1 MNKIY
6 KKIWNRSRGCF
17 VAVSEAM
24 TAASQSS
31 KAGVIIGTV
40 AFLTAVGNNAGATDI
55 TVTQS
60 QAVSGNYGQ
69 VVIGGNLGTKEVTIR
84 TPNSIGYSSDSRQYQ
99 GSDPSKIDYSYDPH
113 LRTPFSTGYYVNG
126 RRVGENE
133 FFNYWSNSAGGS
145 SVNADLQSTISA
157 GSSLVANNLTL
168 SSNTASAVTKL
179 TYLGIG
185 YHMSGQ
191 GGDGGWTYAY
201 AGTDTSDPQTKN
213 GVSNL
218 VNNGGSLIAGSI
230 NLCPGCNYIQN
241 SGSSN
246 IDDITG
252 DGKVIINGGEV
263 TTNGLLTLNPAK
275 AANLS
280 VKDLN
285 TLASLNAISYAAGT
299 KASLGAFRPMSDK
312 IQIGNATLK
321 IEGDYTQSI
330 RDQASSAIKNK
341 YGSGV
346 NVQFTG
352 NVATDNSLDL
362 SNGWTSTVLNSV
374 FDENRRADYL
384 FHTLNWNGEGQ
395 DKVIGTGDISK
406 NFGVKNVE
414 NVGSITVNSGATF
427 AILGDNASTRLAG
440 NEFIADHGTLIF
452 GANGLAS
459 GGTATNV
466 SIVNNGTLKVFAGEF
481 SINNLNLDGLL
492 NNSGTLRLND
502 FNMGNNG
509 RLVSSGT
516 LQADRSKLFSIEDS
530 HIDGLNVVD
539 LGRPQP
545 QEVRQQLTEFFRKY
559 VPENQK
565 VLDEI
570 ANHASFTGGKVIVRN
585 AHLTETQRD
594 DLIKAFKDK
603 FGGNTAL
610 EFQGTISGVSHDDK
624 LTVAKTNELYDNV
637 EHLRDVIFVD
647 RNLEGENGAI
657 VVGNSGLR
665 NNTGFTG
672 INEATGTTIQDGKEL
687 TLIGGKSDG
696 TGTRFTLAER
706 IISAV
711 GDGAK
716 LILGSLGIKDS
727 SVYQGQA
734 EQVHLS
740 DKGEL
745 KVAAGDYLVKNLN
758 SSGGKTTVDKNA
770 VFNSENATFTEKAVL
785 ENNGETV
792 LGTLTGWNGA
802 EVHNNSKLTVNGIT
816 QFGGRFINNAN
827 AKLVGTADLDGT
839 LQNSQGASLIANTV
853 NVNGT
858 LRNFGYMEA
867 LDNSTVFGT
876 LENPGEIR
884 LFNTAI
890 GSRGD
895 GDIGTI
901 GNTYTLKA
909 TGKTQVSGLIA
920 NAQGA
925 VAEFSG
931 DDAELLILDGGVVS
945 NNGTLIADSLIV
957 NDGGYFINGDNAQQT
972 FTASPLRL
980 RAVARAV
987 ARATEQL
994 KNLTVSEGGTK
1005 TNNGLAYYG
1014 TGTIAGEF
1022 INATGAE
1029 AFGGVSDIFVDGSGL
1044 GITNTGSIK
1053 NAGTFTFGG
1062 TLNNSGSISGDGLIV
1077 FKRAGLGN
1085 DTFTNAGQIKT
1096 GSLEADNIKY
1106 VQTAGSLSSASGWFS
1121 NSTVDLTGGTI
1132 EHTVLG
1138 SGNTYNLGA
1147 GSGSNDAATFTVG
1160 TLDSS
1165 SVVNINRGATL
1176 RTEHIA
1182 MDGHKT
1188 TNLQGGR
1195 LSTTLDQVFAD
1206 LDYSTLNLDAVNP
1219 DDKVE
1224 VTSNP
1229 QIVTGVGNVI
1239 DSVAEG
1245 VAFQWGTV
1253 AFDDA
1258 SYSAALA
1265 GDAVNKLVAI
1275 GDVPAERR
1283 GELEVAFNG
1292 KAAER
1297 FDVDLAN
1304 SIKATAAGTLAYAT
1318 FANETL
1324 SNETTDNPGATSLVV
1339 GVNEKG
1345 AIVVPSSGIPNVL
1358 SQNMGFMNVT
1368 GVTDGLYINNGSHFV
1383 LVGQSQPNP
1392 NLAPVELADGTM
1404 WVGGNRN
1411 DNGTVTPSKLT
1422 LGSYGSASATK
1433 GHLAQ
1438 LNIGISPVN
1447 NQLGGAGGQV
1457 IVKNGVFTIDTLNNG
1472 SAGYGEDREGLVIG
1486 NADDTTT
1493 QLIVTNYA
1501 AVDGSAMSNHGLFKA
1516 ENIASRNTNNSF
1528 VNHGTFE
1535 IGTADISGYL
1545 DNKGTASFDDLTL
1558 REYGTVNRQD
1568 AELTAGKLTVAGNA
1582 LAGASGTYAIRGEL
1596 DNQGKLSVTDELTVA
1611 GEVTNSG
1618 ELNAEKA
1625 VVQAAASDVE
1635 GAEAGSFINKALA
1648 KVDSVLTE
1656 AGSIVSNATDA
1667 VLTIAGLN
1675 NASELQGTV
1684 NNDGTIKVEGT
1695 QSVTVAD
1702 GELNNNGSMENT
1714 NALNVEGGLVN
1725 NKGNLALT
1733 GLNIT
1738 GGQVSNDAS
1747 AYFKDAGVTEIAMS
1761 DTGDVA
1767 IQNAGLLELTELQL
1781 TKGTISGG
1789 TVGVKETTIAS
1800 VKADG
1805 VIDAAS
1811 VGFKDLTNEGVITVS
1826 DMFASANTENSGTVE
1841 AANIAMSEGD
1851 KFVNEAGATAKADK
1865 LDISG
1870 GEFVNE
1876 AGDTSGIVLTQIG
1889 ADGQFTAN
1897 GDTTLQQVVSA
1908 DGIIN
1913 LNKGNLNIA
1922 ELDAKDSVYNQKA
1935 GNFKADKG
1943 FFENSTLN
1951 IMGGVFDASEVRDA
1965 EGNVTGLLG
1974 NNVVNI
1980 SGTNKTPIIN
1990 NEDSAEDKA
1999 HYKDN
2004 LTQVLAGVVNS
2015 DTTVNIMEGGVLDVA
2030 KIELD
2035 GKADSINLKGGV
2047 LQTSAD
2053 QIFGS
2058 VTTEAIRI
2066 DATDAETGTVQLPT
2080 TVLSATTVGAVKD
2093 EIKSG
2098 LNVESGNLALDDD
2111 YFSASLIVS
2120 VTDKIANAFENAA
2133 NLTINF
2139 LGEMTAPFT
2148 ITTANDLEKEGLD
2161 VVLNPGIVLNTTT
2174 LHNEFADEYNKDTD
2188 ASQTIKGLIIG
2199 AESNDPNTNSINI
2212 SMGFK
2217 DVSHTDKVT
2226 IEGGKEL
2233 VLVGNTVN
2241 AIPEGSFGDDANK
2254 LLKDSADGGS
2264 IDVNNGTFTFGSHGG
2279 STPTVGWILS
2289 SNIGENGSLEAKN
2302 GEFADWTIANN
2313 GNVHVH
2319 SNAILHTNSLTGNG
2333 AAVNEGKLS
2342 LDEKD
2347 GKGPTFDVAG
2357 SFTNKG
2363 ENSILDASKVEKVT
2377 VSGTHVNEG
2386 QADYKDMLV
2395 AEGGSS
2401 TNSGTEQG
2409 NILTV
2414 EGSHANTGTSIWNG
2428 VTVAENGKGE
2438 NAGKLDVGSVFDV
2451 IGEFV
2456 NKGAEAVLD
2465 ATKTAV
2471 TNVAGI
2477 LRNEGTANY
2486 DDMTIADGGK
2496 SENSGFEKG
2505 DILTV
2510 ATGGQHANSGTSI
2523 WNNVTIQ
2530 TGATSTVD
2538 AGAKET
2544 ITGTYDIAGDRINKG
2559 EVDATGVADTT
2570 VSGKLDNQ
2578 GKSEYDD
2585 MTIQAGGNSDNS
2597 GYEKGDILTIEDG
2610 GEHTNSGTSIWNNQ
2624 TVEKGGSSVTEEGG
2638 KETINDKYVIEG
2650 DKTNKGEVDAK
2661 GVENTEVKGN
2671 LDNQGKSEYDD
2682 MTIGD
2687 GGKSDNSG
2695 YEKGDILTVDKGG
2708 EHDNSGTSIWNNVVV
2723 AGGEVNNTGDI
2734 ETEKLTIDDGLVN
2747 IGEGSLNAGETDL
2760 NGGDLV
2766 IGNDKDRTPENR
2778 VTAEINPKDD
2788 VIDTNIYVKNNGDLN
2803 LGPKGG
2809 LDWADSIGSPTVPS
2823 GTPSRLVITTNVT
2836 TGPGGGIAVG
2846 PEVWPDKDNHVQI
2859 GNGDLYF
2866 AKDSL
2871 TVIDSAILS
2880 DGKSAFNT
2888 TSDVA
2893 KVTVEPGAN
2902 LVLGNIEEVGDYTI
2916 VNGYITDGNES
2927 DGMWTGGWTGDNLYA
2942 LPQDGSGIN
2951 WILKLHNDPSKIWV
2965 NATLADVRTVYPDIA
2980 IPNIANDD
2988 MLNCKSGDAGAD
3000 FVCRVLRDKELDVA
3014 GKTKVLNSV
3023 ANIAFAGGAMSVAMN
3038 DLNSATDSIEG
3049 RVSMK
3054 NEAFTE
3060 YGVMREWERG
3070 NHLWIDIIGG
3080 KQKYKSLS
3088 ATGISKA
3095 GYDTNSYGF
3104 IMGYDRKFAD
3114 KPIILGAAFSYN
3126 HGSLDSTGDVLK
3138 TKNKYNSFGLHA
3150 YGAYAPVE
3158 KVNLIGTLSWMHNSS
3173 DITQSINAAGFNKAD
3188 ADVKTNMFSLGA
3200 RAEATIPAGKA
3211 NIVPHAGL
3219 RYVWA
3224 KSGKY
3229 DTKVDG
3235 KKVWSNKADA
3245 TNTFQLPIGVAV
3257 RTDIATASGW
3267 NVRPQADV
3275 TVIPQFGDTKQ
3286 KTKLSNFNG
3295 VSDKLSGEFAGK
3307 FGTNVNLGVQAD
3319 KGPATIGVRY
3329 GFTGGTKGKADHMFK
3344 LEARYRF

>member
-1 MNKIY
+1 MNKIF
-6 KKIWNRSRGCF
+6 KKVWNRKRGCF

-24 TAASQSS
+24 TAASQ
-31 KAGVIIGTV
+31 
-40 AFLTAVGNNAGATDI
+40 NAGKAAVITVGLALALASTPSYAIYKHIYAGESTAGQNLDYAEQDYSLNLHGNYTVGAGSNVSWSVRGKASFNIGPDNTVTTVNGNLLLHSWHSEDLGHFTWDRSNSILVNSTGSLYIGDYDEIGNLTRGGTDKSNNLTEFRLKDSSSI
-55 TVTQS
+55 TINGRGFSNTTFVQEGNSVLSVNGSGMVFDGPFHIDGNSRVDVHNNLQTRSNTYMTGGTINPYGNWINTGSFNLQGGNVNAGNGSLINNGTVTQTGGNFS
-60 QAVSGNYGQ
+60 SKLTGSGTYNYNGGSFNASKVSGAIVVNIASGLGASTSNFEGGNINNRGTLTVNGGWYKNLNNYGTANFNGNATIAKTTNYGTINSYGAVNFTDKLNTSGTLNTHDGVWSFGPSGVLAVSGGIVQTNNAFN
-69 VVIGGNLGTKEVTIR
+69 VFDSLGTTAQQEL
-84 TPNSIGYSSDSRQYQ
+84 
-99 GSDPSKIDYSYDPH
+99 H
-113 LRTPFSTGYYVNG
+113 YVG
-126 RRVGENE
+126 
-133 FFNYWSNSAGGS
+133 
-145 SVNADLQSTISA
+145 
-157 GSSLVANNLTL
+157 
-168 SSNTASAVTKL
+168 
-179 TYLGIG
+179 
-185 YHMSGQ
+185 
-191 GGDGGWTYAY
+191 
-201 AGTDTSDPQTKN
+201 
-213 GVSNL
+213 
-218 VNNGGSLIAGSI
+218 
-230 NLCPGCNYIQN
+230 
-241 SGSSN
+241 
-246 IDDITG
+246 
-252 DGKVIINGGEV
+252 
-263 TTNGLLTLNPAK
+263 
-275 AANLS
+275 
-280 VKDLN
+280 
-285 TLASLNAISYAAGT
+285 
-299 KASLGAFRPMSDK
+299 
-312 IQIGNATLK
+312 
-321 IEGDYTQSI
+321 
-330 RDQASSAIKNK
+330 
-341 YGSGV
+341 
-346 NVQFTG
+346 
-352 NVATDNSLDL
+352 
-362 SNGWTSTVLNSV
+362 LNSV
-374 FDENRRADYL
+374 LPQE
-384 FHTLNWNGEGQ
+384 
-395 DKVIGTGDISK
+395 
-406 NFGVKNVE
+406 VK
-414 NVGSITVNSGATF
+414 SS
-427 AILGDNASTRLAG
+427 
-440 NEFIADHGTLIF
+440 
-452 GANGLAS
+452 
-459 GGTATNV
+459 
-466 SIVNNGTLKVFAGEF
+466 
-481 SINNLNLDGLL
+481 
-492 NNSGTLRLND
+492 LND
-502 FNMGNNG
+502 FFTKYAPG
-509 RLVSSGT
+509 SIA
-516 LQADRSKLFSIEDS
+516 QKLI
-530 HIDGLNVVD
+530 
-539 LGRPQP
+539 
-545 QEVRQQLTEFFRKY
+545 
-559 VPENQK
+559 
-565 VLDEI
+565 
-570 ANHASFTGGKVIVRN
+570 NHASFTGGKVVVTGVE
-585 AHLTETQRD
+585 LTQTQAD
-594 DLIKAFKDK
+594 DLKKAFKDK

-610 EFQGTISGVSHDDK
+610 EFQGTIAGVSHDDR

-647 RNLEGENGAI
+647 RKLEGENGAI
-657 VVGNSGLR
+657 VVGDSGLR

-696 TGTRFTLAER
+696 TGNRFTLAER

-770 VFNSENATFTEKAVL
+770 VFNSENATFTDKAVL

-1062 TLNNSGSISGDGLIV
+1062 TLNNSGSITGDGLIV

-1085 DTFTNAGQIKT
+1085 DTVTNAGQINV
-1096 GSLEADNIKY
+1096 GSLEAANVKY

-1297 FDVDLAN
+1297 FNVDLAN

-1345 AIVVPSSGIPNVL
+1345 AIVVPSSGTPNVL

-1392 NLAPVELADGTM
+1392 NLAPVELADGTV

-1528 VNHGTFE
+1528 VNHRTFE

-1611 GEVTNSG
+1611 GDVSNSG
-1618 ELNAEKA
+1618 ELNAEKS

-1635 GAEAGSFINKALA
+1635 GAEAGNFINNALV
-1648 KVDSVLTE
+1648 KFDSLLTE
-1656 AGSIVSNATDA
+1656 AGSIVSNAADA

-1767 IQNAGLLELTELQL
+1767 IQNGGLLDLTDLQL

-1826 DMFASANTENSGTVE
+1826 DVFASANTENSGTVD
-1841 AANIAMSEGD
+1841 AANIAMSDGD
-1851 KFVNEAGATAKADK
+1851 KFVNKAGATATSDK
-1865 LDISG
+1865 LDLAG

-1876 AGDTSGIVLTQIG
+1876 AGDTSGIALTQIG
-1889 ADGQFTAN
+1889 ENGQFTAN
-1897 GDTTLQQVVSA
+1897 GDTTLQQVGSA
-1908 DGIIN
+1908 GGTIN

-1922 ELDAKDSVYNQKA
+1922 ELDAKDSVYNQTA

-1980 SGTNKTPIIN
+1980 SGPNKTPVIN

-2030 KIELD
+2030 EIKLD
-2035 GKADSINLKGGV
+2035 GTKADSINLKGGV

-2066 DATDAETGTVQLPT
+2066 DAADPETGTVQLPT
-2080 TVLSATTVGAVKD
+2080 EVLSATTVGAVKD
-2093 EIKSG
+2093 EIKTG

-2111 YFSASLIVS
+2111 WFSSSLIVS

-2139 LGEMTAPFT
+2139 LGQMTAPFT
-2148 ITTANDLEKEGLD
+2148 VTTANDLEKEGLD

-2174 LHNEFADEYNKDTD
+2174 LHNEFADEYNKGTD

-2233 VLVGNTVN
+2233 VLVGNAVN

-2279 STPTVGWILS
+2279 VTPTVGWILS
-2289 SNIGENGSLEAKN
+2289 SNIGENGALEAKN

-2313 GNVHVH
+2313 GNVYVH

-2333 AAVNEGKLS
+2333 STVNEGKLS

-2347 GKGPTFDVAG
+2347 GNAPVFDVVGSFLNKGP
-2357 SFTNKG
+2357 
-2363 ENSILDASKVEKVT
+2363 NSVLDASKVDQ
-2377 VSGTHVNEG
+2377 VSVYGTHVNEG
-2386 QADYKDMLV
+2386 NAEYHDMMI
-2395 AEGGSS
+2395 APDGSS
-2401 TNSGTEQG
+2401 NNSGTEKG

-2414 EGSHANTGTSIWNG
+2414 QGSHANSGTSIWNG
-2428 VTVAENGKGE
+2428 VTVADKGKGE

-2451 IGEFV
+2451 LGEFV

-2496 SENSGFEKG
+2496 SENAGFEKG

-2510 ATGGQHANSGTSI
+2510 ATGAEHSNSGTSI
-2523 WNNVTIQ
+2523 WNNVTVQ
-2530 TGATSTVD
+2530 DGATSTVEE
-2538 AGAKET
+2538 GAKET
-2544 ITGTYDIAGDRINKG
+2544 INDAYVVAGDRTNKG
-2559 EVDATGVADTT
+2559 EVDATGVENTEVT
-2570 VSGKLDNQ
+2570 GTLDNQ
-2578 GKSEYDD
+2578 GTSNYDD
-2585 MTIQAGGNSDNS
+2585 MTVEAGGKSDNS
-2597 GYEKGDILTIEDG
+2597 GYEKGDILTIADG

-2624 TVEKGGSSVTEEGG
+2624 TVKEGGTSVTEEGG
-2638 KETINDKYVIEG
+2638 KETINDEYVIEG

-2695 YEKGDILTVDKGG
+2695 YEKGDILTIDKGG

-2723 AGGEVNNTGDI
+2723 AGGDVNNTGDI
-2734 ETEKLTIDDGLVN
+2734 ETEKLKIDDGLVN

-2778 VTAEINPKDD
+2778 VTAEINPTDD

-2809 LDWADSIGSPTVPS
+2809 LDWADSIGSPTVPG

-2846 PEVWPDKDNHVQI
+2846 PEVWTDKDNHVQI

-2866 AKDSL
+2866 AKGSL
-2871 TVIDSAILS
+2871 TVIDSSILT

-2893 KVTVEPGAN
+2893 KVTVEPSAN

-2916 VNGYITDGNES
+2916 VNGYITGGNES

-2988 MLNCKSGDAGAD
+2988 MLNCKSGDPGAD

-3014 GKTKVLNSV
+3014 GKTKILNSV

-3070 NHLWIDIIGG
+3070 NDLWIDVIGG

-3104 IMGYDRKFAD
+3104 VMGYDRKFAD

-3200 RAEATIPAGKA
+3200 RAEATIPAGTA

>member
-1 MNKIY
+1 MNKIF
-6 KKIWNRSRGCF
+6 KKVWNRRRGCF

-24 TAASQSS
+24 SSVCQGKTKAVLAASLLLVAQVPAFALVTINGDVVGKDPQFQFQGRGPALADSHTINGNLTWNLGREGDFRRSFLCVSIGAGYFSS
-31 KAGVIIGTV
+31 LSNTLIVN
-40 AFLTAVGNNAGATDI
+40 GNFNINNNSWVHIAHNGDE
-55 TVTQS
+55 
-60 QAVSGNYGQ
+60 
-69 VVIGGNLGTKEVTIR
+69 GGNIYSALNISKDLNI
-84 TPNSIGYSSDSRQYQ
+84 SSDSEL
-99 GSDPSKIDYSYDPH
+99 SLI
-113 LRTPFSTGYYVNG
+113 
-126 RRVGENE
+126 
-133 FFNYWSNSAGGS
+133 SNGGS
-145 SVNADLQSTISA
+145 GNDPTIHASLNVGGTVYNSGRLISYGGTQA
-157 GSSLVANNLTL
+157 GR
-168 SSNTASAVTKL
+168 
-179 TYLGIG
+179 TYGSFSI
-185 YHMSGQ
+185 
-191 GGDGGWTYAY
+191 
-201 AGTDTSDPQTKN
+201 N
-213 GVSNL
+213 NL
-218 VNNGGSLIAGSI
+218 VNNGTFVFDSPNALNGTFNNITQAGGYFQQGGT
-230 NLCPGCNYIQN
+230 N
-241 SGSSN
+241 
-246 IDDITG
+246 DFH
-252 DGKVIINGGEV
+252 INGTLTVSGGTV
-263 TTNGLLTLNPAK
+263 GNNDAIVVGADQGKFSVGQGLNLAGG
-275 AANLS
+275 AVGNLS
-280 VKDLN
+280 VLTHVGGSVMVSAGSYGIGTLN
-285 TLASLNAISYAAGT
+285 KSNGTLTNKSTLTVSNFNQSNGT
-299 KASLGAFRPMSDK
+299 TTNSGNLT
-312 IQIGNATLK
+312 IGNANLGGTLNST
-321 IEGDYTQSI
+321 GTL
-330 RDQASSAIKNK
+330 NL
-341 YGSGV
+341 
-346 NVQFTG
+346 TG
-352 NVATDNSLDL
+352 NVVTRGNL
-362 SNGWTSTVLNSV
+362 TST
-374 FDENRRADYL
+374 
-384 FHTLNWNGEGQ
+384 G
-395 DKVIGTGDISK
+395 
-406 NFGVKNVE
+406 
-414 NVGSITVNSGATF
+414 
-427 AILGDNASTRLAG
+427 
-440 NEFIADHGTLIF
+440 
-452 GANGLAS
+452 
-459 GGTATNV
+459 
-466 SIVNNGTLKVFAGEF
+466 
-481 SINNLNLDGLL
+481 NLNNRGNWTETNRYTIAANL
-492 NNSGTLRLND
+492 NNSGSVN
-502 FNMGNNG
+502 FQNGFEFSNG
-509 RLVSSGT
+509 RLTSSGT
-516 LQADRSKLFSIEDS
+516 VQTNNVFDVFDSIGETGQQDLNYV
-530 HIDGLNVVD
+530 GLGSSV
-539 LGRPQP
+539 P
-545 QEVRQQLTEFFRKY
+545 QEVKTSLTDFFLKY
-559 VPENQK
+559 LPGKLAQN
-565 VLDEI
+565 LI
-570 ANHASFTGGKVIVRN
+570 SHASFTGGKVVVTGVE
-585 AHLTETQRD
+585 LTQTQAD
-594 DLIKAFKDK
+594 DLKKAFKDK

-647 RNLEGENGAI
+647 KDKFGGNTALEFQGTISGVSHDDKLTVAKTNELYDNVEHLRDVIFVDRKLEGENGAI
-657 VVGNSGLR
+657 VVGDSGLR

-696 TGTRFTLAER
+696 TGDRFTLAER

-770 VFNSENATFTEKAVL
+770 VFNSENATFTDKAFL

-890 GSRGD
+890 GSRGE
-895 GDIGTI
+895 GDFGTI

-957 NDGGYFINGDNAQQT
+957 NDGGYFINGDNARQT

-980 RAVARAV
+980 RAVERAV

-1022 INATGAE
+1022 INASGAE

-1062 TLNNSGSISGDGLIV
+1062 TLNNSGSITGDGLIV

-1085 DTFTNAGQIKT
+1085 DTFTNAGQINV
-1096 GSLEADNIKY
+1096 GSLEAANVKY

-1265 GDAVNKLVAI
+1265 GDAVNKLVSNPQIVTGVGNVIDSVAEGVAFQWGTVAFDDASYSAALAGDAVNKLVAIGDVPAERRGELEVAFNGKAFQWGTVAFDDASYSAALAGDAVNKLVAI

-1297 FDVDLAN
+1297 FNVDLAN

-1345 AIVVPSSGIPNVL
+1345 AIVVPSSGTPNVL

-1392 NLAPVELADGTM
+1392 NLAPVELADGTV

-1611 GEVTNSG
+1611 NRQDAELTAGKLTVAGNALAGASGTYAIRGELDNQGKLSVTDELTVAGDVSNSG
-1618 ELNAEKA
+1618 ELNAEKS

-1635 GAEAGSFINKALA
+1635 GAEAGNFINNALV
-1648 KVDSVLTE
+1648 KFDSLLTE
-1656 AGSIVSNATDA
+1656 AGSIVSNAADA

-1767 IQNAGLLELTELQL
+1767 IQNGGLLDLTDLQL

-1826 DMFASANTENSGTVE
+1826 DVFASANTENSGTVD
-1841 AANIAMSEGD
+1841 AANIAMSDGD
-1851 KFVNEAGATAKADK
+1851 KFVNKAGATATSDK
-1865 LDISG
+1865 LDLAG

-1876 AGDTSGIVLTQIG
+1876 AGDTSGIALTQIG
-1889 ADGQFTAN
+1889 ENGQFTAN
-1897 GDTTLQQVVSA
+1897 GDTTLQQVGSA
-1908 DGIIN
+1908 GGTIN

-1922 ELDAKDSVYNQKA
+1922 ELDAKDSVYNQTA

-1980 SGTNKTPIIN
+1980 SGPNKTPVIN
-1990 NEDSAEDKA
+1990 NEDSVEDKA

-2030 KIELD
+2030 EIKLD
-2035 GKADSINLKGGV
+2035 GSKADSINLKGGV

-2066 DATDAETGTVQLPT
+2066 DAADPETGTVQLPT
-2080 TVLSATTVGAVKD
+2080 TVLTATTVGAVKD
-2093 EIKSG
+2093 EIKTG

-2111 YFSASLIVS
+2111 WFSSSLIVS

-2133 NLTINF
+2133 DLTINF
-2139 LGEMTAPFT
+2139 LGKMSAPFT
-2148 ITTANDLEKEGLD
+2148 VTTANDLETEGLD
-2161 VVLNPGIVLNTTT
+2161 VVKNPGIVLNTTT
-2174 LHNEFADEYNKDTD
+2174 LHNEFADEYNKEND
-2188 ASQTIKGLIIG
+2188 ANQTVRGLVIG
-2199 AESNDPNTNSINI
+2199 AASNDENTNSINI

-2217 DVSHTDKVT
+2217 DITHADKVT

-2233 VLVGNTVN
+2233 VLVGNAVN
-2241 AIPEGSFGDDANK
+2241 AIPEASFGDDANK
-2254 LLKDSADGGS
+2254 LLKDAADGGS
-2264 IDVNNGTFTFGSHGG
+2264 IDVNDGKFTFGSHGG

-2302 GEFADWTIANN
+2302 GEFADWTIANK

-2347 GKGPTFDVAG
+2347 GTGPTFDVAG

-2363 ENSILDASKVEKVT
+2363 ENSVLDASKVEKVT

-2386 QADYKDMLV
+2386 KADYKDMLV

-2428 VTVAENGKGE
+2428 VTVADKGKGE

-2451 IGEFV
+2451 LGEFL

-2471 TNVAGI
+2471 TNVAGS

-2486 DDMTIADGGK
+2486 DDMTIAGSVFDVLG
-2496 SENSGFEKG
+2496 EF
-2505 DILTV
+2505 L
-2510 ATGGQHANSGTSI
+2510 
-2523 WNNVTIQ
+2523 
-2530 TGATSTVD
+2530 
-2538 AGAKET
+2538 
-2544 ITGTYDIAGDRINKG
+2544 NKG
-2559 EVDATGVADTT
+2559 AEAVLDATKTAVTNVAGSLRNEGTA
-2570 VSGKLDNQ
+2570 N
-2578 GKSEYDD
+2578 YDD
-2585 MTIQAGGNSDNS
+2585 MTIAAGGKSDNS
-2597 GYEKGDILTIEDG
+2597 GYEKGDILTIADG

-2624 TVEKGGSSVTEEGG
+2624 TVKEGGTSVTEEGG

-2650 DKTNKGEVDAK
+2650 DKTNRGEVDAK

-2671 LDNQGKSEYDD
+2671 LD
-2682 MTIGD
+2682 
-2687 GGKSDNSG
+2687 
-2695 YEKGDILTVDKGG
+2695 
-2708 EHDNSGTSIWNNVVV
+2708 
-2723 AGGEVNNTGDI
+2723 
-2734 ETEKLTIDDGLVN
+2734 
-2747 IGEGSLNAGETDL
+2747 
-2760 NGGDLV
+2760 
-2766 IGNDKDRTPENR
+2766 
-2778 VTAEINPKDD
+2778 
-2788 VIDTNIYVKNNGDLN
+2788 
-2803 LGPKGG
+2803 
-2809 LDWADSIGSPTVPS
+2809 
-2823 GTPSRLVITTNVT
+2823 
-2836 TGPGGGIAVG
+2836 
-2846 PEVWPDKDNHVQI
+2846 
-2859 GNGDLYF
+2859 
-2866 AKDSL
+2866 
-2871 TVIDSAILS
+2871 
-2880 DGKSAFNT
+2880 
-2888 TSDVA
+2888 
-2893 KVTVEPGAN
+2893 
-2902 LVLGNIEEVGDYTI
+2902 
-2916 VNGYITDGNES
+2916 
-2927 DGMWTGGWTGDNLYA
+2927 
-2942 LPQDGSGIN
+2942 
-2951 WILKLHNDPSKIWV
+2951 
-2965 NATLADVRTVYPDIA
+2965 
-2980 IPNIANDD
+2980 
-2988 MLNCKSGDAGAD
+2988 
-3000 FVCRVLRDKELDVA
+3000 
-3014 GKTKVLNSV
+3014 
-3023 ANIAFAGGAMSVAMN
+3023 
-3038 DLNSATDSIEG
+3038 G
-3049 RVSMK
+3049 R
-3054 NEAFTE
+3054 
-3060 YGVMREWERG
+3060 
-3070 NHLWIDIIGG
+3070 
-3080 KQKYKSLS
+3080 
-3088 ATGISKA
+3088 
-3095 GYDTNSYGF
+3095 
-3104 IMGYDRKFAD
+3104 
-3114 KPIILGAAFSYN
+3114 
-3126 HGSLDSTGDVLK
+3126 
-3138 TKNKYNSFGLHA
+3138 
-3150 YGAYAPVE
+3150 
-3158 KVNLIGTLSWMHNSS
+3158 
-3173 DITQSINAAGFNKAD
+3173 
-3188 ADVKTNMFSLGA
+3188 
-3200 RAEATIPAGKA
+3200 
-3211 NIVPHAGL
+3211 
-3219 RYVWA
+3219 RYV
-3224 KSGKY
+3224 
-3229 DTKVDG
+3229 
-3235 KKVWSNKADA
+3235 
-3245 TNTFQLPIGVAV
+3245 
-3257 RTDIATASGW
+3257 
-3267 NVRPQADV
+3267 
-3275 TVIPQFGDTKQ
+3275 
-3286 KTKLSNFNG
+3286 
-3295 VSDKLSGEFAGK
+3295 
-3307 FGTNVNLGVQAD
+3307 
-3319 KGPATIGVRY
+3319 
-3329 GFTGGTKGKADHMFK
+3329 
-3344 LEARYRF
+3344 RYRRRR

>member
-1 MNKIY
+1 MNKIF
-6 KKIWNRSRGCF
+6 KKVWNRKRGCF

-24 TAASQSS
+24 TAASQ
-31 KAGVIIGTV
+31 
-40 AFLTAVGNNAGATDI
+40 NAGKAAVITVGLALALASTPSYAIYKHIYAGESTAGQNLDYAEQDYSLNLHGNYTVGAGSNVSWSVRGRAAFNIGPDNTVTTVNGNLLLHSWNSGDLGHFTWDRSNSILVNNTGSLYIGDYDEIGNLTRGGTDKSNNLTEFRLKDSSSI
-55 TVTQS
+55 TINGRGFSNTTFVQEGNSVLSVNGSGMIFDGPFHINGNSRVDVHNNLQTRSNTYMTGGTINPYGNWINTGSFNLQGGNVNAGNGNLINNGTVTQTGGNFS
-60 QAVSGNYGQ
+60 SKLTGSGTYNYNGGSFNASKVSGDIVVNIASGLGASTSHFEGGNINNRGTLTVNGGWYKNLNNYGTANFNGNATIAKTTNYGTINSYGAVNFTDKLNTSGTLNTHDGVWSFGPSGVLAVSGGIVQTNNSFN
-69 VVIGGNLGTKEVTIR
+69 VFDSLGTTAQQEL
-84 TPNSIGYSSDSRQYQ
+84 
-99 GSDPSKIDYSYDPH
+99 H
-113 LRTPFSTGYYVNG
+113 YVG
-126 RRVGENE
+126 
-133 FFNYWSNSAGGS
+133 
-145 SVNADLQSTISA
+145 
-157 GSSLVANNLTL
+157 
-168 SSNTASAVTKL
+168 
-179 TYLGIG
+179 
-185 YHMSGQ
+185 
-191 GGDGGWTYAY
+191 
-201 AGTDTSDPQTKN
+201 
-213 GVSNL
+213 
-218 VNNGGSLIAGSI
+218 
-230 NLCPGCNYIQN
+230 
-241 SGSSN
+241 
-246 IDDITG
+246 
-252 DGKVIINGGEV
+252 
-263 TTNGLLTLNPAK
+263 
-275 AANLS
+275 
-280 VKDLN
+280 
-285 TLASLNAISYAAGT
+285 
-299 KASLGAFRPMSDK
+299 
-312 IQIGNATLK
+312 
-321 IEGDYTQSI
+321 
-330 RDQASSAIKNK
+330 
-341 YGSGV
+341 
-346 NVQFTG
+346 
-352 NVATDNSLDL
+352 
-362 SNGWTSTVLNSV
+362 LNSV
-374 FDENRRADYL
+374 LPQE
-384 FHTLNWNGEGQ
+384 
-395 DKVIGTGDISK
+395 
-406 NFGVKNVE
+406 VK
-414 NVGSITVNSGATF
+414 SS
-427 AILGDNASTRLAG
+427 
-440 NEFIADHGTLIF
+440 
-452 GANGLAS
+452 
-459 GGTATNV
+459 
-466 SIVNNGTLKVFAGEF
+466 
-481 SINNLNLDGLL
+481 
-492 NNSGTLRLND
+492 LND
-502 FNMGNNG
+502 FFTKYAPG
-509 RLVSSGT
+509 SIA
-516 LQADRSKLFSIEDS
+516 QKLI
-530 HIDGLNVVD
+530 
-539 LGRPQP
+539 
-545 QEVRQQLTEFFRKY
+545 
-559 VPENQK
+559 
-565 VLDEI
+565 
-570 ANHASFTGGKVIVRN
+570 NHASFTGGKVVVTGVE
-585 AHLTETQRD
+585 LTQTQAD
-594 DLIKAFKDK
+594 DLKKAFKDK

-610 EFQGTISGVSHDDK
+610 EFQGTIAGVSHDDR
-624 LTVAKTNELYDNV
+624 LTVAKTNELYGNV

-647 RNLEGENGAI
+647 RKLEGENGAI
-657 VVGNSGLR
+657 VVGDSGLR

-696 TGTRFTLAER
+696 TGNRFTLAER

-770 VFNSENATFTEKAVL
+770 VFNSENAIFTDKAVL

-1062 TLNNSGSISGDGLIV
+1062 TLNNSGSITGDGLIV

-1085 DTFTNAGQIKT
+1085 DTFTNAGQINV
-1096 GSLEADNIKY
+1096 GSLEAANVKY

-1297 FDVDLAN
+1297 FNVDLAN

-1345 AIVVPSSGIPNVL
+1345 AIVVPSSGTPNVL

-1392 NLAPVELADGTM
+1392 NLAPVELADGTV

-2233 VLVGNTVN
+2233 VLVGNAVN

-2510 ATGGQHANSGTSI
+2510 ATGAEHSNSGTSI
-2523 WNNVTIQ
+2523 WNNVTVQ
-2530 TGATSTVD
+2530 DGATSTVKD
-2538 AGAKET
+2538 GAKET
-2544 ITGTYDIAGDRINKG
+2544 INDAYVVAGDRTNKG
-2559 EVDATGVADTT
+2559 EVDATGVENTQVT
-2570 VSGKLDNQ
+2570 GTLDNQ
-2578 GKSEYDD
+2578 GTSNYDD
-2585 MTIQAGGNSDNS
+2585 MTVEAGGKSDNS
-2597 GYEKGDILTIEDG
+2597 GYEKGDILTIADG

-2624 TVEKGGSSVTEEGG
+2624 TVKEGGTSVTEEGG

-2650 DKTNKGEVDAK
+2650 DKTNRGEVDAK

-2695 YEKGDILTVDKGG
+2695 YEKGDILTIDKGG

-2723 AGGEVNNTGDI
+2723 AGGDVNNTGDI

-2846 PEVWPDKDNHVQI
+2846 PEVWTDKDNHVQI

-2871 TVIDSAILS
+2871 TVIDSSILT

-2902 LVLGNIEEVGDYTI
+2902 LILGNIEEVGDYTI
-2916 VNGYITDGNES
+2916 VNGYITGGNES
-2927 DGMWTGGWTGDNLYA
+2927 DGRWTGGWTGDNLYA

-2951 WILKLHNDPSKIWV
+2951 WILKLHNDPSTIWV

-2988 MLNCKSGDAGAD
+2988 MLNCKSGDPGAD

-3014 GKTKVLNSV
+3014 GKTKILNSV

-3038 DLNSATDSIEG
+3038 DLNTAADSIEG
-3049 RVSMK
+3049 RVSMR
-3054 NEAFTE
+3054 NEAFTD
-3060 YGVMREWERG
+3060 YGVMREWDRG
-3070 NHLWIDIIGG
+3070 NDLWVDVIGG

-3095 GYDTNSYGF
+3095 GFNTNAYGLV
-3104 IMGYDRKFAD
+3104 MGYDRKFAD

>member
-1 MNKIY
+1 MKDSSSITINGRGFSNTTFVQEGNSVLSVNGSGMVFDGPFHI
-6 KKIWNRSRGCF
+6 NGNSRVDVHNNLQTRSNTY
-17 VAVSEAM
+17 M
-24 TAASQSS
+24 T
-31 KAGVIIGTV
+31 GGTINPY
-40 AFLTAVGNNAGATDI
+40 GNWINTGSFNLQGGNVNAGNGNLI
-55 TVTQS
+55 NNGTVTQTGGNFS
-60 QAVSGNYGQ
+60 SKLTGSGTYNYNGGSFNASKVSGAIVVNIASGLGASTSNFEGGNINNRGTLTVNGGWYKNLNNYGTANFNGNATIAKTTNYGTINSYGAVNFTDKLNTSGASKVSGDIVVNIASGLGASTSNFEGGNINNRGTLTVNGGWYKNLNNYGTANFNGNATIAKTTNYGTINSYGAVNFTDKLNTSGTLNTHDGVWSFGPSGVLAVSGGIVQTNNSFN
-69 VVIGGNLGTKEVTIR
+69 IFDSLGTTAQQEL
-84 TPNSIGYSSDSRQYQ
+84 
-99 GSDPSKIDYSYDPH
+99 H
-113 LRTPFSTGYYVNG
+113 YVG
-126 RRVGENE
+126 
-133 FFNYWSNSAGGS
+133 
-145 SVNADLQSTISA
+145 
-157 GSSLVANNLTL
+157 
-168 SSNTASAVTKL
+168 
-179 TYLGIG
+179 
-185 YHMSGQ
+185 
-191 GGDGGWTYAY
+191 
-201 AGTDTSDPQTKN
+201 
-213 GVSNL
+213 
-218 VNNGGSLIAGSI
+218 
-230 NLCPGCNYIQN
+230 
-241 SGSSN
+241 
-246 IDDITG
+246 
-252 DGKVIINGGEV
+252 
-263 TTNGLLTLNPAK
+263 
-275 AANLS
+275 
-280 VKDLN
+280 
-285 TLASLNAISYAAGT
+285 
-299 KASLGAFRPMSDK
+299 
-312 IQIGNATLK
+312 
-321 IEGDYTQSI
+321 
-330 RDQASSAIKNK
+330 
-341 YGSGV
+341 
-346 NVQFTG
+346 
-352 NVATDNSLDL
+352 
-362 SNGWTSTVLNSV
+362 LNSV
-374 FDENRRADYL
+374 LPQE
-384 FHTLNWNGEGQ
+384 
-395 DKVIGTGDISK
+395 
-406 NFGVKNVE
+406 VK
-414 NVGSITVNSGATF
+414 SS
-427 AILGDNASTRLAG
+427 
-440 NEFIADHGTLIF
+440 
-452 GANGLAS
+452 
-459 GGTATNV
+459 
-466 SIVNNGTLKVFAGEF
+466 
-481 SINNLNLDGLL
+481 
-492 NNSGTLRLND
+492 LND
-502 FNMGNNG
+502 FFTKYAPG
-509 RLVSSGT
+509 SIA
-516 LQADRSKLFSIEDS
+516 QKLI
-530 HIDGLNVVD
+530 
-539 LGRPQP
+539 
-545 QEVRQQLTEFFRKY
+545 
-559 VPENQK
+559 
-565 VLDEI
+565 
-570 ANHASFTGGKVIVRN
+570 NHASFTGGKVIVTGVN
-585 AHLTETQRD
+585 LTQTQAA
-594 DLIKAFKDK
+594 DLTKAFKEQ
-603 FGGNTAL
+603 FGSATTL
-610 EFQGTISGVSHDDK
+610 EFQGTIAGVSHDDK
-624 LTVAKTNELYDNV
+624 LTVAKTNELYNNV

-647 RNLEGENGAI
+647 RKLEGENGAI
-657 VVGNSGLR
+657 VVGDSGLR

-696 TGTRFTLAER
+696 TGNRFTLAEKV
-706 IISAV
+706 ITAV
-711 GDGAK
+711 GTGAK

-727 SVYQGQA
+727 SLYQGQA
-734 EQVHLS
+734 SEVNLS
-740 DKGEL
+740 NGGEL
-745 KVAAGDYLVKNLN
+745 RIAAGDYLVTNHT
-758 SSGGKTTVDKNA
+758 SSGGTTTVDKNST
-770 VFNSENATFTEKAVL
+770 FRSDNGTFTDKAVL

-792 LGTLTGWNGA
+792 LGTLNGWNAA
-802 EVHNNSKLTVNGIT
+802 EVHNNGRLTINGNT

-827 AKLVGTADLDGT
+827 AKLVGTADIDGT
-839 LQNSQGASLIANTV
+839 LQNSQGAQLIANTV
-853 NVNGT
+853 NINGT

-884 LFNTAI
+884 LFNTSI

-895 GDIGTI
+895 GNIGTI

-920 NAQGA
+920 NASGA
-925 VAEFSG
+925 VAEFTG
-931 DDAELLILDGGVVS
+931 DDSELTILSGGVVS
-945 NNGTLIADSLIV
+945 NNGTLIADSLVI
-957 NDGGYFINGDNAQQT
+957 NNGGYFINGDNAQQT
-972 FTASPLRL
+972 FTSSPLRL

-994 KNLTVSEGGTK
+994 KNLTVSEGGSK
-1005 TNNGLAYYG
+1005 TNNGIAYYG
-1014 TGTIAGEF
+1014 TGSIAGEF
-1022 INATGAE
+1022 VNAAGAE
-1029 AFGGVSDIFVDGSGL
+1029 AYGGVSDIFVDGSGL

-1062 TLNNSGSISGDGLIV
+1062 TLNNSGSITGDGLIV

-1085 DTFTNAGQIKT
+1085 DTFTNAGQINV

-1132 EHTVLG
+1132 EHAVLG

-1292 KAAER
+1292 KASER
-1297 FDVDLAN
+1297 FNVDLAN

-1324 SNETTDNPGATSLVV
+1324 SNESAANPDATSLVV
-1339 GVNEKG
+1339 GVNDRS
-1345 AIVVPSSGIPNVL
+1345 AVIVPTSGTPNVL

-1368 GVTDGLYINNGSHFV
+1368 GVSDGLYINNGSHFV

-1392 NLAPVELADGTM
+1392 NLAPVELADGAV
-1404 WVGGNRN
+1404 WVGGNKN
-1411 DNGTVTPSKLT
+1411 VDGSVTPSKLT
-1422 LGSYGSASATK
+1422 LGSYGSATETK
-1433 GHLAQ
+1433 GHLGE
-1438 LNIGISPVN
+1438 LNIGISPAN
-1447 NQLGGAGGQV
+1447 PTLGGAGGQV
-1457 IVKNGVFTIDTLNNG
+1457 IVKNGVFTVDNLNNG
-1472 SAGYGEDREGLVIG
+1472 SAGYGTDREGLVIG
-1486 NADDTTT
+1486 NSDDTTT
-1493 QLIVTNYA
+1493 QLIVGTYT
-1501 AVDGSAMSNHGLFKA
+1501 AVDGSAMSNHGIFKA
-1516 ENIASRNTNNSF
+1516 QNIASRNTNNSF
-1528 VNHGTFE
+1528 VNYGTFE
-1535 IGTADISGYL
+1535 IGTADISGYVE
-1545 DNKGTASFDDLTL
+1545 NNGQAAFNELTL
-1558 REYGTVNRQD
+1558 REYGSVNKQG
-1568 AELTAGKLTVAGNA
+1568 AELTAGKLTVSGNA
-1582 LAGASGTYAIRGEL
+1582 LAGASGTYGIRGSLE
-1596 DNQGKLSVTDELTVA
+1596 NQGKLSVTDELTV
-1611 GEVTNSG
+1611 GGDITNSG
-1618 ELNAEKA
+1618 EVDIAKLT
-1625 VVQAAASDVE
+1625 VQAATPVQDAT
-1635 GAEAGSFINKALA
+1635 AGSFINNALA
-1648 KVDSVLTE
+1648 KVDSLLTE
-1656 AGSIVSNATDA
+1656 AGSIVTNAADA

-1675 NASELQGTV
+1675 GATELKGTLTNNGTV
-1684 NNDGTIKVEGT
+1684 KVDGT
-1695 QSVTVAD
+1695 QNVTVAG
-1702 GELNNNGSMENT
+1702 GELNNNGTMDNT
-1714 NALNVEGGLVN
+1714 NALNVTAGTVN
-1725 NKGNLALT
+1725 NKGTLALK
-1733 GLNIT
+1733 GLNVT
-1738 GGQVSNDAS
+1738 GGQVTNSAEAQFKDTGTTKIEMADAS
-1747 AYFKDAGVTEIAMS
+1747 DVGIANE
-1761 DTGDVA
+1761 GH
-1767 IQNAGLLELTELQL
+1767 LELTNLMLLKGMIQGGSVGSKGVTLAEVRQDASIEAEKVQLKELNNA
-1781 TKGTISGG
+1781 G
-1789 TVGVKETTIAS
+1789 TVKATDFAAAKTENTGTVEAGHLVLAENDRFLNQATGS
-1800 VKADG
+1800 VKADQL
-1805 VIDAAS
+1805 V
-1811 VGFKDLTNEGVITVS
+1811 LN
-1826 DMFASANTENSGTVE
+1826 
-1841 AANIAMSEGD
+1841 
-1851 KFVNEAGATAKADK
+1851 
-1865 LDISG
+1865 G
-1870 GEFVNE
+1870 GEFVN
-1876 AGDTSGIVLTQIG
+1876 AGGNTSDIALTQLATG
-1889 ADGQFTAN
+1889 GQFTSD
-1897 GDTTLQQVVSA
+1897 GDSTLQKVVSNE
-1908 DGIIN
+1908 GTIN

-1922 ELDAKDSVYNQKA
+1922 ELDAKNSVYNQL
-1935 GNFKADKG
+1935 GGHFKADKG
-1943 FFENSTLN
+1943 FFEDSTLN
-1951 IMGGVFDASEVRDA
+1951 IKGGIFDASEVRDS

-1974 NNVVNI
+1974 NNTVNI
-1980 SGTNKTPIIN
+1980 SGGNKTPVID
-1990 NEDSAEDKA
+1990 NEDSAEVKS

-2004 LTQVLAGVVNS
+2004 LTQVIAGVVNS
-2015 DTTVNIMEGGVLDVA
+2015 DTTVNIMAGGVLDVA

-2035 GKADSINLKGGV
+2035 GKADSINLTGGV

-2066 DATDAETGTVQLPT
+2066 DAADAETGTVQLPT

-2093 EIKSG
+2093 EIQSG

-2139 LGEMTAPFT
+2139 LGQMTAPFT

-2233 VLVGNTVN
+2233 VLVGNAVN

-2279 STPTVGWILS
+2279 VTPTVGWILS
-2289 SNIGENGSLEAKN
+2289 SNIGENGALEAKN

-2347 GKGPTFDVAG
+2347 GTGPTFDVAG

-2363 ENSILDASKVEKVT
+2363 GNSVLDASKVEKVT
-2377 VSGTHVNEG
+2377 VSGTHINEG

-2414 EGSHANTGTSIWNG
+2414 EGSHVNTGTSIWNG
-2428 VTVAENGKGE
+2428 VTVADKGKGE

-2451 IGEFV
+2451 LGEFV

-2471 TNVAGI
+2471 ANVAGI

-2496 SENSGFEKG
+2496 SENVGFEKG

-2510 ATGGQHANSGTSI
+2510 ANGGKHSNSGTSI
-2523 WNNVTIQ
+2523 WNNVTVE
-2530 TGATSTVD
+2530 TGASSSVE
-2538 AGAKET
+2538 AGGKET
-2544 ITGTYDIAGDRINKG
+2544 INDAYVIAGDRVNKG
-2559 EVDATGVADTT
+2559 EVDATGVESTEVTGTLDNQGTSNYDDMTVGDGGKSNNSGYEKGDILIIEDGGEHINSGTSIWNNQTVQVGGSATTEEGGKETINDKYVIAGDKTNKGEVDATKVTDTL
-2570 VSGKLDNQ
+2570 VSGTLDNQ

-2585 MTIQAGGNSDNS
+2585 MTIQGGGTSNNS
-2597 GYEKGDILTIEDG
+2597 GYEKGDILTIDPDG
-2610 GEHTNSGTSIWNNQ
+2610 
-2624 TVEKGGSSVTEEGG
+2624 V
-2638 KETINDKYVIEG
+2638 
-2650 DKTNKGEVDAK
+2650 
-2661 GVENTEVKGN
+2661 
-2671 LDNQGKSEYDD
+2671 
-2682 MTIGD
+2682 
-2687 GGKSDNSG
+2687 
-2695 YEKGDILTVDKGG
+2695 
-2708 EHDNSGTSIWNNVVV
+2708 HDNSGTSIWNNVVV
-2723 AGGEVNNTGDI
+2723 AGGDVNNIGDI
-2734 ETEKLTIDDGLVN
+2734 ETGKLTIDDGLVK
-2747 IGEGSLNAGETDL
+2747 IDGGSLKAEETDL

-2766 IGNDKDRTPENR
+2766 IGNDREPSEENH
-2778 VTAEINPKDD
+2778 VKAEINPEGD

-2803 LGPKGG
+2803 LGPTGG

-2823 GTPSRLVITTNVT
+2823 GTPSRLVITNNVT

-2846 PEVWPDKDNHVQI
+2846 PNVWSDKDNHVQI
-2859 GNGDLYF
+2859 GNGDLFF

-2871 TVIDSAILS
+2871 TVIDSSILT

-2888 TSDVA
+2888 TSDIA
-2893 KVTVEPGAN
+2893 KVTVEQGAN
-2902 LVLGNIEEVGDYTI
+2902 LVLGNIDEVGDYTI
-2916 VNGYITDGNES
+2916 VNGYLTGGNES
-2927 DGMWTGGWTGDNLYA
+2927 DDGMWTGGWTGDNLYA

-2951 WILKLHNDPSKIWV
+2951 WILTLHNDPSKIWV

-2988 MLNCKSGDAGAD
+2988 LLHCKSGDAGAD

-3014 GKTKVLNSV
+3014 GKTKVINSV
-3023 ANIAFAGGAMSVAMN
+3023 ANIAFAGGAMSVSMN
-3038 DLNSATDSIEG
+3038 DLNTAADSIEG
-3049 RVSMK
+3049 RISMR

-3070 NHLWIDIIGG
+3070 NDLWVDVIGG

-3095 GYDTNSYGF
+3095 GFDTNAYGLV
-3104 IMGYDRKFAD
+3104 MGYDRKLAG
-3114 KPIILGAAFSYN
+3114 KSVILGAAFSYS

-3138 TKNKYNSFGLHA
+3138 TKNKYDSFGLHA
-3150 YGAYAPVE
+3150 YGAYAPVDR
-3158 KVNLIGTLSWMHNSS
+3158 VNLIGTLSWMHNSS

-3188 ADVKTNMFSLGA
+3188 ADVKTNLFSLGA
-3200 RAEATIPAGKA
+3200 RAEATLPVGKA
-3211 NIVPHAGL
+3211 NVIPHAGL

-3224 KSGKY
+3224 KSGSY

-3235 KKVWSNKADA
+3235 KKVWGNTPDA
-3245 TNTFQLPIGVAV
+3245 TNTFQLPVGVAV
-3257 RTDIATASGW
+3257 RGDIMTASGW
-3267 NVRPQADV
+3267 NVRPQADL
-3275 TVIPQFGDTKQ
+3275 TLISQFGDTEQ

-3319 KGPATIGVRY
+3319 KGPATFGVRY
-3329 GFTGGTKGKADHMFK
+3329 GFTGGTKGKADHAFK
-3344 LEARYRF
+3344 FEARYRF

>member
-1 MNKIY
+1 MNKIF
-6 KKIWNRSRGCF
+6 KKVWNRKRGCF

-24 TAASQSS
+24 TAASQNTGKAAVITVGLALALASTPSYAIYKHIYAGESTAGQNLDYAEQDYSLNLHGNYTVGAGSNVSWSVRGKASFNIGPDNTVTTVNGNLLLHSWHSEDLGHFTWDRSNSILVNSTGSLYIGDYDEIGNLTRGGTDKSNNLTEFRLKDSS
-31 KAGVIIGTV
+31 SITINGRGFSNTTFVQEGNSVLSVNGSGMVFDGPFHIDGNSRVDVHNNLQTRSNTYMTGGTINPY
-40 AFLTAVGNNAGATDI
+40 GNWINTGSFNLQGGNVNAGNGSLI
-55 TVTQS
+55 NNGTVTQTGGNFS
-60 QAVSGNYGQ
+60 SKLTGSGTYNYNGGSFNASKVSGAIVVNIASGLGASTSNFEGGNINNRGTLTVNGGWYKNLNNYGTANFNGNATIAKTTNYGTINSYGAVNFTDKLNTSGTLNTHDGVWSFGPSGVLAVSGGIVQTNNAFN
-69 VVIGGNLGTKEVTIR
+69 VFDSLGTTAQQEL
-84 TPNSIGYSSDSRQYQ
+84 
-99 GSDPSKIDYSYDPH
+99 H
-113 LRTPFSTGYYVNG
+113 YVG
-126 RRVGENE
+126 
-133 FFNYWSNSAGGS
+133 
-145 SVNADLQSTISA
+145 
-157 GSSLVANNLTL
+157 
-168 SSNTASAVTKL
+168 
-179 TYLGIG
+179 
-185 YHMSGQ
+185 
-191 GGDGGWTYAY
+191 
-201 AGTDTSDPQTKN
+201 
-213 GVSNL
+213 
-218 VNNGGSLIAGSI
+218 
-230 NLCPGCNYIQN
+230 
-241 SGSSN
+241 
-246 IDDITG
+246 
-252 DGKVIINGGEV
+252 
-263 TTNGLLTLNPAK
+263 
-275 AANLS
+275 
-280 VKDLN
+280 
-285 TLASLNAISYAAGT
+285 
-299 KASLGAFRPMSDK
+299 
-312 IQIGNATLK
+312 
-321 IEGDYTQSI
+321 
-330 RDQASSAIKNK
+330 
-341 YGSGV
+341 
-346 NVQFTG
+346 
-352 NVATDNSLDL
+352 
-362 SNGWTSTVLNSV
+362 LNSV
-374 FDENRRADYL
+374 LPQE
-384 FHTLNWNGEGQ
+384 
-395 DKVIGTGDISK
+395 
-406 NFGVKNVE
+406 VK
-414 NVGSITVNSGATF
+414 SS
-427 AILGDNASTRLAG
+427 
-440 NEFIADHGTLIF
+440 
-452 GANGLAS
+452 
-459 GGTATNV
+459 
-466 SIVNNGTLKVFAGEF
+466 
-481 SINNLNLDGLL
+481 
-492 NNSGTLRLND
+492 LND
-502 FNMGNNG
+502 FFTKYAPG
-509 RLVSSGT
+509 SIA
-516 LQADRSKLFSIEDS
+516 QKLI
-530 HIDGLNVVD
+530 
-539 LGRPQP
+539 
-545 QEVRQQLTEFFRKY
+545 
-559 VPENQK
+559 
-565 VLDEI
+565 
-570 ANHASFTGGKVIVRN
+570 NHASFTGGKVVVTGVE
-585 AHLTETQRD
+585 LTQTQAD
-594 DLIKAFKDK
+594 DLKKAFKDK

-610 EFQGTISGVSHDDK
+610 EFQGTIAGVSHDDR

-647 RNLEGENGAI
+647 RKLEGENGAI
-657 VVGNSGLR
+657 VVGDSGLR

-696 TGTRFTLAER
+696 TGNRFTLAER

-770 VFNSENATFTEKAVL
+770 VFNSENATFTDKAVL

-1062 TLNNSGSISGDGLIV
+1062 TLNNSGSITGDGLIV

-1085 DTFTNAGQIKT
+1085 DTVTNAGQINV
-1096 GSLEADNIKY
+1096 GSLEAANVKY

-1297 FDVDLAN
+1297 FNVDLAN

-1345 AIVVPSSGIPNVL
+1345 AIVVPSSGTPNVL

-1392 NLAPVELADGTM
+1392 NLAPVELADGTV

-1528 VNHGTFE
+1528 VNHRTFE

-1611 GEVTNSG
+1611 GDVSNSG
-1618 ELNAEKA
+1618 ELNAEKS

-1635 GAEAGSFINKALA
+1635 GAEAGNFINNALV
-1648 KVDSVLTE
+1648 KFDSLLTE
-1656 AGSIVSNATDA
+1656 AGSIVSNAADA

-1767 IQNAGLLELTELQL
+1767 IQNGGLLDLTDLQL

-1826 DMFASANTENSGTVE
+1826 DVFASANTENSGTVD
-1841 AANIAMSEGD
+1841 AANIAMSDGD
-1851 KFVNEAGATAKADK
+1851 KFVNKAGATATSDK
-1865 LDISG
+1865 LDLAG

-1876 AGDTSGIVLTQIG
+1876 AGDTSGIALTQIG
-1889 ADGQFTAN
+1889 ENGQFTAN
-1897 GDTTLQQVVSA
+1897 GDTTLQQVGSA
-1908 DGIIN
+1908 GGTIN

-1922 ELDAKDSVYNQKA
+1922 ELDAKDSVYNQTA

-1980 SGTNKTPIIN
+1980 SGPNKTPVIN

-2030 KIELD
+2030 EIKLD
-2035 GKADSINLKGGV
+2035 GTKADSINLKGGV

-2066 DATDAETGTVQLPT
+2066 DAADPETGTVQLPT
-2080 TVLSATTVGAVKD
+2080 EVLSATTVGAVKD
-2093 EIKSG
+2093 EIKTG

-2111 YFSASLIVS
+2111 WFSSSLIVS

-2139 LGEMTAPFT
+2139 LGQMTAPFT
-2148 ITTANDLEKEGLD
+2148 VTTANDLEKEGLD

-2174 LHNEFADEYNKDTD
+2174 LHNEFADEYNKGTD

-2233 VLVGNTVN
+2233 VLVGNAVN

-2279 STPTVGWILS
+2279 VTPTVGWILS
-2289 SNIGENGSLEAKN
+2289 SNIGENGALEAKN

-2313 GNVHVH
+2313 GNVYVH

-2333 AAVNEGKLS
+2333 STVNEGKLS

-2347 GKGPTFDVAG
+2347 GNAPVFDVVGSFLNKGP
-2357 SFTNKG
+2357 
-2363 ENSILDASKVEKVT
+2363 NSVLDASKVDQ
-2377 VSGTHVNEG
+2377 VSVYGTHVNEG
-2386 QADYKDMLV
+2386 NAEYHDMMI
-2395 AEGGSS
+2395 APDGSS
-2401 TNSGTEQG
+2401 NNSGTEKG

-2414 EGSHANTGTSIWNG
+2414 QGSHANSGTSIWNG
-2428 VTVAENGKGE
+2428 VTVADKGKGE

-2451 IGEFV
+2451 LGEFV

-2496 SENSGFEKG
+2496 SENAGFEKG

-2510 ATGGQHANSGTSI
+2510 ATGAEHSNSGTSI
-2523 WNNVTIQ
+2523 WNNVTVQ
-2530 TGATSTVD
+2530 DGATSTVEE
-2538 AGAKET
+2538 GAKET
-2544 ITGTYDIAGDRINKG
+2544 INDAYVVAGDRTNKG
-2559 EVDATGVADTT
+2559 EVDATGVENTEVT
-2570 VSGKLDNQ
+2570 GTLDNQ
-2578 GKSEYDD
+2578 GTSNYDD
-2585 MTIQAGGNSDNS
+2585 MTVEAGGKSDNS
-2597 GYEKGDILTIEDG
+2597 GYEKGDILTIADG

-2624 TVEKGGSSVTEEGG
+2624 TVKEGGTSVTEEGG
-2638 KETINDKYVIEG
+2638 KETINDEYVIEG

-2695 YEKGDILTVDKGG
+2695 YEKGDILTIDKGG

-2723 AGGEVNNTGDI
+2723 AGGDVNNTGDI
-2734 ETEKLTIDDGLVN
+2734 ETEKLKIDDGLVN

-2778 VTAEINPKDD
+2778 VTAEINPTDD

-2809 LDWADSIGSPTVPS
+2809 LDWADSIGSPTVPG

-2846 PEVWPDKDNHVQI
+2846 PEVWTDKDNHVQI

-2866 AKDSL
+2866 AKGSL
-2871 TVIDSAILS
+2871 TVIDSSILT

-2893 KVTVEPGAN
+2893 KVTVEPSAN

-2916 VNGYITDGNES
+2916 VNGYITGGNES

-2988 MLNCKSGDAGAD
+2988 MLNCKSGDPGAD

-3014 GKTKVLNSV
+3014 GKTKILNSV

-3070 NHLWIDIIGG
+3070 NDLWIDVIGG

-3104 IMGYDRKFAD
+3104 VMGYDRKFAD

-3200 RAEATIPAGKA
+3200 RAEATIPAGTA

>member
-1 MNKIY
+1 MNKIF
-6 KKIWNRSRGCF
+6 KKIWNKRRGCF

-24 TAASQSS
+24 SSVCQGKTKAVLAASLLLVAQVPAFALVTINGDVVGKDPQFQFQGRGPALADSHTINGNLTWNLGREGDFRRSFLCVSIGAGYFSS
-31 KAGVIIGTV
+31 LSNTLIVN
-40 AFLTAVGNNAGATDI
+40 GNFNINNNSWVHIAHNGDE
-55 TVTQS
+55 
-60 QAVSGNYGQ
+60 
-69 VVIGGNLGTKEVTIR
+69 GGNIYSALNISKDLNI
-84 TPNSIGYSSDSRQYQ
+84 SSDSEL
-99 GSDPSKIDYSYDPH
+99 SLI
-113 LRTPFSTGYYVNG
+113 
-126 RRVGENE
+126 
-133 FFNYWSNSAGGS
+133 SNGGS
-145 SVNADLQSTISA
+145 GNDPTIHASLNVGGTVYNSGRLISYGGTQA
-157 GSSLVANNLTL
+157 GR
-168 SSNTASAVTKL
+168 
-179 TYLGIG
+179 TYGSFSI
-185 YHMSGQ
+185 
-191 GGDGGWTYAY
+191 
-201 AGTDTSDPQTKN
+201 N
-213 GVSNL
+213 NL
-218 VNNGGSLIAGSI
+218 VNNGTFVFDSPNALNGTFNNITQAGGYFQQGGT
-230 NLCPGCNYIQN
+230 N
-241 SGSSN
+241 
-246 IDDITG
+246 DFH
-252 DGKVIINGGEV
+252 INGTLTVSGGTV
-263 TTNGLLTLNPAK
+263 GNNDAIVVGADQGKFSVGQGLNLAGG
-275 AANLS
+275 AVGNLS
-280 VKDLN
+280 VLTHVGGSVMVSAGSYGIGTLN
-285 TLASLNAISYAAGT
+285 KSNGTLTNKSTLTVSNFNQSNGT
-299 KASLGAFRPMSDK
+299 TTNSGNLT
-312 IQIGNATLK
+312 IGNANLGGTLNST
-321 IEGDYTQSI
+321 GTL
-330 RDQASSAIKNK
+330 NL
-341 YGSGV
+341 
-346 NVQFTG
+346 TG
-352 NVATDNSLDL
+352 NVVTRGNL
-362 SNGWTSTVLNSV
+362 TST
-374 FDENRRADYL
+374 
-384 FHTLNWNGEGQ
+384 G
-395 DKVIGTGDISK
+395 
-406 NFGVKNVE
+406 
-414 NVGSITVNSGATF
+414 
-427 AILGDNASTRLAG
+427 
-440 NEFIADHGTLIF
+440 
-452 GANGLAS
+452 
-459 GGTATNV
+459 
-466 SIVNNGTLKVFAGEF
+466 
-481 SINNLNLDGLL
+481 NLNNRGNWTETNRYTIAANL
-492 NNSGTLRLND
+492 NNSGSVN
-502 FNMGNNG
+502 FQNGFEFSNG
-509 RLVSSGT
+509 RLTSSGT
-516 LQADRSKLFSIEDS
+516 VQTNNVFDVFDSIGETGQQDLNYV
-530 HIDGLNVVD
+530 GLGSSV
-539 LGRPQP
+539 P
-545 QEVRQQLTEFFRKY
+545 QEVKTSLTDFFLKY
-559 VPENQK
+559 LPGKLAQN
-565 VLDEI
+565 LI
-570 ANHASFTGGKVIVRN
+570 SHASFTGGKVVVTGVE
-585 AHLTETQRD
+585 LTQTQAD
-594 DLIKAFKDK
+594 DLKKAFKDK

-610 EFQGTISGVSHDDK
+610 EFQGTIAGVSHDDR

-647 RNLEGENGAI
+647 RKLEGENGAI
-657 VVGNSGLR
+657 VVGDSGLR

-696 TGTRFTLAER
+696 TGNRFTLAER

-716 LILGSLGIKDS
+716 LILGSLGIKDF

-770 VFNSENATFTEKAVL
+770 VFNSENATFTDKAVL

-890 GSRGD
+890 GSRGE

-1062 TLNNSGSISGDGLIV
+1062 TLNNSGSITGDGLIV

-1165 SVVNINRGATL
+1165 SYVEIRRGATL

-1182 MDGHKT
+1182 MNGNKT
-1188 TNLQGGR
+1188 TNLVGGR
-1195 LSTTLDQVFAD
+1195 LSTTLDQIFTD

-1219 DDKVE
+1219 EDKVE
-1224 VTSNP
+1224 VSSNP
-1229 QIVTGVGNVI
+1229 QIVTGIGNVI
-1239 DSVAEG
+1239 GSVAQG
-1245 VAFQWGTV
+1245 IAFQWGTV

-1275 GDVPAERR
+1275 GDVPADRR

-1297 FDVDLAN
+1297 FNVDLAN
-1304 SIKATAAGTLAYAT
+1304 SIRATADGTLAYAT

-1324 SNETTDNPGATSLVV
+1324 SNESAANPGATSLVI
-1339 GVNEKG
+1339 GVNDRT
-1345 AIVVPSSGIPNVL
+1345 AVVVPTSGTPNVL
-1358 SQNMGFMNVT
+1358 NQSMGFMNVT
-1368 GVTDGLYINNGSHFV
+1368 GVSDGLYINSGSHFV
-1383 LVGQSQPNP
+1383 LVGQAQPNP
-1392 NLAPVELADGTM
+1392 NLAPVELADGAV
-1404 WVGGNRN
+1404 WVGGNKN
-1411 DNGTVTPSKLT
+1411 IDGSVTPSKLT
-1422 LGSYGSASATK
+1422 LGSYGSASETK
-1433 GHLAQ
+1433 GHLGE
-1438 LNIGISPVN
+1438 LNIGVSPAN
-1447 NQLGGAGGQV
+1447 PALGGAGGQV
-1457 IVKNGVFTIDTLNNG
+1457 IVKNGEFTVDVLNNG
-1472 SAGYGEDREGLVIG
+1472 SAGYGNDKEGLVIG
-1486 NADDTTT
+1486 NADDTATL
-1493 QLIVTNYA
+1493 LIVGTYT
-1501 AVDGSAMSNHGLFKA
+1501 AVDGSAMSNHGIFKA
-1516 ENIASRNTNNSF
+1516 QNIASRNTNNSF
-1528 VNHGTFE
+1528 VNYGTFE
-1535 IGTADISGYL
+1535 IGTADISGYVE
-1545 DNKGTASFDDLTL
+1545 NNGQAAFNELTL
-1558 REYGTVNRQD
+1558 REYGSVNKQG
-1568 AELTAGKLTVAGNA
+1568 AELTAGKLTVSGNA
-1582 LAGASGTYAIRGEL
+1582 LAGASGTYGIRGSLE
-1596 DNQGKLSVTDELTVA
+1596 NQGKLSVTDELTVA
-1611 GEVTNSG
+1611 GDMTNSG
-1618 ELNAEKA
+1618 EVDIAKLT
-1625 VVQAAASDVE
+1625 VQAATPVQDAT
-1635 GAEAGSFINKALA
+1635 AGSFINNALA
-1648 KVDSVLTE
+1648 KVDSMLTE
-1656 AGSIVSNATDA
+1656 AGSFVTNAADA
-1667 VLTIAGLN
+1667 VLTIAGLKG
-1675 NASELQGTV
+1675 ASELNGTV
-1684 NNDGTIKVEGT
+1684 TNDGTLKVDGT
-1695 QSVTVAD
+1695 ASVTVAS
-1702 GELNNNGSMENT
+1702 GELNNNGTMENT
-1714 NALNVEGGLVN
+1714 NALNVTGGTVGN
-1725 NKGNLALT
+1725 NGSLALN

-1738 GGQVSNDAS
+1738 GGQVQNSAQADQFKDSGTTQIEMADAS
-1747 AYFKDAGVTEIAMS
+1747 DVGIANEGHLELSNLMLLKGMIQGGSVGSKDVTLA
-1761 DTGDVA
+1761 DVRQDA
-1767 IQNAGLLELTELQL
+1767 SIEAEKVQLKELNNAGTVKVIEFAATKTEN
-1781 TKGTISGG
+1781 TG
-1789 TVGVKETTIAS
+1789 TVEAGHLVLAENDRFLNQAAGS
-1800 VKADG
+1800 VKADQL
-1805 VIDAAS
+1805 V
-1811 VGFKDLTNEGVITVS
+1811 LN
-1826 DMFASANTENSGTVE
+1826 
-1841 AANIAMSEGD
+1841 
-1851 KFVNEAGATAKADK
+1851 
-1865 LDISG
+1865 G
-1870 GEFVNE
+1870 GEFVN
-1876 AGDTSGIVLTQIG
+1876 AGGNTSDIALTQIATG
-1889 ADGQFTAN
+1889 GQFTSD
-1897 GDTTLQQVVSA
+1897 GDSNLQKVVSNE
-1908 DGIIN
+1908 GTIN

-1922 ELDAKDSVYNQKA
+1922 ELDAKNSVYNQL
-1935 GNFKADKG
+1935 GGHFKADKG
-1943 FFENSTLN
+1943 FFADSTLN
-1951 IMGGVFDASEVRDA
+1951 IKGGIFDASEVRDS
-1965 EGNVTGLLG
+1965 EGNVAGLLG
-1974 NNVVNI
+1974 NNTVNI
-1980 SGTNKTPIIN
+1980 SGGNKTPVID
-1990 NEDSAEDKA
+1990 NEDSAEVKS

-2004 LTQVLAGVVNS
+2004 LTQVIAGVVNS
-2015 DTTVNIMEGGVLDVA
+2015 DTTVNIMAGGVLDVA
-2030 KIELD
+2030 

-2120 VTDKIANAFENAA
+2120 VTDKISNAFENAA

-2139 LGEMTAPFT
+2139 LGQMTAPFT

-2233 VLVGNTVN
+2233 VLVGNAVN

-2279 STPTVGWILS
+2279 VTPTVGWILS
-2289 SNIGENGSLEAKN
+2289 SNIGENGALEAKN

-2319 SNAILHTNSLTGNG
+2319 SNAILHTNSLTGSG
-2333 AAVNEGKLS
+2333 STVNEGKVS

-2347 GKGPTFDVAG
+2347 GSLPVFDVTG
-2357 SFTNKG
+2357 NFLNKG
-2363 ENSILDASKVEKVT
+2363 QNSVLDASKVDKVT
-2377 VSGTHVNEG
+2377 VSGTHANEG
-2386 QADYKDMLV
+2386 KANYNDMLI

-2401 TNSGTEQG
+2401 NNSGTEKG

-2414 EGSHANTGTSIWNG
+2414 EGTHTNSGTSTWNG
-2428 VTVAENGKGE
+2428 VTVADKGKGE
-2438 NAGKLDVGSVFDV
+2438 NAGKLDVGTVFDV

-2456 NKGAEAVLD
+2456 NKGKDAVLD

-2471 TNVAGI
+2471 TTVAGL

-2486 DDMTIADGGK
+2486 DDMTVASGGT
-2496 SENSGFEKG
+2496 SNNSGYEKG

-2510 ATGGQHANSGTSI
+2510 ANGGQHTNSGTSI
-2523 WNNVTIQ
+2523 WNNVTVQ

-2538 AGAKET
+2538 VGGKET
-2544 ITGTYDIAGDRINKG
+2544 INDTYDIAGKRTNKG
-2559 EVDATGVADTT
+2559 EVDATKVANTQ
-2570 VSGKLDNQ
+2570 VSGSLDNQGTSNYDDMTVASGGTSNNSGYEKGDILIIEDGGEHINSGTSIWNNQTVQVGGSATTEEGGKETINDKYVIDGEKTNKGEIDATKVTDTLISGTLDNQ

-2585 MTIQAGGNSDNS
+2585 MTIQGGGTSNNS
-2597 GYEKGDILTIEDG
+2597 GYEKGDILTIDPD
-2610 GEHTNSGTSIWNNQ
+2610 GEHN
-2624 TVEKGGSSVTEEGG
+2624 
-2638 KETINDKYVIEG
+2638 
-2650 DKTNKGEVDAK
+2650 
-2661 GVENTEVKGN
+2661 
-2671 LDNQGKSEYDD
+2671 
-2682 MTIGD
+2682 
-2687 GGKSDNSG
+2687 
-2695 YEKGDILTVDKGG
+2695 
-2708 EHDNSGTSIWNNVVV
+2708 NSGTSIWNNVVV
-2723 AGGEVNNTGDI
+2723 AGGDVNNTGDI
-2734 ETEKLTIDDGLVN
+2734 ETGKLTIDDGLVK
-2747 IGEGSLNAGETDL
+2747 IDGGSLKAEETDL

-2766 IGNDKDRTPENR
+2766 IGNDREPIEENH
-2778 VTAEINPKDD
+2778 VKAEINPKND

-2803 LGPKGG
+2803 LGPTGG
-2809 LDWADSIGSPTVPS
+2809 LDWADSIGSPTVPG
-2823 GTPSRLVITTNVT
+2823 GTPSRLVITNNVT

-2846 PEVWPDKDNHVQI
+2846 PNVWTDKDNHVQI

-2866 AKDSL
+2866 ATDSL
-2871 TVIDSAILS
+2871 TVIDSSILT

-2888 TSDVA
+2888 TSDIA

-2916 VNGYITDGNES
+2916 VNGYITGGNETN
-2927 DGMWTGGWTGDNLYA
+2927 GMWTGGWTGDNLYA

-2951 WILKLHNDPSKIWV
+2951 WILTLHNDPSKIWV

-2988 MLNCKSGDAGAD
+2988 LLHCKSGDAGAE

-3014 GKTKVLNSV
+3014 GKTKVINSV
-3023 ANIAFAGGAMSVAMN
+3023 ANIAFAGGAMSVSIN
-3038 DLNSATDSIEG
+3038 DLNTAADSIEG
-3049 RVSMK
+3049 RVSMR

-3060 YGVMREWERG
+3060 YGVMREWDRG
-3070 NHLWIDIIGG
+3070 NDLWVDVIGG

-3095 GYDTNSYGF
+3095 GFDTNAYGLV
-3104 IMGYDRKFAD
+3104 MGYDRKFAG
-3114 KPIILGAAFSYN
+3114 KSVILGGAFSYN

-3138 TKNKYNSFGLHA
+3138 TKNKYDSFGLHA
-3150 YGAYAPVE
+3150 YGAYAPVDR
-3158 KVNLIGTLSWMHNSS
+3158 VNLIGTLSWMHNSS

-3188 ADVKTNMFSLGA
+3188 ADVKTNLFSLGA
-3200 RAEATIPAGKA
+3200 RAEANLPVGKA
-3211 NIVPHAGL
+3211 NVIPHAGL

-3224 KSGKY
+3224 KSGSY

-3235 KKVWSNKADA
+3235 KKVWGNTPDA

-3257 RTDIATASGW
+3257 RGDIMTVSGW
-3267 NVRPQADV
+3267 NVRPQADL
-3275 TVIPQFGDTKQ
+3275 TFIPQFGDTEQ

-3307 FGTNVNLGVQAD
+3307 FGTSVNLGVQAD
-3319 KGPATIGVRY
+3319 KGPTTFGVRY
-3329 GFTGGTKGKADHMFK
+3329 GFTAGTKGKADHAFK
-3344 LEARYRF
+3344 FEYRYRF

>member
-1 MNKIY
+1 MNKIF
-6 KKIWNRSRGCF
+6 KKVWNRKRGCF

-24 TAASQSS
+24 TAASQ
-31 KAGVIIGTV
+31 
-40 AFLTAVGNNAGATDI
+40 NAGKAAVITVGLALALASTPSYAIYKHIYAGESTAGQNLDYAEQDYSLNLHGNYTVGAGSNVSWSVRGRAAFNIGPDNTVTTVNGNLLLHSWNSGDLGHFTWDRSNSILVNNTGSLYIGDYDEIGNLTRGGTDKSNNLTEFRLKDSSSI
-55 TVTQS
+55 TINGRGFSNTTFVQEGNSVLSVNGSGMIFDGPFHINGNSRVDVHNNLQTRSNTYMTGGTINPYGNWINTGSFNLQGGNVNAGNGNLINNGTVTQTGGNFS
-60 QAVSGNYGQ
+60 SKLTGSGTYNYNGGSFNASKVSGDIVVNIASGLGASTSNFEGGNINNRGTLTVNGGWYKNLNNYGTANFNGNATIAKTTNYGTINSYGAVNFTDKLNTSGTLNTHDGVWSFGPSGVLAVSGGIVQTNNSFN
-69 VVIGGNLGTKEVTIR
+69 VFDSLGTTAQQEL
-84 TPNSIGYSSDSRQYQ
+84 
-99 GSDPSKIDYSYDPH
+99 H
-113 LRTPFSTGYYVNG
+113 YVG
-126 RRVGENE
+126 
-133 FFNYWSNSAGGS
+133 
-145 SVNADLQSTISA
+145 
-157 GSSLVANNLTL
+157 
-168 SSNTASAVTKL
+168 
-179 TYLGIG
+179 
-185 YHMSGQ
+185 
-191 GGDGGWTYAY
+191 
-201 AGTDTSDPQTKN
+201 
-213 GVSNL
+213 
-218 VNNGGSLIAGSI
+218 
-230 NLCPGCNYIQN
+230 
-241 SGSSN
+241 
-246 IDDITG
+246 
-252 DGKVIINGGEV
+252 
-263 TTNGLLTLNPAK
+263 
-275 AANLS
+275 
-280 VKDLN
+280 
-285 TLASLNAISYAAGT
+285 
-299 KASLGAFRPMSDK
+299 
-312 IQIGNATLK
+312 
-321 IEGDYTQSI
+321 
-330 RDQASSAIKNK
+330 
-341 YGSGV
+341 
-346 NVQFTG
+346 
-352 NVATDNSLDL
+352 
-362 SNGWTSTVLNSV
+362 LNSV
-374 FDENRRADYL
+374 LPQE
-384 FHTLNWNGEGQ
+384 
-395 DKVIGTGDISK
+395 
-406 NFGVKNVE
+406 VK
-414 NVGSITVNSGATF
+414 SS
-427 AILGDNASTRLAG
+427 
-440 NEFIADHGTLIF
+440 
-452 GANGLAS
+452 
-459 GGTATNV
+459 
-466 SIVNNGTLKVFAGEF
+466 
-481 SINNLNLDGLL
+481 
-492 NNSGTLRLND
+492 LND
-502 FNMGNNG
+502 FFTKYAPG
-509 RLVSSGT
+509 SIA
-516 LQADRSKLFSIEDS
+516 QKLI
-530 HIDGLNVVD
+530 
-539 LGRPQP
+539 
-545 QEVRQQLTEFFRKY
+545 
-559 VPENQK
+559 
-565 VLDEI
+565 
-570 ANHASFTGGKVIVRN
+570 NHASFTGGKVVVTGVE
-585 AHLTETQRD
+585 LTQTQAD
-594 DLIKAFKDK
+594 DLKKAFKDK

-770 VFNSENATFTEKAVL
+770 VFNSENAIFTDKAVL

-957 NDGGYFINGDNAQQT
+957 NDGGYFINGDNTQQT

-1062 TLNNSGSISGDGLIV
+1062 TLNNSGSITGDGLIV
-1077 FKRAGLGN
+1077 FKRAGLD
-1085 DTFTNAGQIKT
+1085 DTFTNAGQINV
-1096 GSLEADNIKY
+1096 GSLEAANVKY

-1165 SVVNINRGATL
+1165 SIVNINRGATL

-1297 FDVDLAN
+1297 FNVDLAN

-1345 AIVVPSSGIPNVL
+1345 AIVVPSSGTPNVL

-1392 NLAPVELADGTM
+1392 NLAPVELADGTV

-1457 IVKNGVFTIDTLNNG
+1457 IVKNGVFTIETLNNG

-2233 VLVGNTVN
+2233 VLVGNAVN

-2510 ATGGQHANSGTSI
+2510 ATGAEHSNSGTSI
-2523 WNNVTIQ
+2523 WNNVTVQ
-2530 TGATSTVD
+2530 DGATSTVED
-2538 AGAKET
+2538 GAKET
-2544 ITGTYDIAGDRINKG
+2544 INDAYVVAGDRTNKG
-2559 EVDATGVADTT
+2559 EVDATGVENTQVT
-2570 VSGKLDNQ
+2570 GTLDNQ
-2578 GKSEYDD
+2578 GTSNYDD
-2585 MTIQAGGNSDNS
+2585 MTVEAGGKSDNS
-2597 GYEKGDILTIEDG
+2597 GYEKGDILTIADG

-2624 TVEKGGSSVTEEGG
+2624 TVKEGGTSVTEEGG

-2650 DKTNKGEVDAK
+2650 DKTNRGEVDAK

-2695 YEKGDILTVDKGG
+2695 YEKGDILTIDKGG

-2723 AGGEVNNTGDI
+2723 AGGDVNNTGDI

-2846 PEVWPDKDNHVQI
+2846 PEVWTDKDNHVQI

-2871 TVIDSAILS
+2871 TVIDSSILT

-2902 LVLGNIEEVGDYTI
+2902 LILGNIEEVGDYTI
-2916 VNGYITDGNES
+2916 VNGYITGGNES
-2927 DGMWTGGWTGDNLYA
+2927 DGRWTGGWTGDNLYA

-2988 MLNCKSGDAGAD
+2988 MLNCKSGDPGAD

-3014 GKTKVLNSV
+3014 GKTKILNSV

-3060 YGVMREWERG
+3060 NGVMREWERG
-3070 NHLWIDIIGG
+3070 NDLWIDVIGG

-3104 IMGYDRKFAD
+3104 VMGYDRKFAD

>member
-1 MNKIY
+1 MNKIF
-6 KKIWNRSRGCF
+6 KKVWNRKRGCF

-24 TAASQSS
+24 TAASQ
-31 KAGVIIGTV
+31 
-40 AFLTAVGNNAGATDI
+40 NAGKAAVITVGLALALASTPSYAIYKHIYAGESTAGQNLDYAEQDYSLNLHGNYTVGAGSNVSWSVRGKASFNIGPDNTVTTVNGNLLLHSWHSEDLGHFTWDRSNSILVNSTGSLYIGDYDEIGNLTRGGTDKSNNLTEFRLKDSSSI
-55 TVTQS
+55 TINGRGFSNTTFVQEGNSVLSVNGSGMVFDGPFHIDGNSRVDVHNNLQTRSNTYMTGGTINPYGNWINTGSFNLQGGNVNAGNGSLINNGTVTQTGGNFS
-60 QAVSGNYGQ
+60 SKLTGSGTYNYNGGSFNASKVSGDIVVNIASGLGASTSNFEGGNINNRGTLTVNGGWYKNLNNYGTANFNDNATIAKTTNYGTINSYGAVNFTDKLNTSGTLNTHDGVWSFGPSGVLAVSGGIVQTNNAFN
-69 VVIGGNLGTKEVTIR
+69 VFDSLGTTAQQEL
-84 TPNSIGYSSDSRQYQ
+84 
-99 GSDPSKIDYSYDPH
+99 H
-113 LRTPFSTGYYVNG
+113 YVG
-126 RRVGENE
+126 
-133 FFNYWSNSAGGS
+133 
-145 SVNADLQSTISA
+145 
-157 GSSLVANNLTL
+157 
-168 SSNTASAVTKL
+168 
-179 TYLGIG
+179 
-185 YHMSGQ
+185 
-191 GGDGGWTYAY
+191 
-201 AGTDTSDPQTKN
+201 
-213 GVSNL
+213 
-218 VNNGGSLIAGSI
+218 
-230 NLCPGCNYIQN
+230 
-241 SGSSN
+241 
-246 IDDITG
+246 
-252 DGKVIINGGEV
+252 
-263 TTNGLLTLNPAK
+263 
-275 AANLS
+275 
-280 VKDLN
+280 
-285 TLASLNAISYAAGT
+285 
-299 KASLGAFRPMSDK
+299 
-312 IQIGNATLK
+312 
-321 IEGDYTQSI
+321 
-330 RDQASSAIKNK
+330 
-341 YGSGV
+341 
-346 NVQFTG
+346 
-352 NVATDNSLDL
+352 
-362 SNGWTSTVLNSV
+362 LNSV
-374 FDENRRADYL
+374 LPQE
-384 FHTLNWNGEGQ
+384 
-395 DKVIGTGDISK
+395 
-406 NFGVKNVE
+406 VK
-414 NVGSITVNSGATF
+414 SS
-427 AILGDNASTRLAG
+427 
-440 NEFIADHGTLIF
+440 
-452 GANGLAS
+452 
-459 GGTATNV
+459 
-466 SIVNNGTLKVFAGEF
+466 
-481 SINNLNLDGLL
+481 
-492 NNSGTLRLND
+492 LND
-502 FNMGNNG
+502 FFTKYAPG
-509 RLVSSGT
+509 SIA
-516 LQADRSKLFSIEDS
+516 QKLI
-530 HIDGLNVVD
+530 
-539 LGRPQP
+539 
-545 QEVRQQLTEFFRKY
+545 
-559 VPENQK
+559 
-565 VLDEI
+565 
-570 ANHASFTGGKVIVRN
+570 NHASFTGGKVVVTGVE
-585 AHLTETQRD
+585 LTQTQAD
-594 DLIKAFKDK
+594 DLKKAFKDK

-610 EFQGTISGVSHDDK
+610 EFQGTIAGVSHDDK

-657 VVGNSGLR
+657 VVGDSGLR

-696 TGTRFTLAER
+696 TGNRFTLAER

-770 VFNSENATFTEKAVL
+770 VFNSENATFTDKAVL

-1062 TLNNSGSISGDGLIV
+1062 TLNNSGSITGDGLIV
-1077 FKRAGLGN
+1077 FKGN
-1085 DTFTNAGQIKT
+1085 DTFTNAGQINV
-1096 GSLEADNIKY
+1096 GSLEAANVKY

-1297 FDVDLAN
+1297 FNVDLAN

-1345 AIVVPSSGIPNVL
+1345 AIVVPSSGTPNVL

-1392 NLAPVELADGTM
+1392 NLAPVELADGTV

-1535 IGTADISGYL
+1535 IGIADISGYL

-1611 GEVTNSG
+1611 GDVSNSG
-1618 ELNAEKA
+1618 ELNAEKS

-1635 GAEAGSFINKALA
+1635 GAEAGNFINNALV
-1648 KVDSVLTE
+1648 KFDSLLTE
-1656 AGSIVSNATDA
+1656 AGSIVSNAADA

-1767 IQNAGLLELTELQL
+1767 IQNGGLLDLTDLQL

-1826 DMFASANTENSGTVE
+1826 DVFASANTENSGTVD
-1841 AANIAMSEGD
+1841 AANIAMSDGD
-1851 KFVNEAGATAKADK
+1851 KFVNKAGATATSDK
-1865 LDISG
+1865 LDLAG

-1897 GDTTLQQVVSA
+1897 GDTTLQQVGSA
-1908 DGIIN
+1908 GGTIN

-1922 ELDAKDSVYNQKA
+1922 ELDAKDSVYNQTA

-1980 SGTNKTPIIN
+1980 SGPNKTPVIN

-2015 DTTVNIMEGGVLDVA
+2015 DTTVNIMGGGVLDVA
-2030 KIELD
+2030 EIKLD
-2035 GKADSINLKGGV
+2035 GTKADSINLKGGV

-2066 DATDAETGTVQLPT
+2066 DAADPETGTVQLPT
-2080 TVLSATTVGAVKD
+2080 EVLSATTVGAVKD
-2093 EIKSG
+2093 EIKTG

-2111 YFSASLIVS
+2111 WFSSSLIVS

-2139 LGEMTAPFT
+2139 LGQMTAPFT
-2148 ITTANDLEKEGLD
+2148 VTTANDLEKEGLD

-2174 LHNEFADEYNKDTD
+2174 LHNEFADEYNKGTD

-2233 VLVGNTVN
+2233 VLVGNAVN

-2279 STPTVGWILS
+2279 VTPTVGWILS

-2347 GKGPTFDVAG
+2347 GTGPTFDVAG

-2363 ENSILDASKVEKVT
+2363 ENSVLDASKVEKVT

-2386 QADYKDMLV
+2386 KADYKDMLV

-2414 EGSHANTGTSIWNG
+2414 EGTHANTGTSIWNG
-2428 VTVAENGKGE
+2428 VTVADKGTGE
-2438 NAGKLDVGSVFDV
+2438 NAGKLDVGSMFDV
-2451 IGEFV
+2451 LGEYV

-2510 ATGGQHANSGTSI
+2510 ATGAEHSNSGTSI
-2523 WNNVTIQ
+2523 WNNVTVQ
-2530 TGATSTVD
+2530 NGATSTVE

-2544 ITGTYDIAGDRINKG
+2544 INDAYVVAGDRINKG
-2559 EVDATGVADTT
+2559 EVDATGVENTEVT
-2570 VSGKLDNQ
+2570 GTLDNQ
-2578 GKSEYDD
+2578 GTSNYDD
-2585 MTIQAGGNSDNS
+2585 MTVEAGGKSDNS
-2597 GYEKGDILTIEDG
+2597 GYEKGDILTIADG

-2624 TVEKGGSSVTEEGG
+2624 TVKEGGSSVTEEGG

-2650 DKTNKGEVDAK
+2650 DKTNRGEVDAK
-2661 GVENTEVKGN
+2661 SVENTEVTGN

-2682 MTIGD
+2682 MTVGD

-2695 YEKGDILTVDKGG
+2695 YEKGDIFTIDKGG

-2723 AGGEVNNTGDI
+2723 AGGDVNNTGDI

-2809 LDWADSIGSPTVPS
+2809 LDWADSIGSPTVPG
-2823 GTPSRLVITTNVT
+2823 GTPSRLVITNNVT

-2846 PEVWPDKDNHVQI
+2846 PNVWTDKDTHVQI

-2871 TVIDSAILS
+2871 TVIDSSILT

-2888 TSDVA
+2888 TSDIA

-2916 VNGYITDGNES
+2916 VNGYITGGNEAN
-2927 DGMWTGGWTGDNLYA
+2927 GMWTGGWRGNNLYA

-2951 WILKLHNDPSKIWV
+2951 WILTLHNDPSKIWV

-2988 MLNCKSGDAGAD
+2988 MLNCKSGDPGAD
-3000 FVCRVLRDKELDVA
+3000 FVCRVLRDKELNVA
-3014 GKTKVLNSV
+3014 GKTKILNSV

-3060 YGVMREWERG
+3060 YGVMRECERG
-3070 NHLWIDIIGG
+3070 NDLWIDVIGG

-3104 IMGYDRKFAD
+3104 VMGYDRKFAD

-3126 HGSLDSTGDVLK
+3126 HGSLGSIGDVLK
-3138 TKNKYNSFGLHA
+3138 TKNKYDSFGLHA

>member
-1 MNKIY
+1 MNKIF
-6 KKIWNRSRGCF
+6 KKIWNKRRGCF

-24 TAASQSS
+24 SSVCQGKTKAVLAASLLLVAQVPAFALVTINGDVVGKDPQFQFQGRGPALADSHTINGNLTWNLGREGDFRRSFLCVSIGAGYFSS
-31 KAGVIIGTV
+31 LSNTLIVN
-40 AFLTAVGNNAGATDI
+40 GNFNINNNSWVHIAHNGDE
-55 TVTQS
+55 
-60 QAVSGNYGQ
+60 
-69 VVIGGNLGTKEVTIR
+69 GGNIYSALNISKDLNI
-84 TPNSIGYSSDSRQYQ
+84 SSDSEL
-99 GSDPSKIDYSYDPH
+99 SLI
-113 LRTPFSTGYYVNG
+113 
-126 RRVGENE
+126 
-133 FFNYWSNSAGGS
+133 SNGGS
-145 SVNADLQSTISA
+145 GNDPTIHASLNVGGTVYNSGRLISYGGTQA
-157 GSSLVANNLTL
+157 GR
-168 SSNTASAVTKL
+168 
-179 TYLGIG
+179 TYGSFSI
-185 YHMSGQ
+185 
-191 GGDGGWTYAY
+191 
-201 AGTDTSDPQTKN
+201 N
-213 GVSNL
+213 NL
-218 VNNGGSLIAGSI
+218 VNNGTFVFDSPNALNGTFNNITQAGGYFQQGGT
-230 NLCPGCNYIQN
+230 N
-241 SGSSN
+241 
-246 IDDITG
+246 DFH
-252 DGKVIINGGEV
+252 INGTLTVSGGTV
-263 TTNGLLTLNPAK
+263 GNNDAIVVGADQGKFSVGQGLNLAGG
-275 AANLS
+275 AVGNLS
-280 VKDLN
+280 VLTHVGGSVMVSAGSYGIGTLN
-285 TLASLNAISYAAGT
+285 KSNGTLTNKSTLTVSNFNQSNGT
-299 KASLGAFRPMSDK
+299 TTNSGNLT
-312 IQIGNATLK
+312 IGNANLGGTLNST
-321 IEGDYTQSI
+321 GTL
-330 RDQASSAIKNK
+330 NL
-341 YGSGV
+341 
-346 NVQFTG
+346 TG
-352 NVATDNSLDL
+352 NVVTRGNL
-362 SNGWTSTVLNSV
+362 TST
-374 FDENRRADYL
+374 
-384 FHTLNWNGEGQ
+384 G
-395 DKVIGTGDISK
+395 
-406 NFGVKNVE
+406 
-414 NVGSITVNSGATF
+414 
-427 AILGDNASTRLAG
+427 
-440 NEFIADHGTLIF
+440 
-452 GANGLAS
+452 
-459 GGTATNV
+459 
-466 SIVNNGTLKVFAGEF
+466 
-481 SINNLNLDGLL
+481 NLNNRGNWTETNRYTIAANL
-492 NNSGTLRLND
+492 NNSGSVN
-502 FNMGNNG
+502 FQNGFEFSNG
-509 RLVSSGT
+509 RLTSSGT
-516 LQADRSKLFSIEDS
+516 VQTNNVFDVFDSIGETGQQDLNYV
-530 HIDGLNVVD
+530 GLGSSV
-539 LGRPQP
+539 P
-545 QEVRQQLTEFFRKY
+545 QEVKTSLTDFFLKY
-559 VPENQK
+559 LPGKLAQN
-565 VLDEI
+565 LI
-570 ANHASFTGGKVIVRN
+570 SHASFTGGKVVVTGVE
-585 AHLTETQRD
+585 LTQTQAD
-594 DLIKAFKDK
+594 DLKKAFKDK

-610 EFQGTISGVSHDDK
+610 EFQGTIAGVSHDDR

-647 RNLEGENGAI
+647 RKLEGENGAI
-657 VVGNSGLR
+657 VVGDSGLR

-696 TGTRFTLAER
+696 TGNRFTLAER

-716 LILGSLGIKDS
+716 LILGSLGIKDF

-770 VFNSENATFTEKAVL
+770 VFNSENATFTDKAVL

-890 GSRGD
+890 GSRGE

-1044 GITNTGSIK
+1044 GITNNGSIK

-1062 TLNNSGSISGDGLIV
+1062 TLNNSGSITGDGLIV

-1165 SVVNINRGATL
+1165 SYVEIRRGATL

-1182 MDGHKT
+1182 MNGNKT
-1188 TNLQGGR
+1188 TNLVGGR
-1195 LSTTLDQVFAD
+1195 LSTTLDQIFTD

-1219 DDKVE
+1219 EDKVE
-1224 VTSNP
+1224 VSSNP
-1229 QIVTGVGNVI
+1229 QIVTGIGNVI
-1239 DSVAEG
+1239 GSVAQG
-1245 VAFQWGTV
+1245 IAFQWGTV

-1275 GDVPAERR
+1275 GDVPADRR

-1297 FDVDLAN
+1297 FNVDLAN
-1304 SIKATAAGTLAYAT
+1304 SIRATADGTLAYAT

-1324 SNETTDNPGATSLVV
+1324 SNESAANPGATSLVI
-1339 GVNEKG
+1339 GVNDRT
-1345 AIVVPSSGIPNVL
+1345 AVVVPTSGTPNVL
-1358 SQNMGFMNVT
+1358 NQSMGFMNVT
-1368 GVTDGLYINNGSHFV
+1368 GVSDGLYINSGSHFV
-1383 LVGQSQPNP
+1383 LVGQAQPNP
-1392 NLAPVELADGTM
+1392 NLAPVELADGAV
-1404 WVGGNRN
+1404 WVGGNKN
-1411 DNGTVTPSKLT
+1411 IDGSVTPSKLT
-1422 LGSYGSASATK
+1422 LGSYGSASETK
-1433 GHLAQ
+1433 GHLGE
-1438 LNIGISPVN
+1438 LNIGVSPAN
-1447 NQLGGAGGQV
+1447 PALGGAGGQV
-1457 IVKNGVFTIDTLNNG
+1457 IVKNGEFTVDVLNNG
-1472 SAGYGEDREGLVIG
+1472 SAGYGNDKEGLVIG
-1486 NADDTTT
+1486 NADDTATL
-1493 QLIVTNYA
+1493 LIVGTYT
-1501 AVDGSAMSNHGLFKA
+1501 AVDGSAMSNHGIFKA
-1516 ENIASRNTNNSF
+1516 QNIASRNTNNSF
-1528 VNHGTFE
+1528 VNYGTFE
-1535 IGTADISGYL
+1535 IGTADISGYVE
-1545 DNKGTASFDDLTL
+1545 NNGQAAFNELTL
-1558 REYGTVNRQD
+1558 REYGSVNKQG
-1568 AELTAGKLTVAGNA
+1568 AELTAGKLTVSGNA
-1582 LAGASGTYAIRGEL
+1582 LAGASGTYGIRGSLE
-1596 DNQGKLSVTDELTVA
+1596 NQGKLSVTDELTVA
-1611 GEVTNSG
+1611 GDMTNSG
-1618 ELNAEKA
+1618 EVDIAKLT
-1625 VVQAAASDVE
+1625 VQAATPVQDAT
-1635 GAEAGSFINKALA
+1635 AGSFINNALA
-1648 KVDSVLTE
+1648 KVDSMLTE
-1656 AGSIVSNATDA
+1656 AGSFVTNAADA
-1667 VLTIAGLN
+1667 VLTIAGLKG
-1675 NASELQGTV
+1675 ASELNGTV
-1684 NNDGTIKVEGT
+1684 TNDGTLKVDGT
-1695 QSVTVAD
+1695 ASVTVAS
-1702 GELNNNGSMENT
+1702 GELNNNGTMENT
-1714 NALNVEGGLVN
+1714 NALNVTGGTVGN
-1725 NKGNLALT
+1725 NGSLALN

-1738 GGQVSNDAS
+1738 GGQVQNSAQADQFKDSGTTQIEMADAS
-1747 AYFKDAGVTEIAMS
+1747 DVGIANEGHLELSNLMLLKGMIQGGSVGSKDVTLA
-1761 DTGDVA
+1761 DVRQDA
-1767 IQNAGLLELTELQL
+1767 SIEAEKVQLKELNNAGTVKVIEFAATKTEN
-1781 TKGTISGG
+1781 TG
-1789 TVGVKETTIAS
+1789 TVEAGHLVLAENDRFLNQAAGS
-1800 VKADG
+1800 VKADQL
-1805 VIDAAS
+1805 V
-1811 VGFKDLTNEGVITVS
+1811 LN
-1826 DMFASANTENSGTVE
+1826 
-1841 AANIAMSEGD
+1841 
-1851 KFVNEAGATAKADK
+1851 
-1865 LDISG
+1865 G
-1870 GEFVNE
+1870 GEFVN
-1876 AGDTSGIVLTQIG
+1876 AGGNTSDIALTQIATG
-1889 ADGQFTAN
+1889 GQFTSD
-1897 GDTTLQQVVSA
+1897 GDSNLQKVVSNE
-1908 DGIIN
+1908 GTIN

-1922 ELDAKDSVYNQKA
+1922 ELDAKNSVYNQL
-1935 GNFKADKG
+1935 GGHFKADKG
-1943 FFENSTLN
+1943 FFADSTLN
-1951 IMGGVFDASEVRDA
+1951 IKGGIFDASEVRDS

-1974 NNVVNI
+1974 NNTVNI
-1980 SGTNKTPIIN
+1980 SGGNKTPVID
-1990 NEDSAEDKA
+1990 NEDSAEVKS

-2004 LTQVLAGVVNS
+2004 LTQVIAGVVNS
-2015 DTTVNIMEGGVLDVA
+2015 DTTVNIMAGGVLDVA

-2120 VTDKIANAFENAA
+2120 VTDKISNAFENAA

-2139 LGEMTAPFT
+2139 LGQMTAPFT

-2233 VLVGNTVN
+2233 VLVGNAVN

-2279 STPTVGWILS
+2279 VTPTVGWILS
-2289 SNIGENGSLEAKN
+2289 SNIGENGALEAKN

-2319 SNAILHTNSLTGNG
+2319 SNAILHTNSLTGSG
-2333 AAVNEGKLS
+2333 STVNEGKVS

-2347 GKGPTFDVAG
+2347 GSLPVFDVTG
-2357 SFTNKG
+2357 NFLNKG
-2363 ENSILDASKVEKVT
+2363 QNSVLDASKVDKVT
-2377 VSGTHVNEG
+2377 VSGTHANEG
-2386 QADYKDMLV
+2386 KANYNDMLI

-2401 TNSGTEQG
+2401 NNSGTEKG

-2414 EGSHANTGTSIWNG
+2414 EGTHTNSGTSTWNG
-2428 VTVAENGKGE
+2428 VTVADKGKGE
-2438 NAGKLDVGSVFDV
+2438 NAGKLDVGTVFDV

-2456 NKGAEAVLD
+2456 NKGKDAVLD

-2471 TNVAGI
+2471 TTVAGL

-2486 DDMTIADGGK
+2486 DDMTVASGGT
-2496 SENSGFEKG
+2496 SNNSGYEKG
-2505 DILTV
+2505 DILIIED
-2510 ATGGQHANSGTSI
+2510 GGEHINSGTSI
-2523 WNNVTIQ
+2523 WNNQ
-2530 TGATSTVD
+2530 TVQVGGSATTEE
-2538 AGAKET
+2538 GGKET
-2544 ITGTYDIAGDRINKG
+2544 INDKYVIDGEKTNKG
-2559 EVDATGVADTT
+2559 EIDATKVTDTLI
-2570 VSGKLDNQ
+2570 SGTLDNQ

-2585 MTIQAGGNSDNS
+2585 MTIQGGGTSNNS
-2597 GYEKGDILTIEDG
+2597 GYEKGDILTIDPD
-2610 GEHTNSGTSIWNNQ
+2610 GEHN
-2624 TVEKGGSSVTEEGG
+2624 
-2638 KETINDKYVIEG
+2638 
-2650 DKTNKGEVDAK
+2650 
-2661 GVENTEVKGN
+2661 
-2671 LDNQGKSEYDD
+2671 
-2682 MTIGD
+2682 
-2687 GGKSDNSG
+2687 
-2695 YEKGDILTVDKGG
+2695 
-2708 EHDNSGTSIWNNVVV
+2708 NSGTSIWNNVVV
-2723 AGGEVNNTGDI
+2723 AGGDVNNTGDI
-2734 ETEKLTIDDGLVN
+2734 ETGKLTIDDGLVK
-2747 IGEGSLNAGETDL
+2747 IDGGSLKAEETDL

-2766 IGNDKDRTPENR
+2766 IGNDREPIEENH
-2778 VTAEINPKDD
+2778 VKAEINPKND

-2803 LGPKGG
+2803 LGPTGG
-2809 LDWADSIGSPTVPS
+2809 LDWADSIGSPTVPG
-2823 GTPSRLVITTNVT
+2823 GTPSRLVITNNVT

-2846 PEVWPDKDNHVQI
+2846 PNVWTDKDNHVQI

-2866 AKDSL
+2866 ATDSL
-2871 TVIDSAILS
+2871 TVIDSSILT

-2888 TSDVA
+2888 TSDIA

-2916 VNGYITDGNES
+2916 VNGYITGGNETN
-2927 DGMWTGGWTGDNLYA
+2927 GMWTGGWTGDNLYA

-2951 WILKLHNDPSKIWV
+2951 WILTLHNDPSKIWV

-2988 MLNCKSGDAGAD
+2988 LLHCKSGDAGAE

-3014 GKTKVLNSV
+3014 GKTKVINSV
-3023 ANIAFAGGAMSVAMN
+3023 ANIAFAGGAMSVSIN
-3038 DLNSATDSIEG
+3038 DLNTAADSIEG
-3049 RVSMK
+3049 RVSMR

-3060 YGVMREWERG
+3060 YGVMREWDRG
-3070 NHLWIDIIGG
+3070 NDLWVDVIGG

-3095 GYDTNSYGF
+3095 GFDTNAYGLV
-3104 IMGYDRKFAD
+3104 MGYDRKFAG
-3114 KPIILGAAFSYN
+3114 KSVILGGAFSYN

-3138 TKNKYNSFGLHA
+3138 TKNKYDSFGLHA
-3150 YGAYAPVE
+3150 YGAYAPVDR
-3158 KVNLIGTLSWMHNSS
+3158 VNLIGTLSWMHNSS

-3188 ADVKTNMFSLGA
+3188 ADVKTNLFSLGA
-3200 RAEATIPAGKA
+3200 RAEANLPVGKA
-3211 NIVPHAGL
+3211 NVIPHAGL

-3224 KSGKY
+3224 KSGSY

-3235 KKVWSNKADA
+3235 KKVWGNTPDA

-3257 RTDIATASGW
+3257 RGDIMTVSGW
-3267 NVRPQADV
+3267 NVRPQADL
-3275 TVIPQFGDTKQ
+3275 TFIPQFGDTEQ

-3307 FGTNVNLGVQAD
+3307 FGTSVNLGVQAD
-3319 KGPATIGVRY
+3319 KGPTTFGVRY
-3329 GFTGGTKGKADHMFK
+3329 GFTAGTKGKADHAFK
-3344 LEARYRF
+3344 FEYRYRF

>member
-1 MNKIY
+1 MNKIF
-6 KKIWNRSRGCF
+6 KKVWNRKRGCF

-24 TAASQSS
+24 TAASQNAGKAAVITVGLALALASTPSYAIYKHIYAGESTAGQNLDYAEQDYSLNLHGNYTVGAGSNVSWSVRGKASFNIGPDNTVTTVNGNLLLHSWHSEDLGHFTWDRSNSILVNSTGSLYIGDYDEIGNLTRGGTDKSNNLTEFRLKDSS
-31 KAGVIIGTV
+31 SITINGRGFSNTTFVQEGNSVLSVNGSGMVFDGPFHIDGNSRVDVHNNLQTRSNTYMTGGTINPYGNWINTGSFNLQGGNVNAGNGSLINNGTV
-40 AFLTAVGNNAGATDI
+40 AQTGGNFSSKLTGSGTYNYNGGSFNASKVSGDIVVNIASGLGASTSNFEGGNINNRGTLTVNGGWYKNLNNYGTANFNGNATIAKTTNYGTINSYGAVNFTDKLN
-55 TVTQS
+55 TSGTLNTHDGVWS
-60 QAVSGNYGQ
+60 FGPSGVLAVSGGIVQTNNSFN
-69 VVIGGNLGTKEVTIR
+69 VFDSLGTTAQQEL
-84 TPNSIGYSSDSRQYQ
+84 
-99 GSDPSKIDYSYDPH
+99 H
-113 LRTPFSTGYYVNG
+113 YVG
-126 RRVGENE
+126 
-133 FFNYWSNSAGGS
+133 
-145 SVNADLQSTISA
+145 
-157 GSSLVANNLTL
+157 
-168 SSNTASAVTKL
+168 
-179 TYLGIG
+179 
-185 YHMSGQ
+185 
-191 GGDGGWTYAY
+191 
-201 AGTDTSDPQTKN
+201 
-213 GVSNL
+213 
-218 VNNGGSLIAGSI
+218 
-230 NLCPGCNYIQN
+230 
-241 SGSSN
+241 
-246 IDDITG
+246 
-252 DGKVIINGGEV
+252 
-263 TTNGLLTLNPAK
+263 
-275 AANLS
+275 
-280 VKDLN
+280 
-285 TLASLNAISYAAGT
+285 
-299 KASLGAFRPMSDK
+299 
-312 IQIGNATLK
+312 
-321 IEGDYTQSI
+321 
-330 RDQASSAIKNK
+330 
-341 YGSGV
+341 
-346 NVQFTG
+346 
-352 NVATDNSLDL
+352 
-362 SNGWTSTVLNSV
+362 LNSV
-374 FDENRRADYL
+374 LPQE
-384 FHTLNWNGEGQ
+384 
-395 DKVIGTGDISK
+395 
-406 NFGVKNVE
+406 VK
-414 NVGSITVNSGATF
+414 SS
-427 AILGDNASTRLAG
+427 
-440 NEFIADHGTLIF
+440 
-452 GANGLAS
+452 
-459 GGTATNV
+459 
-466 SIVNNGTLKVFAGEF
+466 
-481 SINNLNLDGLL
+481 
-492 NNSGTLRLND
+492 LND
-502 FNMGNNG
+502 FFTKYAPG
-509 RLVSSGT
+509 SIA
-516 LQADRSKLFSIEDS
+516 QKLI
-530 HIDGLNVVD
+530 
-539 LGRPQP
+539 
-545 QEVRQQLTEFFRKY
+545 
-559 VPENQK
+559 
-565 VLDEI
+565 
-570 ANHASFTGGKVIVRN
+570 NHASFTGGKVVVTGVE
-585 AHLTETQRD
+585 LTQTQAD
-594 DLIKAFKDK
+594 DLKKAFKDK

-610 EFQGTISGVSHDDK
+610 EFQGTIAGVSHDDR

-647 RNLEGENGAI
+647 RKLEGENGAI
-657 VVGNSGLR
+657 VVGDSGLR

-696 TGTRFTLAER
+696 TGNRFTLAER

-770 VFNSENATFTEKAVL
+770 VFNSENATFTDKAVL

-884 LFNTAI
+884 LFNTSI

-945 NNGTLIADSLIV
+945 NNGTLLANSLIV
-957 NDGGYFINGDNAQQT
+957 NDGGYFINGDDAQQT

-980 RAVARAV
+980 RVVARAV

-1014 TGTIAGEF
+1014 TGSIAGEF
-1022 INATGAE
+1022 INAAGAE
-1029 AFGGVSDIFVDGSGL
+1029 AYGGVSDIFVDGSGL

-1062 TLNNSGSISGDGLIV
+1062 TLNNSGSITGDGLIV
-1077 FKRAGLGN
+1077 FKRAGN
-1085 DTFTNAGQIKT
+1085 DTFTNAGQINV
-1096 GSLEADNIKY
+1096 GSLEAANVKY

-1297 FDVDLAN
+1297 FNVDLAN

-1345 AIVVPSSGIPNVL
+1345 AIVVPSSGTPNVL

-1392 NLAPVELADGTM
+1392 NLAPVELADGTV

-1611 GEVTNSG
+1611 GDVSNSG
-1618 ELNAEKA
+1618 ELNAEKS

-1635 GAEAGSFINKALA
+1635 GAEAGNFINNALV
-1648 KVDSVLTE
+1648 KFDSLLTE
-1656 AGSIVSNATDA
+1656 AGSIVSNAADA

-1767 IQNAGLLELTELQL
+1767 IQNGGLLDLTDLQL

-1800 VKADG
+1800 VKVDG

-1826 DMFASANTENSGTVE
+1826 DVFASANTENSGTVD
-1841 AANIAMSEGD
+1841 AANIAMSDGD
-1851 KFVNEAGATAKADK
+1851 KFVNKAGATATSDK
-1865 LDISG
+1865 LDLAG

-1876 AGDTSGIVLTQIG
+1876 AGDTSGIALTQIG
-1889 ADGQFTAN
+1889 ENGQFTAN
-1897 GDTTLQQVVSA
+1897 GDTTLQQVGSA
-1908 DGIIN
+1908 GGTIN

-1922 ELDAKDSVYNQKA
+1922 ELDAKDSVYNQTA

-1980 SGTNKTPIIN
+1980 SGPNKTPVIN

-2030 KIELD
+2030 EIKLD
-2035 GKADSINLKGGV
+2035 GTKADSINLKGGV

-2066 DATDAETGTVQLPT
+2066 DAADPETGTVQLPT
-2080 TVLSATTVGAVKD
+2080 EVLSATTVGAVKD
-2093 EIKSG
+2093 EIKTG

-2111 YFSASLIVS
+2111 WFSSSLIVS

-2139 LGEMTAPFT
+2139 LGQMTAPFT
-2148 ITTANDLEKEGLD
+2148 VTTANDLEKEGLD

-2174 LHNEFADEYNKDTD
+2174 LHNEFADEYNKEND
-2188 ASQTIKGLIIG
+2188 ANQTVKGLVIG
-2199 AESNDPNTNSINI
+2199 AASNGENTNSINI

-2217 DVSHTDKVT
+2217 DITHADKVT

-2233 VLVGNTVN
+2233 ALVGNAVN
-2241 AIPEGSFGDDANK
+2241 AIPEASFGDDANK
-2254 LLKDSADGGS
+2254 LLKDAADGGS
-2264 IDVNNGTFTFGSHGG
+2264 VDVNNGKFTFGSHGG
-2279 STPTVGWILS
+2279 VTPTVGWILS
-2289 SNIGENGSLEAKN
+2289 SNIAENGSLEGKN
-2302 GEFADWTIANN
+2302 GEFADWTIANS

-2347 GKGPTFDVAG
+2347 GTGPTFDVAG

-2510 ATGGQHANSGTSI
+2510 ATGAEHSNSGTSI
-2523 WNNVTIQ
+2523 WNNVTVQ
-2530 TGATSTVD
+2530 DGATSTVED
-2538 AGAKET
+2538 GAKET
-2544 ITGTYDIAGDRINKG
+2544 INDAYVVAGDRTNKG
-2559 EVDATGVADTT
+2559 EVDATGVENTQVT
-2570 VSGKLDNQ
+2570 GTLDNQ
-2578 GKSEYDD
+2578 GTSNYDD
-2585 MTIQAGGNSDNS
+2585 MTVEAGGKSDNS
-2597 GYEKGDILTIEDG
+2597 GYEKGDILTIADG

-2624 TVEKGGSSVTEEGG
+2624 TVKEGGTSVTEEGG

-2650 DKTNKGEVDAK
+2650 DKTNRGEVDAK

-2695 YEKGDILTVDKGG
+2695 YEKGDILTIDKGG

-2723 AGGEVNNTGDI
+2723 AGGDVNNTGDI

-2846 PEVWPDKDNHVQI
+2846 PEVWTDKDNHVQI

-2871 TVIDSAILS
+2871 TVIDSSILT

-2902 LVLGNIEEVGDYTI
+2902 LILGNIEEVGDYTI
-2916 VNGYITDGNES
+2916 VNGYITGGNES
-2927 DGMWTGGWTGDNLYA
+2927 DGRWTGGWTGDNLYA

-2988 MLNCKSGDAGAD
+2988 MLNCKSGDPGAD

-3014 GKTKVLNSV
+3014 GKTKILNSV

-3060 YGVMREWERG
+3060 NGVMREWERG
-3070 NHLWIDIIGG
+3070 NDLWIDVIGG

-3104 IMGYDRKFAD
+3104 VMGYDRKFAD

>member
-1 MNKIY
+1 MNKIF
-6 KKIWNRSRGCF
+6 KKIWNRKRGCF

-24 TAASQSS
+24 TAASQNTGKAAVITVGLALALASTPSYAIYKHIYAGESTAGQNLDYAEQDYSLNLHGNYTVGAGSNVSWSVRGRAAFNIGPDNTVTTVNGNLLLHSWHSEDLGHFTWDRSNSILVNSTGSLYIGDYDEIGNLTRGGTDKSNNLTEFRLKDSS
-31 KAGVIIGTV
+31 SITINGRGFSNTTFVQEGNSVLSVNGSGMIFDGPFHINGNSRVDVHNNLQTRSNTYMTGGTINPY
-40 AFLTAVGNNAGATDI
+40 GNWINTGSFNLQGGNVNAGNGNLI
-55 TVTQS
+55 NNGTVTQT
-60 QAVSGNYGQ
+60 
-69 VVIGGNLGTKEVTIR
+69 GGNF
-84 TPNSIGYSSDSRQYQ
+84 SS
-99 GSDPSKIDYSYDPH
+99 
-113 LRTPFSTGYYVNG
+113 
-126 RRVGENE
+126 
-133 FFNYWSNSAGGS
+133 
-145 SVNADLQSTISA
+145 
-157 GSSLVANNLTL
+157 
-168 SSNTASAVTKL
+168 KL
-179 TYLGIG
+179 TG
-185 YHMSGQ
+185 SG
-191 GGDGGWTYAY
+191 TYNY
-201 AGTDTSDPQTKN
+201 
-213 GVSNL
+213 
-218 VNNGGSLIAGSI
+218 NGGSFNASKVSGDIVVNIASGLGASTSNFEGGNI
-230 NLCPGCNYIQN
+230 NNRGTL
-241 SGSSN
+241 
-246 IDDITG
+246 T
-252 DGKVIINGGEV
+252 VNGGWYK
-263 TTNGLLTLNPAK
+263 NLNNYGT
-275 AANLS
+275 ANF
-280 VKDLN
+280 N
-285 TLASLNAISYAAGT
+285 
-299 KASLGAFRPMSDK
+299 
-312 IQIGNATLK
+312 GNATIAK
-321 IEGDYTQSI
+321 TT
-330 RDQASSAIKNK
+330 N
-341 YGSGV
+341 YGTINSYGAVNFTDKLNTSGTLNTHDGVWSFGPSGV
-346 NVQFTG
+346 LAVNGGIVQTNNSFNVF
-352 NVATDNSLDL
+352 DSLGTTAQQEL
-362 SNGWTSTVLNSV
+362 HYVGLNSV
-374 FDENRRADYL
+374 LPQE
-384 FHTLNWNGEGQ
+384 
-395 DKVIGTGDISK
+395 
-406 NFGVKNVE
+406 VK
-414 NVGSITVNSGATF
+414 SS
-427 AILGDNASTRLAG
+427 
-440 NEFIADHGTLIF
+440 
-452 GANGLAS
+452 
-459 GGTATNV
+459 
-466 SIVNNGTLKVFAGEF
+466 
-481 SINNLNLDGLL
+481 
-492 NNSGTLRLND
+492 LND
-502 FNMGNNG
+502 FFTKYAPGSIA
-509 RLVSSGT
+509 R
-516 LQADRSKLFSIEDS
+516 KLI
-530 HIDGLNVVD
+530 
-539 LGRPQP
+539 
-545 QEVRQQLTEFFRKY
+545 
-559 VPENQK
+559 
-565 VLDEI
+565 
-570 ANHASFTGGKVIVRN
+570 NHASFTGGKVIVTGVN
-585 AHLTETQRD
+585 LTQTQAD
-594 DLIKAFKDK
+594 DLTKAFKEQ
-603 FGGNTAL
+603 FGSATTL
-610 EFQGTISGVSHDDK
+610 EFQGTIAGVSHDDK

-647 RNLEGENGAI
+647 RKLEGENGAI

-696 TGTRFTLAER
+696 TGNRFTLAEKV
-706 IISAV
+706 ISAV
-711 GDGAK
+711 GSGAK

-727 SVYQGQA
+727 SLYQGQA
-734 EQVHLS
+734 SEVNLS
-740 DKGEL
+740 NGGEL
-745 KVAAGDYLVKNLN
+745 RIAAGDYLVTNHT
-758 SSGGKTTVDKNA
+758 SSGGTTTVDKNST
-770 VFNSENATFTEKAVL
+770 FRSDNGTFTDKAVL

-792 LGTLTGWNGA
+792 LGALNGWNSA
-802 EVHNNSKLTVNGIT
+802 EVRNNGKLTVSGNT

-827 AKLVGTADLDGT
+827 AKLVGTADIDGT
-839 LQNSQGASLIANTV
+839 LQNSQGARLIANTV

-895 GDIGTI
+895 GNIGTI

-920 NAQGA
+920 NASGA
-925 VAEFSG
+925 VAEFTG
-931 DDAELLILDGGVVS
+931 DDSELTVLSGGVVS
-945 NNGTLIADSLIV
+945 NNGTLIADSLVI
-957 NDGGYFINGDNAQQT
+957 NNGGYFINGDNAQQT
-972 FTASPLRL
+972 FATSPLRL
-980 RAVARAV
+980 RKVARAV

-994 KNLTVSEGGTK
+994 KNLTVSEGGSK
-1005 TNNGLAYYG
+1005 TNNGIAYYG
-1014 TGTIAGEF
+1014 TGSIAGEF
-1022 INATGAE
+1022 INASGAE

-1044 GITNTGSIK
+1044 GITNTGAIK

-1062 TLNNSGSISGDGLIV
+1062 TLNNSGSITGDGLIV

-1132 EHTVLG
+1132 EHAVLG

-1219 DDKVE
+1219 EDKVE
-1224 VTSNP
+1224 VSSNP
-1229 QIVTGVGNVI
+1229 QIVTGIGNVI
-1239 DSVAEG
+1239 GSVAQG
-1245 VAFQWGTV
+1245 IAFQWGTV

-1275 GDVPAERR
+1275 GDVPADRR

-1297 FDVDLAN
+1297 FNVDLAN

-1324 SNETTDNPGATSLVV
+1324 SNESAANPGATSLVV
-1339 GVNEKG
+1339 GVNDSV
-1345 AIVVPSSGIPNVL
+1345 AVVVPTSGTPNVL
-1358 SQNMGFMNVT
+1358 NQSMGFMNVT
-1368 GVTDGLYINNGSHFV
+1368 GVSDGLYINSGSHFV
-1383 LVGQSQPNP
+1383 LVGQAQPNP
-1392 NLAPVELADGTM
+1392 NLAPVELADGAV

-1411 DNGTVTPSKLT
+1411 DNGNLTPSKLT
-1422 LGSYGSASATK
+1422 LGSYGSAAATK
-1433 GHLAQ
+1433 GHLAE
-1438 LNIGISPVN
+1438 LNIGISPAN
-1447 NQLGGAGGQV
+1447 NKIGGAGGQV
-1457 IVKNGVFTIDTLNNG
+1457 IVKNGEFTVDVLNNG
-1472 SAGYGEDREGLVIG
+1472 SAGYGNDREGLVIG
-1486 NADDTTT
+1486 NADDTAT
-1493 QLIVTNYA
+1493 QLIVGSYT
-1501 AVDGSAMSNHGLFKA
+1501 AVDGSAMSNHGIFKA
-1516 ENIASRNTNNSF
+1516 QNIASRNTNNSF
-1528 VNHGTFE
+1528 VNHGTFD

-1545 DNKGTASFDDLTL
+1545 ENNGTAEFNELTL
-1558 REYGTVNRQD
+1558 REYGSVNKQG
-1568 AELTAGKLTVAGNA
+1568 AELTAGKLTVSGNA
-1582 LAGASGTYAIRGEL
+1582 LAGASGTYGIRGSLE
-1596 DNQGKLSVTDELTVA
+1596 NQGKLSVTDELTVA
-1611 GEVTNSG
+1611 GDMTNSG
-1618 ELNAEKA
+1618 EVDIAKLT
-1625 VVQAAASDVE
+1625 VQAATPVQDAT
-1635 GAEAGSFINKALA
+1635 AGSFINKALA

-1826 DMFASANTENSGTVE
+1826 DVFASANTENSGTVD
-1841 AANIAMSEGD
+1841 AANIAMSDGD
-1851 KFVNEAGATAKADK
+1851 KFVNKAGATAKADK

-1876 AGDTSGIVLTQIG
+1876 AGDTSGIALTQIG
-1889 ADGQFTAN
+1889 ENGQFTAN
-1897 GDTTLQQVVSA
+1897 GDTTLQQVGSA
-1908 DGIIN
+1908 GGTIN

-1922 ELDAKDSVYNQKA
+1922 ELDAKDSVYNQTA

-1980 SGTNKTPIIN
+1980 SGPNKTPVIN

-2030 KIELD
+2030 EIKLD
-2035 GKADSINLKGGV
+2035 GTKADSINLKGGV

-2066 DATDAETGTVQLPT
+2066 DAADPETGTVQLPT
-2080 TVLSATTVGAVKD
+2080 EVLSATTVGAVKD
-2093 EIKSG
+2093 EIKTG
-2098 LNVESGNLALDDD
+2098 LNIESGNLALDDD
-2111 YFSASLIVS
+2111 WFSSSLIVS

-2139 LGEMTAPFT
+2139 LGQMTAPFT
-2148 ITTANDLEKEGLD
+2148 VTTANDLEKEGLD

-2174 LHNEFADEYNKDTD
+2174 LHNEFADEYNKGTD

-2233 VLVGNTVN
+2233 VLVGNAVN

-2279 STPTVGWILS
+2279 VTPTVGWILS
-2289 SNIGENGSLEAKN
+2289 SNIGENGALEAKN

-2313 GNVHVH
+2313 GNVYVH

-2333 AAVNEGKLS
+2333 STVNEGKLS

-2347 GKGPTFDVAG
+2347 GNAPVFDVVGSFLNKGP
-2357 SFTNKG
+2357 
-2363 ENSILDASKVEKVT
+2363 NSVLDASKVDQ
-2377 VSGTHVNEG
+2377 VSVYGTHVNEG
-2386 QADYKDMLV
+2386 NAEYHDMMI
-2395 AEGGSS
+2395 APDGSS
-2401 TNSGTEQG
+2401 NNSGTEKG

-2414 EGSHANTGTSIWNG
+2414 QGSHANSGTSIWNG
-2428 VTVAENGKGE
+2428 VTVADKGKGE

-2451 IGEFV
+2451 LGEFV

-2496 SENSGFEKG
+2496 SENAGFEKG

-2510 ATGGQHANSGTSI
+2510 ATGAEHSNSGTSI
-2523 WNNVTIQ
+2523 WNNVTVQ
-2530 TGATSTVD
+2530 DGATSTVEE
-2538 AGAKET
+2538 GAKET
-2544 ITGTYDIAGDRINKG
+2544 INDAYVVAGDRTNKG
-2559 EVDATGVADTT
+2559 EVDATGVENTQVT
-2570 VSGKLDNQ
+2570 GTLDNQ
-2578 GKSEYDD
+2578 GTSNYDD
-2585 MTIQAGGNSDNS
+2585 MTVASGGTSNNS
-2597 GYEKGDILTIEDG
+2597 GYEKGDILIIEDG
-2610 GEHTNSGTSIWNNQ
+2610 GEHINSGTSIWNNQ
-2624 TVEKGGSSVTEEGG
+2624 TVQVGGSATTEEGG

-2650 DKTNKGEVDAK
+2650 DKTNRGEVDAK

-2695 YEKGDILTVDKGG
+2695 YEKGDILTIDKGG

-2723 AGGEVNNTGDI
+2723 AGGDVNNTGDI

-2747 IGEGSLNAGETDL
+2747 IGEGSLNAVETDL

-2778 VTAEINPKDD
+2778 VTAEINPKND

-2846 PEVWPDKDNHVQI
+2846 PEVWTDKDNHVQI

-2871 TVIDSAILS
+2871 TVIDSSILT

-2888 TSDVA
+2888 TSNVA

-2916 VNGYITDGNES
+2916 VNGYITGGNES

-2988 MLNCKSGDAGAD
+2988 MLNCKSGDPGAD

-3014 GKTKVLNSV
+3014 GKTKILNSV

-3070 NHLWIDIIGG
+3070 NDLWIDVIGG

-3104 IMGYDRKFAD
+3104 VMGYDRKFAD

-3126 HGSLDSTGDVLK
+3126 NGSLDSTGDVLK

-3200 RAEATIPAGKA
+3200 RAEATIPSGKA

-3267 NVRPQADV
+3267 IVRPQADV

>member
-1 MNKIY
+1 MNKIF
-6 KKIWNRSRGCF
+6 KKVWNRKRGCF

-24 TAASQSS
+24 TAASQ
-31 KAGVIIGTV
+31 
-40 AFLTAVGNNAGATDI
+40 NAGKAAVITVGLALALASTPSYAIYKHIYAGESTAGQNLDYAEQDYSLNLHGNYTVGAGSNVSWSVRGKASFNIGPDNTVTTVNGNLLLHSWHSEDLGHFTWDRSNSILVNSTGSLYIGDYDEIGNLTRGGTDKSNNLTEFRLKGSSSI
-55 TVTQS
+55 TINGRGFSNTTFVQEGNSVLSVNGSGMVFDGPFHIDGNSRVDVHNNLQTRSNTYMTGGTINPYGNWINTGSFNLQGGNVNAGNGSLINNGTVTQTGGNFS
-60 QAVSGNYGQ
+60 SKLTGSGTYNYNGGSFNASKVSGDIVVNIASGLGASTSNFEGGNINNRGTLTVNGGWYKNLNNYGTANFNGNATIAKTTNYGTINSYGAVNFTDKLNTSGTLNTHDGVWSFGPSGVLAVSGGIVQTNNAFN
-69 VVIGGNLGTKEVTIR
+69 VFDSLGTTAQQEL
-84 TPNSIGYSSDSRQYQ
+84 
-99 GSDPSKIDYSYDPH
+99 H
-113 LRTPFSTGYYVNG
+113 YVG
-126 RRVGENE
+126 
-133 FFNYWSNSAGGS
+133 
-145 SVNADLQSTISA
+145 
-157 GSSLVANNLTL
+157 
-168 SSNTASAVTKL
+168 
-179 TYLGIG
+179 
-185 YHMSGQ
+185 
-191 GGDGGWTYAY
+191 
-201 AGTDTSDPQTKN
+201 
-213 GVSNL
+213 
-218 VNNGGSLIAGSI
+218 
-230 NLCPGCNYIQN
+230 
-241 SGSSN
+241 
-246 IDDITG
+246 
-252 DGKVIINGGEV
+252 
-263 TTNGLLTLNPAK
+263 
-275 AANLS
+275 
-280 VKDLN
+280 
-285 TLASLNAISYAAGT
+285 
-299 KASLGAFRPMSDK
+299 
-312 IQIGNATLK
+312 
-321 IEGDYTQSI
+321 
-330 RDQASSAIKNK
+330 
-341 YGSGV
+341 
-346 NVQFTG
+346 
-352 NVATDNSLDL
+352 
-362 SNGWTSTVLNSV
+362 LNSV
-374 FDENRRADYL
+374 LPQE
-384 FHTLNWNGEGQ
+384 
-395 DKVIGTGDISK
+395 
-406 NFGVKNVE
+406 VK
-414 NVGSITVNSGATF
+414 SS
-427 AILGDNASTRLAG
+427 
-440 NEFIADHGTLIF
+440 
-452 GANGLAS
+452 
-459 GGTATNV
+459 
-466 SIVNNGTLKVFAGEF
+466 
-481 SINNLNLDGLL
+481 
-492 NNSGTLRLND
+492 LND
-502 FNMGNNG
+502 FFTKYAPG
-509 RLVSSGT
+509 SIA
-516 LQADRSKLFSIEDS
+516 QKLI
-530 HIDGLNVVD
+530 
-539 LGRPQP
+539 
-545 QEVRQQLTEFFRKY
+545 
-559 VPENQK
+559 
-565 VLDEI
+565 
-570 ANHASFTGGKVIVRN
+570 NHASFTGGKVVVTGVE
-585 AHLTETQRD
+585 LTQTQAD
-594 DLIKAFKDK
+594 DLKKAFKDK

-610 EFQGTISGVSHDDK
+610 EFQGTIAGVSHDDR

-647 RNLEGENGAI
+647 RKLEGENGAI
-657 VVGNSGLR
+657 VVGDSGLR

-696 TGTRFTLAER
+696 TGNRFTLAER

-770 VFNSENATFTEKAVL
+770 VFNSENATFTDKAVL

-890 GSRGD
+890 GSRGE

-1029 AFGGVSDIFVDGSGL
+1029 AFGGVSDIFVDGNGL

-1062 TLNNSGSISGDGLIV
+1062 TLNNSGSITGDGLIV
-1077 FKRAGLGN
+1077 FKRAGGN
-1085 DTFTNAGQIKT
+1085 DTFTNAGQINV
-1096 GSLEADNIKY
+1096 GSLEAANVKY

-1297 FDVDLAN
+1297 FNVDLAN

-1345 AIVVPSSGIPNVL
+1345 AIVVPSSGTPNVL

-1392 NLAPVELADGTM
+1392 NLAPVELADGTV

-2233 VLVGNTVN
+2233 VLVGNAVN

-2510 ATGGQHANSGTSI
+2510 ATGAEHSNSGTSI
-2523 WNNVTIQ
+2523 WNNVTVQ
-2530 TGATSTVD
+2530 DGATSTVED
-2538 AGAKET
+2538 GAKET
-2544 ITGTYDIAGDRINKG
+2544 INDAYVVAGDRTNKG
-2559 EVDATGVADTT
+2559 EVDATGVENTQVT
-2570 VSGKLDNQ
+2570 GTLDNQ
-2578 GKSEYDD
+2578 GTSNYDD
-2585 MTIQAGGNSDNS
+2585 MTVEAGGKSDNS
-2597 GYEKGDILTIEDG
+2597 GYEKGDILTIADG

-2624 TVEKGGSSVTEEGG
+2624 TVKEGGTSVTEEGG

-2650 DKTNKGEVDAK
+2650 DKTNRGEVDAK

-2695 YEKGDILTVDKGG
+2695 YEKGDILTIDKGG

-2723 AGGEVNNTGDI
+2723 AGGDVNNTGDI

-2846 PEVWPDKDNHVQI
+2846 PEVWTDKDNHVQI

-2871 TVIDSAILS
+2871 TVIDSSILT

-2902 LVLGNIEEVGDYTI
+2902 LILGNIEEVGDYTI
-2916 VNGYITDGNES
+2916 VNGYITGGNES
-2927 DGMWTGGWTGDNLYA
+2927 DGRWTGGWTGDNLYA

-2951 WILKLHNDPSKIWV
+2951 WILKLHNDPSTIWV

-2988 MLNCKSGDAGAD
+2988 MLNCKSGDPGAD

-3014 GKTKVLNSV
+3014 GKTKILNSV

-3060 YGVMREWERG
+3060 NGVMREWERG
-3070 NHLWIDIIGG
+3070 NDLWIDVIGG

-3104 IMGYDRKFAD
+3104 VMGYDRKFAD

>member
-1 MNKIY
+1 MNKIF
-6 KKIWNRSRGCF
+6 KKIWNKRRGCF

-24 TAASQSS
+24 SSVCQGKTKAVLAASLLLVAQVPAFALVTINGDVVGKDPQFQFQGRGPALADSHTINGNLTWNLGREGDFRRSFLCVSIGAGYFSS
-31 KAGVIIGTV
+31 LSNTLIVN
-40 AFLTAVGNNAGATDI
+40 GNFNINNNSWVHIAHNGDE
-55 TVTQS
+55 
-60 QAVSGNYGQ
+60 
-69 VVIGGNLGTKEVTIR
+69 GGNIYSALNISKDLNI
-84 TPNSIGYSSDSRQYQ
+84 SSDSEL
-99 GSDPSKIDYSYDPH
+99 SLI
-113 LRTPFSTGYYVNG
+113 
-126 RRVGENE
+126 
-133 FFNYWSNSAGGS
+133 SNGGS
-145 SVNADLQSTISA
+145 GNDPTIHASLNVGGTVYNSGRLISYGGTQA
-157 GSSLVANNLTL
+157 GR
-168 SSNTASAVTKL
+168 
-179 TYLGIG
+179 TYGSFSI
-185 YHMSGQ
+185 
-191 GGDGGWTYAY
+191 
-201 AGTDTSDPQTKN
+201 N
-213 GVSNL
+213 NL
-218 VNNGGSLIAGSI
+218 VNNGTFVFDSPNALNGTFNNITQAGGYFQQGGT
-230 NLCPGCNYIQN
+230 N
-241 SGSSN
+241 
-246 IDDITG
+246 DFH
-252 DGKVIINGGEV
+252 INGTLTVSGGTV
-263 TTNGLLTLNPAK
+263 GNNDAIVVGADQGKFSVGQGLNLAGG
-275 AANLS
+275 AVGNLS
-280 VKDLN
+280 VLTHVGGSVMVSAGSYGIGTLN
-285 TLASLNAISYAAGT
+285 KSNGTLTNKSTLTVSNFNQSNGT
-299 KASLGAFRPMSDK
+299 TTNSGNLT
-312 IQIGNATLK
+312 IGNANLGGTLNST
-321 IEGDYTQSI
+321 GTL
-330 RDQASSAIKNK
+330 NL
-341 YGSGV
+341 
-346 NVQFTG
+346 TG
-352 NVATDNSLDL
+352 NVVTRGNL
-362 SNGWTSTVLNSV
+362 TST
-374 FDENRRADYL
+374 
-384 FHTLNWNGEGQ
+384 G
-395 DKVIGTGDISK
+395 
-406 NFGVKNVE
+406 
-414 NVGSITVNSGATF
+414 
-427 AILGDNASTRLAG
+427 
-440 NEFIADHGTLIF
+440 
-452 GANGLAS
+452 
-459 GGTATNV
+459 
-466 SIVNNGTLKVFAGEF
+466 
-481 SINNLNLDGLL
+481 NLNNRGNWTETNRYTIAANL
-492 NNSGTLRLND
+492 NNSGSVN
-502 FNMGNNG
+502 FQNGFEFSNG
-509 RLVSSGT
+509 RLTSSGT
-516 LQADRSKLFSIEDS
+516 VQTNNVFDVFDSIGETGQQDLNYV
-530 HIDGLNVVD
+530 GLGSSV
-539 LGRPQP
+539 P
-545 QEVRQQLTEFFRKY
+545 QEVKKSLTDFFLKY
-559 VPENQK
+559 LPGKLAQN
-565 VLDEI
+565 LI
-570 ANHASFTGGKVIVRN
+570 SHASFTGGKVVVTGVE
-585 AHLTETQRD
+585 LTQTQAD
-594 DLIKAFKDK
+594 DLKKAFKDK

-610 EFQGTISGVSHDDK
+610 EFQGTIAGVSHDDR

-647 RNLEGENGAI
+647 RKLEGENGAI
-657 VVGNSGLR
+657 VVGDSGLR

-696 TGTRFTLAER
+696 TGNRFTLAER

-770 VFNSENATFTEKAVL
+770 VFNSENATFTDKAVL

-1062 TLNNSGSISGDGLIV
+1062 TLNNSGSITGDGLIV

-1165 SVVNINRGATL
+1165 SYVEIRRGATL

-1182 MDGHKT
+1182 MNGNKT
-1188 TNLQGGR
+1188 TNLVGGR
-1195 LSTTLDQVFAD
+1195 LSTTLDQIFTD

-1219 DDKVE
+1219 EDKVE
-1224 VTSNP
+1224 VSSNP
-1229 QIVTGVGNVI
+1229 QIVTGIGNVI
-1239 DSVAEG
+1239 GSVAQG
-1245 VAFQWGTV
+1245 IAFQWGTV

-1275 GDVPAERR
+1275 GDVPADRR

-1297 FDVDLAN
+1297 FNVDLAN
-1304 SIKATAAGTLAYAT
+1304 SIRATADGTLAYAT

-1324 SNETTDNPGATSLVV
+1324 SNESAANPGATSLVI
-1339 GVNEKG
+1339 GVNDRT
-1345 AIVVPSSGIPNVL
+1345 AVVVPTSGTPNVL
-1358 SQNMGFMNVT
+1358 NQSMGFMNVT
-1368 GVTDGLYINNGSHFV
+1368 GVSDGLYINSGSHFV
-1383 LVGQSQPNP
+1383 LVGQAQPNP
-1392 NLAPVELADGTM
+1392 NLAPVELADGAV
-1404 WVGGNRN
+1404 WVGGNKN
-1411 DNGTVTPSKLT
+1411 IDGSVTPSKLT
-1422 LGSYGSASATK
+1422 LGSYGSASETK
-1433 GHLAQ
+1433 GHLGE
-1438 LNIGISPVN
+1438 LNIGVSPAN
-1447 NQLGGAGGQV
+1447 PALGGAGGQV
-1457 IVKNGVFTIDTLNNG
+1457 IVKNGEFTVDVLNNG
-1472 SAGYGEDREGLVIG
+1472 SAGYGNDKEGLVIG
-1486 NADDTTT
+1486 NADDTATL
-1493 QLIVTNYA
+1493 LIVGTYT
-1501 AVDGSAMSNHGLFKA
+1501 AVDGSAMSNHGIFKA
-1516 ENIASRNTNNSF
+1516 QNIASRNTNNSF
-1528 VNHGTFE
+1528 VNYGTFE
-1535 IGTADISGYL
+1535 IGTADISGYVE
-1545 DNKGTASFDDLTL
+1545 NNGQAAFNELTL
-1558 REYGTVNRQD
+1558 REYGSVNKQG
-1568 AELTAGKLTVAGNA
+1568 AELTAGKLTVSGNA
-1582 LAGASGTYAIRGEL
+1582 LAGASGTYGIRGSLE
-1596 DNQGKLSVTDELTVA
+1596 NQGKLSVTDELTVA
-1611 GEVTNSG
+1611 GDMTNSG
-1618 ELNAEKA
+1618 EVDIAKLT
-1625 VVQAAASDVE
+1625 VQAATPVQDAT
-1635 GAEAGSFINKALA
+1635 AGSFINNALA
-1648 KVDSVLTE
+1648 KVDSMLTE
-1656 AGSIVSNATDA
+1656 AGSFVTNAADA
-1667 VLTIAGLN
+1667 VLTIAGLKG
-1675 NASELQGTV
+1675 ASELNGTV
-1684 NNDGTIKVEGT
+1684 TNDGTLKVDGT
-1695 QSVTVAD
+1695 ASVTVAS
-1702 GELNNNGSMENT
+1702 GELNNNGTMENT
-1714 NALNVEGGLVN
+1714 NALNVTGGTVGN
-1725 NKGNLALT
+1725 NGSLALN

-1738 GGQVSNDAS
+1738 GGQVQNSAQADQFKDSGTTQIEMADAS
-1747 AYFKDAGVTEIAMS
+1747 DVGIANEGHLELSNLMLLKGMIQGGSVGSKDVTLA
-1761 DTGDVA
+1761 DVRQDA
-1767 IQNAGLLELTELQL
+1767 SIEAEKVQLKELNNAGTVKVIEFAATKTEN
-1781 TKGTISGG
+1781 TG
-1789 TVGVKETTIAS
+1789 TVEAGHLVLAENDRFLNQAAGS
-1800 VKADG
+1800 VKADQL
-1805 VIDAAS
+1805 V
-1811 VGFKDLTNEGVITVS
+1811 LN
-1826 DMFASANTENSGTVE
+1826 
-1841 AANIAMSEGD
+1841 
-1851 KFVNEAGATAKADK
+1851 
-1865 LDISG
+1865 G
-1870 GEFVNE
+1870 GEFVN
-1876 AGDTSGIVLTQIG
+1876 AGGNTSDIALTQIATG
-1889 ADGQFTAN
+1889 GQFTSD
-1897 GDTTLQQVVSA
+1897 GDSNLQKVVSNE
-1908 DGIIN
+1908 GTIN

-1922 ELDAKDSVYNQKA
+1922 ELDAKNSVYNQL
-1935 GNFKADKG
+1935 GGHFKADKG
-1943 FFENSTLN
+1943 FFEDSTLN
-1951 IMGGVFDASEVRDA
+1951 IKGGIFDASEVRDS
-1965 EGNVTGLLG
+1965 EGNITGLLG
-1974 NNVVNI
+1974 NNTVNI
-1980 SGTNKTPIIN
+1980 SGGNKTPVID
-1990 NEDSAEDKA
+1990 NEDSAEDKS

-2004 LTQVLAGVVNS
+2004 LTQVIAGLVNS
-2015 DTTVNIMEGGVLDVA
+2015 DTTVNIMAGGVLDVA

-2066 DATDAETGTVQLPT
+2066 DAADAETGTVQLPT

-2120 VTDKIANAFENAA
+2120 VTDKIANAFENAT

-2139 LGEMTAPFT
+2139 LGQMTAPFT

-2233 VLVGNTVN
+2233 VLVGNAVN

-2279 STPTVGWILS
+2279 VAPTVGWILS
-2289 SNIGENGSLEAKN
+2289 SNIGENGALEAKN

-2319 SNAILHTNSLTGNG
+2319 SNAILHTNSLTGSG
-2333 AAVNEGKLS
+2333 STVNEGKVS

-2347 GKGPTFDVAG
+2347 GSLPVFDVTG
-2357 SFTNKG
+2357 NFLNKG
-2363 ENSILDASKVEKVT
+2363 QNSVLDASKVDKVT
-2377 VSGTHVNEG
+2377 VSGTHANEG
-2386 QADYKDMLV
+2386 KANYNDMLI

-2401 TNSGTEQG
+2401 NNSGTEKG

-2414 EGSHANTGTSIWNG
+2414 EGTHTNSGTSTWNG
-2428 VTVAENGKGE
+2428 VTVADKGKGE
-2438 NAGKLDVGSVFDV
+2438 NAGKLDVGTVFDV

-2456 NKGAEAVLD
+2456 NKGKDAVLD

-2471 TNVAGI
+2471 TTVAGL

-2486 DDMTIADGGK
+2486 DDMTVA
-2496 SENSGFEKG
+2496 SG
-2505 DILTV
+2505 
-2510 ATGGQHANSGTSI
+2510 GTS
-2523 WNNVTIQ
+2523 N
-2530 TGATSTVD
+2530 
-2538 AGAKET
+2538 
-2544 ITGTYDIAGDRINKG
+2544 
-2559 EVDATGVADTT
+2559 
-2570 VSGKLDNQ
+2570 
-2578 GKSEYDD
+2578 
-2585 MTIQAGGNSDNS
+2585 NS

-2610 GEHTNSGTSIWNNQ
+2610 GEHINSGTSIWNNQ
-2624 TVEKGGSSVTEEGG
+2624 TVQVGGSATTEEGG
-2638 KETINDKYVIEG
+2638 KETINDKYVIAG

-2661 GVENTEVKGN
+2661 GVENTEVTGN

-2695 YEKGDILTVDKGG
+2695 YEKGDILTIDNGG
-2708 EHDNSGTSIWNNVVV
+2708 QHTNSGTSIWNNVVV
-2723 AGGEVNNTGDI
+2723 AGGDVNNTGDI
-2734 ETEKLTIDDGLVN
+2734 DTGKLTIDDGLVK
-2747 IGEGSLNAGETDL
+2747 IDGGSLKAEETDL

-2766 IGNDKDRTPENR
+2766 IGNDREPIEENH
-2778 VTAEINPKDD
+2778 VKAEINPKND

-2803 LGPKGG
+2803 LGPTGG
-2809 LDWADSIGSPTVPS
+2809 LDWADSIGSPTVPG
-2823 GTPSRLVITTNVT
+2823 GTPSRLVITNNVT

-2846 PEVWPDKDNHVQI
+2846 PNVWTDKDNHVQI

-2866 AKDSL
+2866 ATDSL
-2871 TVIDSAILS
+2871 TVIDSSILT

-2888 TSDVA
+2888 TSDIA

-2916 VNGYITDGNES
+2916 VNGYITGGNETN
-2927 DGMWTGGWTGDNLYA
+2927 GMWTGGWTGDNLYA

-2951 WILKLHNDPSKIWV
+2951 WILTLHNDPSKIWV

-2988 MLNCKSGDAGAD
+2988 LLHCKSGDAGAE

-3014 GKTKVLNSV
+3014 GKTKVINSV
-3023 ANIAFAGGAMSVAMN
+3023 ANIAFAGGAMSVSIN
-3038 DLNSATDSIEG
+3038 DLNTAADSIEG
-3049 RVSMK
+3049 RVSMR

-3060 YGVMREWERG
+3060 YGVMREWDRG
-3070 NHLWIDIIGG
+3070 NDLWVDVIGG

-3095 GYDTNSYGF
+3095 GFDTNAYGLV
-3104 IMGYDRKFAD
+3104 MGYDRKFAG
-3114 KPIILGAAFSYN
+3114 KSVILGGAFSYN

-3138 TKNKYNSFGLHA
+3138 TKNKYDSFGLHA
-3150 YGAYAPVE
+3150 YGAYAPVDR
-3158 KVNLIGTLSWMHNSS
+3158 VNLIGTLSWMHNSS

-3188 ADVKTNMFSLGA
+3188 ADVKTNLFSLGA
-3200 RAEATIPAGKA
+3200 RAEANLPVGKA
-3211 NIVPHAGL
+3211 NVIPHAGL

-3224 KSGKY
+3224 KSGSY

-3235 KKVWSNKADA
+3235 KKVWGNTPDA

-3257 RTDIATASGW
+3257 RGDIMTVSGW
-3267 NVRPQADV
+3267 NVRPQADL
-3275 TVIPQFGDTKQ
+3275 TFIPQFGDTEQ

-3307 FGTNVNLGVQAD
+3307 FGTSVNLGVQAD
-3319 KGPATIGVRY
+3319 KGPTTFGVRY
-3329 GFTGGTKGKADHMFK
+3329 GFTAGTKGKADHAFK
-3344 LEARYRF
+3344 FEYRYRF

>member
-1 MNKIY
+1 MNKIF
-6 KKIWNRSRGCF
+6 KKVWNNRRGCF

-24 TAASQSS
+24 TAASQNTGKAAVITVGLALALASTPSYAIYKHIYAGESTAGQNLDYAEQDYSLNLHGNYTVGAGSNVSWSVRGRAAFNIGPDNTVTTVNGNLLLHSWNGGDLGHFTWDRSNSILVNNTGSLYIGDYDEIGNLTRGGTNGSNNLTEFRLKDSS
-31 KAGVIIGTV
+31 SITINGRGFSNTTFVQEGNSVLSVNGSGMIFDGPFHINGNSRVDVHNNLQTRSNTYMTGGTINPY
-40 AFLTAVGNNAGATDI
+40 GNWINTGSFNLQGGNVNAGNGSLI
-55 TVTQS
+55 NNGTVTQTGGNFS
-60 QAVSGNYGQ
+60 SKLTGSGTYNYNGGSFNASKVSGDIVVNIASGLGASTANFEGGNINNRGTLTVNGGWYKNLNNYGTANFNGNATIAKTTNYGTINSYGAVNFTDKLNTSGTLNTHDGVWSFGSSGVLAVSGGIVQTNNSFN
-69 VVIGGNLGTKEVTIR
+69 VFDSLGTTAQQEL
-84 TPNSIGYSSDSRQYQ
+84 
-99 GSDPSKIDYSYDPH
+99 H
-113 LRTPFSTGYYVNG
+113 YVG
-126 RRVGENE
+126 
-133 FFNYWSNSAGGS
+133 
-145 SVNADLQSTISA
+145 
-157 GSSLVANNLTL
+157 
-168 SSNTASAVTKL
+168 
-179 TYLGIG
+179 
-185 YHMSGQ
+185 
-191 GGDGGWTYAY
+191 
-201 AGTDTSDPQTKN
+201 
-213 GVSNL
+213 
-218 VNNGGSLIAGSI
+218 
-230 NLCPGCNYIQN
+230 
-241 SGSSN
+241 
-246 IDDITG
+246 
-252 DGKVIINGGEV
+252 
-263 TTNGLLTLNPAK
+263 
-275 AANLS
+275 
-280 VKDLN
+280 
-285 TLASLNAISYAAGT
+285 
-299 KASLGAFRPMSDK
+299 
-312 IQIGNATLK
+312 
-321 IEGDYTQSI
+321 
-330 RDQASSAIKNK
+330 
-341 YGSGV
+341 
-346 NVQFTG
+346 
-352 NVATDNSLDL
+352 
-362 SNGWTSTVLNSV
+362 LNSV
-374 FDENRRADYL
+374 LPQE
-384 FHTLNWNGEGQ
+384 
-395 DKVIGTGDISK
+395 
-406 NFGVKNVE
+406 VK
-414 NVGSITVNSGATF
+414 SS
-427 AILGDNASTRLAG
+427 
-440 NEFIADHGTLIF
+440 
-452 GANGLAS
+452 
-459 GGTATNV
+459 
-466 SIVNNGTLKVFAGEF
+466 
-481 SINNLNLDGLL
+481 
-492 NNSGTLRLND
+492 LND
-502 FNMGNNG
+502 FFTKYAPG
-509 RLVSSGT
+509 SIA
-516 LQADRSKLFSIEDS
+516 QKLI
-530 HIDGLNVVD
+530 
-539 LGRPQP
+539 
-545 QEVRQQLTEFFRKY
+545 
-559 VPENQK
+559 
-565 VLDEI
+565 
-570 ANHASFTGGKVIVRN
+570 NHASFTGGKVIVTGVN
-585 AHLTETQRD
+585 LTQTQAA
-594 DLIKAFKDK
+594 DLTKAFKEQ
-603 FGGNTAL
+603 FGSATTL
-610 EFQGTISGVSHDDK
+610 EFQGTIAGVSHDDK

-647 RNLEGENGAI
+647 RKLEGENGAI

-696 TGTRFTLAER
+696 TGNRFTLAER

-770 VFNSENATFTEKAVL
+770 VFNSENTTFTDKAVL

-1062 TLNNSGSISGDGLIV
+1062 TLNNSGSITGDGLIV

-1085 DTFTNAGQIKT
+1085 DTVTNAGQINV
-1096 GSLEADNIKY
+1096 GSLEAANVKY

-1297 FDVDLAN
+1297 FNVDLAN
-1304 SIKATAAGTLAYAT
+1304 SIKASAAGTLAYAT

-1345 AIVVPSSGIPNVL
+1345 AIVVPSSGTPNVL

-1392 NLAPVELADGTM
+1392 NLAPVELADGTV

-1761 DTGDVA
+1761 DTSDVA

-2233 VLVGNTVN
+2233 VLVGNAVN

-2428 VTVAENGKGE
+2428 VTVAENGKSE

-2510 ATGGQHANSGTSI
+2510 ATGAEHSNSGTSI
-2523 WNNVTIQ
+2523 WNNVTVQ
-2530 TGATSTVD
+2530 DGATSTVED
-2538 AGAKET
+2538 GAKET
-2544 ITGTYDIAGDRINKG
+2544 INDAYVVAGDRTNKG
-2559 EVDATGVADTT
+2559 EVDATGVENTQVT
-2570 VSGKLDNQ
+2570 GTLDNQ
-2578 GKSEYDD
+2578 GTSNYDD
-2585 MTIQAGGNSDNS
+2585 MTVEADGKSDNS
-2597 GYEKGDILTIEDG
+2597 GYEKGDILTIADG

-2624 TVEKGGSSVTEEGG
+2624 TVKEGGTSVTEEGG

-2650 DKTNKGEVDAK
+2650 DKTNRGEVDAK

-2695 YEKGDILTVDKGG
+2695 YEKGDILTIDKGG

-2723 AGGEVNNTGDI
+2723 AGGDVNNTGDI

-2846 PEVWPDKDNHVQI
+2846 PEVWTDKDNHVQI
-2859 GNGDLYF
+2859 GNGDLFF

-2871 TVIDSAILS
+2871 TVIDSSILT

-2916 VNGYITDGNES
+2916 VNGYITGGNES

-2988 MLNCKSGDAGAD
+2988 MLNCKSGDPGAD

-3014 GKTKVLNSV
+3014 GKTTILNSV

-3038 DLNSATDSIEG
+3038 DLNTAADSIEG
-3049 RVSMK
+3049 RVSMR
-3054 NEAFTE
+3054 NEAFTD
-3060 YGVMREWERG
+3060 YGVMREWDRG
-3070 NHLWIDIIGG
+3070 NDLWVDVIGG

-3095 GYDTNSYGF
+3095 GFNTNAYGLV
-3104 IMGYDRKFAD
+3104 MGYDRKFAG
-3114 KPIILGAAFSYN
+3114 KSVILGGAFSYN

-3138 TKNKYNSFGLHA
+3138 TKNKYDSFGLHA

-3211 NIVPHAGL
+3211 NIVPHAGI

-3224 KSGKY
+3224 KSGNY

>member
-1 MNKIY
+1 MNKIF
-6 KKIWNRSRGCF
+6 KKIWNKRRGCF

-24 TAASQSS
+24 SSVCQGKTKAVLAASLLLVAQVPAFALVTINGDVVGKDPQFQFQGRGPALADSHTINGNLTWNLGREGDFRRSFLCVSIGAGYFSS
-31 KAGVIIGTV
+31 LSNTLIVN
-40 AFLTAVGNNAGATDI
+40 GNFNINNNSWVHIAHNGDE
-55 TVTQS
+55 
-60 QAVSGNYGQ
+60 
-69 VVIGGNLGTKEVTIR
+69 GGNIYSALNISKDLNI
-84 TPNSIGYSSDSRQYQ
+84 SSDSEL
-99 GSDPSKIDYSYDPH
+99 SLI
-113 LRTPFSTGYYVNG
+113 
-126 RRVGENE
+126 
-133 FFNYWSNSAGGS
+133 SNGGS
-145 SVNADLQSTISA
+145 GNDPTIHASLNVGGTVYNSGRLISYGGTQA
-157 GSSLVANNLTL
+157 GR
-168 SSNTASAVTKL
+168 
-179 TYLGIG
+179 TYGSFSI
-185 YHMSGQ
+185 
-191 GGDGGWTYAY
+191 
-201 AGTDTSDPQTKN
+201 N
-213 GVSNL
+213 NL
-218 VNNGGSLIAGSI
+218 VNNGTFVFDSPNALNGTFNNITQAGGYFQQGGT
-230 NLCPGCNYIQN
+230 N
-241 SGSSN
+241 
-246 IDDITG
+246 DFH
-252 DGKVIINGGEV
+252 INGTLTVSGGTV
-263 TTNGLLTLNPAK
+263 GNNDAIVVGADQGKFSVGQGLNLAGG
-275 AANLS
+275 AVGNLS
-280 VKDLN
+280 VLTHVGGSVMVSAGSYGIGTLN
-285 TLASLNAISYAAGT
+285 KSNGTLTNKSTLTVSNFNQSNGT
-299 KASLGAFRPMSDK
+299 TTNSGNLT
-312 IQIGNATLK
+312 IGNANLGGTLNST
-321 IEGDYTQSI
+321 GTL
-330 RDQASSAIKNK
+330 NL
-341 YGSGV
+341 
-346 NVQFTG
+346 TG
-352 NVATDNSLDL
+352 NVVTRGNL
-362 SNGWTSTVLNSV
+362 TST
-374 FDENRRADYL
+374 
-384 FHTLNWNGEGQ
+384 G
-395 DKVIGTGDISK
+395 
-406 NFGVKNVE
+406 
-414 NVGSITVNSGATF
+414 
-427 AILGDNASTRLAG
+427 
-440 NEFIADHGTLIF
+440 
-452 GANGLAS
+452 
-459 GGTATNV
+459 
-466 SIVNNGTLKVFAGEF
+466 
-481 SINNLNLDGLL
+481 NLNNRGNWTETNRYTIAANL
-492 NNSGTLRLND
+492 NNSGSVN
-502 FNMGNNG
+502 FQNGFEFSNG
-509 RLVSSGT
+509 RLTSSGT
-516 LQADRSKLFSIEDS
+516 VQTNNVFDVFDSIGETGQQDLNYV
-530 HIDGLNVVD
+530 GLGSSV
-539 LGRPQP
+539 P
-545 QEVRQQLTEFFRKY
+545 QEVKTSLTDFFLKY
-559 VPENQK
+559 LPGKLAQN
-565 VLDEI
+565 LI
-570 ANHASFTGGKVIVRN
+570 SHASFTGGKVVVTGVE
-585 AHLTETQRD
+585 LTQTQAD
-594 DLIKAFKDK
+594 DLKKAFKDK

-610 EFQGTISGVSHDDK
+610 EFQGTIAGVSHDDR

-647 RNLEGENGAI
+647 RKLEGENGAI
-657 VVGNSGLR
+657 VVGDSGLR

-696 TGTRFTLAER
+696 TGNRFTLAER

-716 LILGSLGIKDS
+716 LILGSLGIKDF

-770 VFNSENATFTEKAVL
+770 VFNSENATFTDKAVL

-890 GSRGD
+890 GSRGE

-1062 TLNNSGSISGDGLIV
+1062 TLNNSGSITGDGLIV

-1165 SVVNINRGATL
+1165 SYVEIRRGATL

-1182 MDGHKT
+1182 MNGNKT
-1188 TNLQGGR
+1188 TNLVGGR
-1195 LSTTLDQVFAD
+1195 LSTTLDQIFTD

-1219 DDKVE
+1219 EDKVE
-1224 VTSNP
+1224 VSSNP
-1229 QIVTGVGNVI
+1229 QIVTGIGNVI
-1239 DSVAEG
+1239 GSVAQG
-1245 VAFQWGTV
+1245 IAFQWGTV

-1275 GDVPAERR
+1275 GDVPADRR

-1297 FDVDLAN
+1297 FNVDLAN
-1304 SIKATAAGTLAYAT
+1304 SIRATADGTLAYAT

-1324 SNETTDNPGATSLVV
+1324 SNESAANPGATSLVI
-1339 GVNEKG
+1339 GVNDRT
-1345 AIVVPSSGIPNVL
+1345 AVVVPTSGTPNVL
-1358 SQNMGFMNVT
+1358 NQSMGFMNVT
-1368 GVTDGLYINNGSHFV
+1368 GVSDGLYINSGSHFV
-1383 LVGQSQPNP
+1383 LVGQAQPNP
-1392 NLAPVELADGTM
+1392 NLAPVELADGAV
-1404 WVGGNRN
+1404 WVGGNKN
-1411 DNGTVTPSKLT
+1411 IDGSVTPSKLT
-1422 LGSYGSASATK
+1422 LGSYGSASETK
-1433 GHLAQ
+1433 GHLGE
-1438 LNIGISPVN
+1438 LNIGVSPAN
-1447 NQLGGAGGQV
+1447 PALGGAGGQV
-1457 IVKNGVFTIDTLNNG
+1457 IVKNGEFTVDVLNNG
-1472 SAGYGEDREGLVIG
+1472 SAGYGNDKEGLVIG
-1486 NADDTTT
+1486 NADDTATL
-1493 QLIVTNYA
+1493 LIVGTYT
-1501 AVDGSAMSNHGLFKA
+1501 AVDGSAMSNHGIFKA
-1516 ENIASRNTNNSF
+1516 QNIASRNTNNSF
-1528 VNHGTFE
+1528 VNYGTFE
-1535 IGTADISGYL
+1535 IGTADISGYVE
-1545 DNKGTASFDDLTL
+1545 NNGQAAFNELTL
-1558 REYGTVNRQD
+1558 REYGSVNKQG
-1568 AELTAGKLTVAGNA
+1568 AELTAGKLTVSGNA
-1582 LAGASGTYAIRGEL
+1582 LAGASGTYGIRGSLE
-1596 DNQGKLSVTDELTVA
+1596 NQGKLSVTDELTVA
-1611 GEVTNSG
+1611 GDMTNSG
-1618 ELNAEKA
+1618 EVDIAKLT
-1625 VVQAAASDVE
+1625 VQAATPVQDAT
-1635 GAEAGSFINKALA
+1635 AGSFINNALA
-1648 KVDSVLTE
+1648 KVDSMLTE
-1656 AGSIVSNATDA
+1656 AGSFVTNAADA
-1667 VLTIAGLN
+1667 VLTIAGLKG
-1675 NASELQGTV
+1675 ASELNGTV
-1684 NNDGTIKVEGT
+1684 TNDGTLKVDGT
-1695 QSVTVAD
+1695 ASVTVAS
-1702 GELNNNGSMENT
+1702 GELNNNGTMENT
-1714 NALNVEGGLVN
+1714 NALNVTGGTVGN
-1725 NKGNLALT
+1725 NGSLALN

-1738 GGQVSNDAS
+1738 GGQVQNSAQADQFKDSGTTQIEMADAS
-1747 AYFKDAGVTEIAMS
+1747 DVGIANEGHLELSNLMLLKGMIQGGSVGSKDVTLA
-1761 DTGDVA
+1761 DVRQDA
-1767 IQNAGLLELTELQL
+1767 SIEAEKVQLKELNNAGTVKVIEFAATKTEN
-1781 TKGTISGG
+1781 TG
-1789 TVGVKETTIAS
+1789 TVEAGHLVLAENDRFLNQAAGS
-1800 VKADG
+1800 VKADQL
-1805 VIDAAS
+1805 V
-1811 VGFKDLTNEGVITVS
+1811 LN
-1826 DMFASANTENSGTVE
+1826 
-1841 AANIAMSEGD
+1841 
-1851 KFVNEAGATAKADK
+1851 
-1865 LDISG
+1865 G
-1870 GEFVNE
+1870 GEFVN
-1876 AGDTSGIVLTQIG
+1876 AGGNTSDIALTQIATG
-1889 ADGQFTAN
+1889 GQFTSD
-1897 GDTTLQQVVSA
+1897 GDSNLQKVVSNE
-1908 DGIIN
+1908 GTIN

-1922 ELDAKDSVYNQKA
+1922 ELDAKNSVYNQL
-1935 GNFKADKG
+1935 GGHFKADKG
-1943 FFENSTLN
+1943 FFADSTLN
-1951 IMGGVFDASEVRDA
+1951 IKGGIFDASEVRDS
-1965 EGNVTGLLG
+1965 EGNVAGLLG
-1974 NNVVNI
+1974 NNTVNI
-1980 SGTNKTPIIN
+1980 SGGNKTPVID
-1990 NEDSAEDKA
+1990 NEDSAEVKS

-2004 LTQVLAGVVNS
+2004 LTQVIAGVVNS
-2015 DTTVNIMEGGVLDVA
+2015 DTTVNIMAGGVLDVA

-2120 VTDKIANAFENAA
+2120 VTDKISNAFENAA

-2139 LGEMTAPFT
+2139 LGQMTAPFT

-2233 VLVGNTVN
+2233 VLVGNAVN

-2279 STPTVGWILS
+2279 VTPTVGWILS
-2289 SNIGENGSLEAKN
+2289 SNIGENGALEAKN

-2319 SNAILHTNSLTGNG
+2319 SNAILHTNSLTGSG
-2333 AAVNEGKLS
+2333 STVNEGKVS

-2347 GKGPTFDVAG
+2347 GSLPVFDVTG
-2357 SFTNKG
+2357 NFLNKG
-2363 ENSILDASKVEKVT
+2363 QNSVLDASKVDKVT
-2377 VSGTHVNEG
+2377 VSGTHANEG
-2386 QADYKDMLV
+2386 KANYNDMLI

-2401 TNSGTEQG
+2401 NNSGTEKG

-2414 EGSHANTGTSIWNG
+2414 EGTHTNSGTSTWNG
-2428 VTVAENGKGE
+2428 VTVADKGKGE
-2438 NAGKLDVGSVFDV
+2438 NAGKLDVGTVFDV

-2456 NKGAEAVLD
+2456 NKGKDAVLD

-2471 TNVAGI
+2471 TTVAGL

-2486 DDMTIADGGK
+2486 DDMTVASGGT
-2496 SENSGFEKG
+2496 SNNSGYEKG
-2505 DILTV
+2505 DILIIED
-2510 ATGGQHANSGTSI
+2510 GGEHINSGTSI
-2523 WNNVTIQ
+2523 WNNQ
-2530 TGATSTVD
+2530 TVQVGGSATTEE
-2538 AGAKET
+2538 GGKET
-2544 ITGTYDIAGDRINKG
+2544 INDKYVIDGEKTNKG
-2559 EVDATGVADTT
+2559 EIDATKVTDTLI
-2570 VSGKLDNQ
+2570 SGTLDNQ

-2585 MTIQAGGNSDNS
+2585 MTIQGGGTSNNS
-2597 GYEKGDILTIEDG
+2597 GYEKGDILTIDPD
-2610 GEHTNSGTSIWNNQ
+2610 GEHN
-2624 TVEKGGSSVTEEGG
+2624 
-2638 KETINDKYVIEG
+2638 
-2650 DKTNKGEVDAK
+2650 
-2661 GVENTEVKGN
+2661 
-2671 LDNQGKSEYDD
+2671 
-2682 MTIGD
+2682 
-2687 GGKSDNSG
+2687 
-2695 YEKGDILTVDKGG
+2695 
-2708 EHDNSGTSIWNNVVV
+2708 NSGTSIWNNVVV
-2723 AGGEVNNTGDI
+2723 AGGDVNNTGDI
-2734 ETEKLTIDDGLVN
+2734 ETGKLTIDDGLVK
-2747 IGEGSLNAGETDL
+2747 IDGGSLKAEETDL

-2766 IGNDKDRTPENR
+2766 IGNDREPIEENH
-2778 VTAEINPKDD
+2778 VKAEINPKND

-2803 LGPKGG
+2803 LGPTGG
-2809 LDWADSIGSPTVPS
+2809 LDWADSIGSPTVPG
-2823 GTPSRLVITTNVT
+2823 GTPSRLVITNNVT

-2846 PEVWPDKDNHVQI
+2846 PNVWTDKDNHVQI

-2866 AKDSL
+2866 ATDSL
-2871 TVIDSAILS
+2871 TVIDSSILT

-2888 TSDVA
+2888 TSDIA

-2916 VNGYITDGNES
+2916 VNGYITGGNETN
-2927 DGMWTGGWTGDNLYA
+2927 GMWTGGWTGDNLYA

-2951 WILKLHNDPSKIWV
+2951 WILTLHNDPSKIWV

-2988 MLNCKSGDAGAD
+2988 LLHCKSGDAGAE

-3014 GKTKVLNSV
+3014 GKTKVINSV
-3023 ANIAFAGGAMSVAMN
+3023 ANIAFAGGAMSVSIN
-3038 DLNSATDSIEG
+3038 DLNTAADSIEG
-3049 RVSMK
+3049 RVSMR

-3060 YGVMREWERG
+3060 YGVMREWDRG
-3070 NHLWIDIIGG
+3070 NDLWVDVIGG

-3095 GYDTNSYGF
+3095 GFDTNAYGLV
-3104 IMGYDRKFAD
+3104 MGYDRKFAG
-3114 KPIILGAAFSYN
+3114 KSVILGGAFSYN

-3138 TKNKYNSFGLHA
+3138 TKNKYDSFGLHA
-3150 YGAYAPVE
+3150 YGAYAPVDR
-3158 KVNLIGTLSWMHNSS
+3158 VNLIGTLSWMHNSS

-3188 ADVKTNMFSLGA
+3188 ADVKTNLFSLGA
-3200 RAEATIPAGKA
+3200 RAEANLPVGKA
-3211 NIVPHAGL
+3211 NVIPHAGL

-3224 KSGKY
+3224 KSGSY

-3235 KKVWSNKADA
+3235 KKVWGNTPDA

-3257 RTDIATASGW
+3257 RGDIMTVSGW
-3267 NVRPQADV
+3267 NVRPQADL
-3275 TVIPQFGDTKQ
+3275 TFIPQFGDTEQ

-3307 FGTNVNLGVQAD
+3307 FGTSVNLGVQAD
-3319 KGPATIGVRY
+3319 KGPTTFGVRY
-3329 GFTGGTKGKADHMFK
+3329 GFTAGTKGKADHAFK
-3344 LEARYRF
+3344 FEYRYRF

>member
-1 MNKIY
+1 MNKIF
-6 KKIWNRSRGCF
+6 KKVWNRRRGCF

-24 TAASQSS
+24 TAASQ
-31 KAGVIIGTV
+31 
-40 AFLTAVGNNAGATDI
+40 NAGKATVITAGLLLGFVSTPSYAIYKHIYAGESSAGQNLDYAEQDYSLNLHGNYTVGAGSNVSWSVRGRASFNI
-55 TVTQS
+55 GPDNTVTTVNGNLLLHSWNSGDLGHFTWDRSNSILVNSTGSLYIGDYDEIGNLTRGGTNGSNNLTEFRLKDSSSITINGRGFSNTTFVQEGNSVLSVNGSGMVFDGPFHINGNSRVDVHNNLQTRSNTYMTGGTINPYGNWINTGSFNLQGGNVNAGNGSLINNGTVTQTGGNFS
-60 QAVSGNYGQ
+60 SKLTGSGTYNYNGGSFNASKVSGDIVVNIASGLGASTSNFEGGNINNRGTLTVNGGWYKNLNNYGTANFNGNATIAKTTNYGTINSYGAVNFTDKLNTSGTLNTHDGVWSFGPSGVLAVSGGIVQTNNSFN
-69 VVIGGNLGTKEVTIR
+69 VFDSLGTTAQQEL
-84 TPNSIGYSSDSRQYQ
+84 
-99 GSDPSKIDYSYDPH
+99 H
-113 LRTPFSTGYYVNG
+113 YVG
-126 RRVGENE
+126 
-133 FFNYWSNSAGGS
+133 
-145 SVNADLQSTISA
+145 
-157 GSSLVANNLTL
+157 
-168 SSNTASAVTKL
+168 
-179 TYLGIG
+179 
-185 YHMSGQ
+185 
-191 GGDGGWTYAY
+191 
-201 AGTDTSDPQTKN
+201 
-213 GVSNL
+213 
-218 VNNGGSLIAGSI
+218 
-230 NLCPGCNYIQN
+230 
-241 SGSSN
+241 
-246 IDDITG
+246 
-252 DGKVIINGGEV
+252 
-263 TTNGLLTLNPAK
+263 
-275 AANLS
+275 
-280 VKDLN
+280 
-285 TLASLNAISYAAGT
+285 
-299 KASLGAFRPMSDK
+299 
-312 IQIGNATLK
+312 
-321 IEGDYTQSI
+321 
-330 RDQASSAIKNK
+330 
-341 YGSGV
+341 
-346 NVQFTG
+346 
-352 NVATDNSLDL
+352 
-362 SNGWTSTVLNSV
+362 LNSV
-374 FDENRRADYL
+374 LPQE
-384 FHTLNWNGEGQ
+384 
-395 DKVIGTGDISK
+395 
-406 NFGVKNVE
+406 VK
-414 NVGSITVNSGATF
+414 SS
-427 AILGDNASTRLAG
+427 
-440 NEFIADHGTLIF
+440 
-452 GANGLAS
+452 
-459 GGTATNV
+459 
-466 SIVNNGTLKVFAGEF
+466 
-481 SINNLNLDGLL
+481 
-492 NNSGTLRLND
+492 LND
-502 FNMGNNG
+502 FFTKYAPG
-509 RLVSSGT
+509 SIA
-516 LQADRSKLFSIEDS
+516 QKLI
-530 HIDGLNVVD
+530 
-539 LGRPQP
+539 
-545 QEVRQQLTEFFRKY
+545 
-559 VPENQK
+559 
-565 VLDEI
+565 
-570 ANHASFTGGKVIVRN
+570 NHASFTGGKVVITGVN
-585 AHLTETQRD
+585 LTQTQAD
-594 DLIKAFKDK
+594 DLAKAFKDK
-603 FGGNTAL
+603 FGSATSL
-610 EFQGTISGVSHDDK
+610 EFQGTIAGVSHDDK

-657 VVGNSGLR
+657 VVGDSGLR

-687 TLIGGKSDG
+687 TLIGAKSDG
-696 TGTRFTLAER
+696 TGNRFTLAER

-770 VFNSENATFTEKAVL
+770 VFNSENATFTDKAVL

-1029 AFGGVSDIFVDGSGL
+1029 TFGGVSDIFVDGSGL

-1062 TLNNSGSISGDGLIV
+1062 TLNNSGSITGDGLIV
-1077 FKRAGLGN
+1077 FKRGLGN

-1138 SGNTYNLGA
+1138 SGNTYNLGV

-1165 SVVNINRGATL
+1165 SVVNITRGATL

-1245 VAFQWGTV
+1245 IAFQWGTV

-1297 FDVDLAN
+1297 FNVDLAN

-1345 AIVVPSSGIPNVL
+1345 AIVVPSSGTPNVL

-1368 GVTDGLYINNGSHFV
+1368 GVTDGLYINNGNHFV

-1392 NLAPVELADGTM
+1392 NLAPVELADGAV

-1545 DNKGTASFDDLTL
+1545 DNKGTASFDELTL

-1625 VVQAAASDVE
+1625 VVQATASDDE
-1635 GAEAGSFINKALA
+1635 DAEAGSFINKALA

-1767 IQNAGLLELTELQL
+1767 IQNAGLLELSELQL

-1789 TVGVKETTIAS
+1789 TVGVKETTTAS
-1800 VKADG
+1800 VRADG

-1826 DMFASANTENSGTVE
+1826 DVFASANTENSGTVD

-1851 KFVNEAGATAKADK
+1851 KFVNEAGATVKADK
-1865 LDISG
+1865 LDIAG
-1870 GEFVNE
+1870 GEFANE

-1889 ADGQFTAN
+1889 AAGQLTAN

-1908 DGIIN
+1908 GGTIN
-1913 LNKGNLNIA
+1913 LHEGNLNIA

-1980 SGTNKTPIIN
+1980 SGPNKTPVIN
-1990 NEDSAEDKA
+1990 NEDSVEDKA

-2030 KIELD
+2030 EIKLD
-2035 GKADSINLKGGV
+2035 GSKADSINLKGGV

-2066 DATDAETGTVQLPT
+2066 DAADPETGTVQLPT
-2080 TVLSATTVGAVKD
+2080 TVLTATTVGAVKD
-2093 EIKSG
+2093 EIKTG

-2111 YFSASLIVS
+2111 WFSSSLIVS

-2133 NLTINF
+2133 DLTINF
-2139 LGEMTAPFT
+2139 LGKMTAPFT
-2148 ITTANDLEKEGLD
+2148 VTTANDLETEGLD
-2161 VVLNPGIVLNTTT
+2161 VVKNPGIVLNTTT
-2174 LHNEFADEYNKDTD
+2174 LHNEFADEYNKEND
-2188 ASQTIKGLIIG
+2188 ANQTVRGLVIG
-2199 AESNDPNTNSINI
+2199 AASNDENTNSINI

-2217 DVSHTDKVT
+2217 DITHADKVT

-2233 VLVGNTVN
+2233 VLVGNAVN
-2241 AIPEGSFGDDANK
+2241 AIPEASFGDDANK
-2254 LLKDSADGGS
+2254 LLKDAADGGS
-2264 IDVNNGTFTFGSHGG
+2264 IDVNDGKFTFGSHGG

-2302 GEFADWTIANN
+2302 GEFADWTIANK

-2347 GKGPTFDVAG
+2347 GTGPTFDVAG

-2363 ENSILDASKVEKVT
+2363 ENSVLDASKVEKVT

-2386 QADYKDMLV
+2386 KADYKDMLV

-2428 VTVAENGKGE
+2428 VTVADKGKGE

-2451 IGEFV
+2451 LGEFL

-2471 TNVAGI
+2471 TNVAGS

-2496 SENSGFEKG
+2496 SENAGFEKG

-2510 ATGGQHANSGTSI
+2510 ATGAEHSNSGTSI
-2523 WNNVTIQ
+2523 WNNVTVQ
-2530 TGATSTVD
+2530 DGATSTVED
-2538 AGAKET
+2538 GAKET
-2544 ITGTYDIAGDRINKG
+2544 INDAYVVAGDRTNKG
-2559 EVDATGVADTT
+2559 EVDATGVENTQVT
-2570 VSGKLDNQ
+2570 GTLDNQ
-2578 GKSEYDD
+2578 GTSNYDD
-2585 MTIQAGGNSDNS
+2585 MTVEAGGKSDNS
-2597 GYEKGDILTIEDG
+2597 GYEKGDILTIADG

-2624 TVEKGGSSVTEEGG
+2624 TVKEGGTSVTEEGG

-2650 DKTNKGEVDAK
+2650 DKTNRGEVDAK

-2695 YEKGDILTVDKGG
+2695 YEKGDILTIDKGG

-2723 AGGEVNNTGDI
+2723 AGGDVNNTGDI

-2846 PEVWPDKDNHVQI
+2846 PEVWTDKDNHVQI

-2871 TVIDSAILS
+2871 TVIDSSILT

-2902 LVLGNIEEVGDYTI
+2902 LILGNIEEVGDYTI
-2916 VNGYITDGNES
+2916 VNGYITGGNES

-2988 MLNCKSGDAGAD
+2988 MLNCKSGDPGAD

-3014 GKTKVLNSV
+3014 GKTKILNSV

-3070 NHLWIDIIGG
+3070 NDLWIDVIGG

-3104 IMGYDRKFAD
+3104 VMGYDRKFAD

-3200 RAEATIPAGKA
+3200 RAEATIPAGTA

-3257 RTDIATASGW
+3257 RADIATASGW

>member
-1 MNKIY
+1 MNKIF
-6 KKIWNRSRGCF
+6 KKVWNRKRGCF

-24 TAASQSS
+24 TAASQ
-31 KAGVIIGTV
+31 
-40 AFLTAVGNNAGATDI
+40 NAGKAAVITVGLALALASTPSYAIYKHIYAGESTAGQNLDYAEQDYSLNLHGNYTVGAGSNVSWSVRGKASFNIGPDNTVTTVNGNLLLHSWHSEDLGHFTWDRSNSILVNSTGSLYIGDYDEIGNLTRGGTDKSNNLTEFRLKDSSSI
-55 TVTQS
+55 TINGRGFSNTTFVQEGNSVLSVNGSGMVFDGPFHIDGNSRVDVHNNLQTRSNTYMTGGTINPYGNWINTGSFNLQGGNVNAGNGSLINNGTVTQTGGNFS
-60 QAVSGNYGQ
+60 SKLTGSGTYNYNGGSFNVSKVSGDIVVNIASGLGASTSNFEGGNINNRGTLTVNGGWYKNLNNYGTANFNGNATIAKTTNYGTINSYGAVNFTDKLNTSGTLNTHDGVWSFGPSGILAVSGGIVQTNNAFN
-69 VVIGGNLGTKEVTIR
+69 VFDSLGTTAQQEL
-84 TPNSIGYSSDSRQYQ
+84 
-99 GSDPSKIDYSYDPH
+99 H
-113 LRTPFSTGYYVNG
+113 YVG
-126 RRVGENE
+126 
-133 FFNYWSNSAGGS
+133 
-145 SVNADLQSTISA
+145 
-157 GSSLVANNLTL
+157 
-168 SSNTASAVTKL
+168 
-179 TYLGIG
+179 
-185 YHMSGQ
+185 
-191 GGDGGWTYAY
+191 
-201 AGTDTSDPQTKN
+201 
-213 GVSNL
+213 
-218 VNNGGSLIAGSI
+218 
-230 NLCPGCNYIQN
+230 
-241 SGSSN
+241 
-246 IDDITG
+246 
-252 DGKVIINGGEV
+252 
-263 TTNGLLTLNPAK
+263 
-275 AANLS
+275 
-280 VKDLN
+280 
-285 TLASLNAISYAAGT
+285 
-299 KASLGAFRPMSDK
+299 
-312 IQIGNATLK
+312 
-321 IEGDYTQSI
+321 
-330 RDQASSAIKNK
+330 
-341 YGSGV
+341 
-346 NVQFTG
+346 
-352 NVATDNSLDL
+352 
-362 SNGWTSTVLNSV
+362 LNSV
-374 FDENRRADYL
+374 LPQE
-384 FHTLNWNGEGQ
+384 
-395 DKVIGTGDISK
+395 
-406 NFGVKNVE
+406 VK
-414 NVGSITVNSGATF
+414 SS
-427 AILGDNASTRLAG
+427 
-440 NEFIADHGTLIF
+440 
-452 GANGLAS
+452 
-459 GGTATNV
+459 
-466 SIVNNGTLKVFAGEF
+466 
-481 SINNLNLDGLL
+481 
-492 NNSGTLRLND
+492 LND
-502 FNMGNNG
+502 FFTKYAPG
-509 RLVSSGT
+509 SIA
-516 LQADRSKLFSIEDS
+516 QKLI
-530 HIDGLNVVD
+530 
-539 LGRPQP
+539 
-545 QEVRQQLTEFFRKY
+545 
-559 VPENQK
+559 
-565 VLDEI
+565 
-570 ANHASFTGGKVIVRN
+570 NHASFTGGKVVVTGVE
-585 AHLTETQRD
+585 LTQTQAD
-594 DLIKAFKDK
+594 DLKKAFKDK

-610 EFQGTISGVSHDDK
+610 EFQGTIAGVSHDDR

-647 RNLEGENGAI
+647 RKLEGENGAI
-657 VVGNSGLR
+657 VVGDSGLR

-696 TGTRFTLAER
+696 TGNRFTLAER

-770 VFNSENATFTEKAVL
+770 VFNSENATFTDKAVL

-1062 TLNNSGSISGDGLIV
+1062 TLNNSGSITGDGLIV

-1085 DTFTNAGQIKT
+1085 DTFTNAGQINV
-1096 GSLEADNIKY
+1096 GSLEAANVKY

-1239 DSVAEG
+1239 DSVVEG

-1297 FDVDLAN
+1297 FNVDLAN

-1345 AIVVPSSGIPNVL
+1345 AIVVPSSGTPNVL

-1392 NLAPVELADGTM
+1392 NLAPVELADGTV

-1611 GEVTNSG
+1611 GDVSNSG
-1618 ELNAEKA
+1618 ELNAEKS

-1635 GAEAGSFINKALA
+1635 GAEAGNFINNALV
-1648 KVDSVLTE
+1648 KFDSLLTE
-1656 AGSIVSNATDA
+1656 AGSIVSNAADA

-1767 IQNAGLLELTELQL
+1767 IQNGGLLELTDLQL

-1826 DMFASANTENSGTVE
+1826 DVFASANTENSGTVD
-1841 AANIAMSEGD
+1841 AANIAMSDGD
-1851 KFVNEAGATAKADK
+1851 KFVNKAGATATSDK
-1865 LDISG
+1865 LDLAG

-1876 AGDTSGIVLTQIG
+1876 AGDTSGIALTQIG
-1889 ADGQFTAN
+1889 ENGQFTAN
-1897 GDTTLQQVVSA
+1897 GDTTLQQVGSA
-1908 DGIIN
+1908 GGTIN

-1922 ELDAKDSVYNQKA
+1922 ELDAKDSVYNQTA

-1980 SGTNKTPIIN
+1980 SGLNKTPVIN

-2030 KIELD
+2030 EIRLD
-2035 GKADSINLKGGV
+2035 GSKADSINLKGGV
-2047 LQTSAD
+2047 IQTSAD

-2066 DATDAETGTVQLPT
+2066 DAVDPETGTVQLPT
-2080 TVLSATTVGAVKD
+2080 EVLSATTVGAVKD
-2093 EIKSG
+2093 EIKTG

-2111 YFSASLIVS
+2111 WFSSSLIVS

-2133 NLTINF
+2133 DLTINF
-2139 LGEMTAPFT
+2139 LGQMTAPFT
-2148 ITTANDLEKEGLD
+2148 VTTANDLEKEGLD

-2174 LHNEFADEYNKDTD
+2174 LHNEFAKEYDKEND
-2188 ASQTIKGLIIG
+2188 ANQTVRALVIG
-2199 AESNDPNTNSINI
+2199 ATSNDENTNSINI

-2217 DVSHTDKVT
+2217 DITHADKVT

-2233 VLVGNTVN
+2233 ALVGNAVN
-2241 AIPEGSFGDDANK
+2241 AIPEASFGDEANK
-2254 LLKDSADGGS
+2254 LLKDAADGGS
-2264 IDVNNGTFTFGSHGG
+2264 IDVNNGKFTFGSHGG

-2302 GEFADWTIANN
+2302 GEFADWTIANS

-2347 GKGPTFDVAG
+2347 GTGPTFDVAG

-2559 EVDATGVADTT
+2559 EVDATGVADTK

-2723 AGGEVNNTGDI
+2723 AGGDVNNTGDI

-2846 PEVWPDKDNHVQI
+2846 PKVWTDKDNHVQI

-2880 DGKSAFNT
+2880 DGKSAFNI

-3104 IMGYDRKFAD
+3104 IMGYDRKLAD
-3114 KPIILGAAFSYN
+3114 KSVILGGAFSYN

-3211 NIVPHAGL
+3211 NIVPHAGI

-3224 KSGKY
+3224 KSGNY

>member
-1 MNKIY
+1 MNKIF
-6 KKIWNRSRGCF
+6 KKVWNRKRGCF

-24 TAASQSS
+24 TAASQ
-31 KAGVIIGTV
+31 
-40 AFLTAVGNNAGATDI
+40 NAGKAAVITVGLALALASTPSYAIYKHIYAGESTAGQNLDYAEQDYSLNLHGNYTVGAGSNVSWSVRGKASFNIGPDNTVTTVNGNLLLHSWHSEDLGHFTWDRSNSILVNSTGSLYIGDYDEIGNLTRGGTDKSNNLTEFRLKDSSSI
-55 TVTQS
+55 TINGRGFSNTTFVQEGNSVLSVNGSGMVFDGPFHINGNSRVDVHNNLQTRSNTYMTGGTINPYGNWINTGSFNLQGGNVNAGNGNLINNGTVTQTGGNFS
-60 QAVSGNYGQ
+60 SKLTGSGTYNYNGGSFNASKVSGDIVVNIASGLGASTSNFEGGNINNRGTLTVNGGWYKNLNNYGTANFNGNATIAKTTNYGTINSYGAVNFTDKLNTSGTLNTHDGVWSFGPSGVLAVSGGIVQTNNSFN
-69 VVIGGNLGTKEVTIR
+69 IFDSLGTTAQQEL
-84 TPNSIGYSSDSRQYQ
+84 
-99 GSDPSKIDYSYDPH
+99 H
-113 LRTPFSTGYYVNG
+113 YVG
-126 RRVGENE
+126 
-133 FFNYWSNSAGGS
+133 
-145 SVNADLQSTISA
+145 
-157 GSSLVANNLTL
+157 
-168 SSNTASAVTKL
+168 
-179 TYLGIG
+179 
-185 YHMSGQ
+185 
-191 GGDGGWTYAY
+191 
-201 AGTDTSDPQTKN
+201 
-213 GVSNL
+213 
-218 VNNGGSLIAGSI
+218 
-230 NLCPGCNYIQN
+230 
-241 SGSSN
+241 
-246 IDDITG
+246 
-252 DGKVIINGGEV
+252 
-263 TTNGLLTLNPAK
+263 
-275 AANLS
+275 
-280 VKDLN
+280 
-285 TLASLNAISYAAGT
+285 
-299 KASLGAFRPMSDK
+299 
-312 IQIGNATLK
+312 
-321 IEGDYTQSI
+321 
-330 RDQASSAIKNK
+330 
-341 YGSGV
+341 
-346 NVQFTG
+346 
-352 NVATDNSLDL
+352 
-362 SNGWTSTVLNSV
+362 LNSV
-374 FDENRRADYL
+374 LPQE
-384 FHTLNWNGEGQ
+384 
-395 DKVIGTGDISK
+395 
-406 NFGVKNVE
+406 VK
-414 NVGSITVNSGATF
+414 SS
-427 AILGDNASTRLAG
+427 
-440 NEFIADHGTLIF
+440 
-452 GANGLAS
+452 
-459 GGTATNV
+459 
-466 SIVNNGTLKVFAGEF
+466 
-481 SINNLNLDGLL
+481 
-492 NNSGTLRLND
+492 LND
-502 FNMGNNG
+502 FFTKYAPG
-509 RLVSSGT
+509 SIA
-516 LQADRSKLFSIEDS
+516 QKLI
-530 HIDGLNVVD
+530 
-539 LGRPQP
+539 
-545 QEVRQQLTEFFRKY
+545 
-559 VPENQK
+559 
-565 VLDEI
+565 
-570 ANHASFTGGKVIVRN
+570 NHASFTGGKVVVTGVE
-585 AHLTETQRD
+585 LTQTQAD
-594 DLIKAFKDK
+594 DLKKAFKDK

-610 EFQGTISGVSHDDK
+610 EFQGTIAGVSHDDR

-647 RNLEGENGAI
+647 RKLEGENGAI
-657 VVGNSGLR
+657 VVGDSGLR

-696 TGTRFTLAER
+696 TGNRFTLAER

-770 VFNSENATFTEKAVL
+770 VFNSENATFTDKAVL

-884 LFNTAI
+884 LFNTSI

-945 NNGTLIADSLIV
+945 NNGTLLANSLIV
-957 NDGGYFINGDNAQQT
+957 NDGGYFINGDDAQQT

-980 RAVARAV
+980 RVVARAV

-1014 TGTIAGEF
+1014 TGSIAGEF
-1022 INATGAE
+1022 INAAGAE
-1029 AFGGVSDIFVDGSGL
+1029 AYGGVSDIFVDGSGL

-1062 TLNNSGSISGDGLIV
+1062 TLNNSGSITGDGLIV

-1085 DTFTNAGQIKT
+1085 DTFTNAGQINV
-1096 GSLEADNIKY
+1096 GSLEAANVKY

-1297 FDVDLAN
+1297 FNVDLAN

-1345 AIVVPSSGIPNVL
+1345 AIVVPSSGTPNVL

-1392 NLAPVELADGTM
+1392 NLAPVELADGTV

-1611 GEVTNSG
+1611 GDVSNSG
-1618 ELNAEKA
+1618 ELNAEKS

-1635 GAEAGSFINKALA
+1635 GAEAGNFINNALV
-1648 KVDSVLTE
+1648 KFDSLLTE
-1656 AGSIVSNATDA
+1656 AGSIVSNAADA

-1767 IQNAGLLELTELQL
+1767 IQNGGLLDLTDLQL

-1800 VKADG
+1800 VKVDG

-1826 DMFASANTENSGTVE
+1826 DVFASANTENSGTVD
-1841 AANIAMSEGD
+1841 AANIAMSDGD
-1851 KFVNEAGATAKADK
+1851 KFVNKAGATATSDK
-1865 LDISG
+1865 LDLAG

-1876 AGDTSGIVLTQIG
+1876 AGDTSGIALTQIG
-1889 ADGQFTAN
+1889 ENGQFTAN
-1897 GDTTLQQVVSA
+1897 GDTTLQQVGSA
-1908 DGIIN
+1908 GGTIN

-1922 ELDAKDSVYNQKA
+1922 ELDAKDSVYNQTA

-1980 SGTNKTPIIN
+1980 SGPNKTPVIN

-2030 KIELD
+2030 EIKLD
-2035 GKADSINLKGGV
+2035 GTKADSINLKGGV

-2066 DATDAETGTVQLPT
+2066 DAADPETGTVQLPT
-2080 TVLSATTVGAVKD
+2080 EVLSATTVGAVKD
-2093 EIKSG
+2093 EIKTG

-2111 YFSASLIVS
+2111 WFSSSLIVS

-2139 LGEMTAPFT
+2139 LGQMTAPFT
-2148 ITTANDLEKEGLD
+2148 VTTANDLEKEGLD

-2174 LHNEFADEYNKDTD
+2174 LHNEFADEYNKEND
-2188 ASQTIKGLIIG
+2188 ANQTVKGLVIG
-2199 AESNDPNTNSINI
+2199 AASNGENTNSINI

-2217 DVSHTDKVT
+2217 DITHADKVT

-2233 VLVGNTVN
+2233 ALVGNAVN
-2241 AIPEGSFGDDANK
+2241 AIPEASFGDDANK
-2254 LLKDSADGGS
+2254 LLKDAADGGS
-2264 IDVNNGTFTFGSHGG
+2264 VDVNNGKFTFGSHGG
-2279 STPTVGWILS
+2279 VTPTVGWILS
-2289 SNIGENGSLEAKN
+2289 SNIAENGSLEAKN
-2302 GEFADWTIANN
+2302 GEFADWTIANS

-2347 GKGPTFDVAG
+2347 GTGPTFDVAG

-2510 ATGGQHANSGTSI
+2510 ATGAEHSNSGTSI
-2523 WNNVTIQ
+2523 WNNVTVQ
-2530 TGATSTVD
+2530 DGATSTVED
-2538 AGAKET
+2538 GAKET
-2544 ITGTYDIAGDRINKG
+2544 INDAYVVAGDRTNKG
-2559 EVDATGVADTT
+2559 EVDATGVENTQVT
-2570 VSGKLDNQ
+2570 GTLDNQ
-2578 GKSEYDD
+2578 GTSNYDD
-2585 MTIQAGGNSDNS
+2585 MTVEAGGKSDNS
-2597 GYEKGDILTIEDG
+2597 GYEKGDILTIADG

-2624 TVEKGGSSVTEEGG
+2624 TVKEGGTSVTEEGG

-2650 DKTNKGEVDAK
+2650 DKTNRGEVDAK

-2695 YEKGDILTVDKGG
+2695 YEKGDILTIDKGG

-2723 AGGEVNNTGDI
+2723 AGGDVNNTGDI

-2846 PEVWPDKDNHVQI
+2846 PEVWTDKDNHVQI

-2871 TVIDSAILS
+2871 TVIDSSILT

-2902 LVLGNIEEVGDYTI
+2902 LILGNIEEVGDYTI
-2916 VNGYITDGNES
+2916 VNGYITGGNES
-2927 DGMWTGGWTGDNLYA
+2927 DGRWTGGWTGDNLYA

-2988 MLNCKSGDAGAD
+2988 MLNCKSGDPGAD

-3014 GKTKVLNSV
+3014 GKTKILNSV

-3060 YGVMREWERG
+3060 NGVMREWERG
-3070 NHLWIDIIGG
+3070 NDLWIDVIGG

-3104 IMGYDRKFAD
+3104 VMGYDRKFAD

>member
-1 MNKIY
+1 M
-6 KKIWNRSRGCF
+6 
-17 VAVSEAM
+17 
-24 TAASQSS
+24 
-31 KAGVIIGTV
+31 
-40 AFLTAVGNNAGATDI
+40 
-55 TVTQS
+55 
-60 QAVSGNYGQ
+60 
-69 VVIGGNLGTKEVTIR
+69 
-84 TPNSIGYSSDSRQYQ
+84 
-99 GSDPSKIDYSYDPH
+99 
-113 LRTPFSTGYYVNG
+113 
-126 RRVGENE
+126 
-133 FFNYWSNSAGGS
+133 
-145 SVNADLQSTISA
+145 
-157 GSSLVANNLTL
+157 
-168 SSNTASAVTKL
+168 
-179 TYLGIG
+179 
-185 YHMSGQ
+185 
-191 GGDGGWTYAY
+191 
-201 AGTDTSDPQTKN
+201 
-213 GVSNL
+213 
-218 VNNGGSLIAGSI
+218 
-230 NLCPGCNYIQN
+230 
-241 SGSSN
+241 
-246 IDDITG
+246 
-252 DGKVIINGGEV
+252 
-263 TTNGLLTLNPAK
+263 
-275 AANLS
+275 
-280 VKDLN
+280 
-285 TLASLNAISYAAGT
+285 
-299 KASLGAFRPMSDK
+299 
-312 IQIGNATLK
+312 
-321 IEGDYTQSI
+321 
-330 RDQASSAIKNK
+330 
-341 YGSGV
+341 
-346 NVQFTG
+346 
-352 NVATDNSLDL
+352 
-362 SNGWTSTVLNSV
+362 
-374 FDENRRADYL
+374 
-384 FHTLNWNGEGQ
+384 
-395 DKVIGTGDISK
+395 
-406 NFGVKNVE
+406 
-414 NVGSITVNSGATF
+414 
-427 AILGDNASTRLAG
+427 
-440 NEFIADHGTLIF
+440 
-452 GANGLAS
+452 
-459 GGTATNV
+459 
-466 SIVNNGTLKVFAGEF
+466 
-481 SINNLNLDGLL
+481 
-492 NNSGTLRLND
+492 
-502 FNMGNNG
+502 
-509 RLVSSGT
+509 
-516 LQADRSKLFSIEDS
+516 
-530 HIDGLNVVD
+530 
-539 LGRPQP
+539 
-545 QEVRQQLTEFFRKY
+545 
-559 VPENQK
+559 
-565 VLDEI
+565 
-570 ANHASFTGGKVIVRN
+570 
-585 AHLTETQRD
+585 
-594 DLIKAFKDK
+594 
-603 FGGNTAL
+603 
-610 EFQGTISGVSHDDK
+610 
-624 LTVAKTNELYDNV
+624 
-637 EHLRDVIFVD
+637 IFVD

-657 VVGNSGLR
+657 VVGDSGLR

-672 INEATGTTIQDGKEL
+672 INEALATTIQDGKEL
-687 TLIGGKSDG
+687 TLIGGKNDG

-706 IISAV
+706 VISAV
-711 GDGAK
+711 GYGAK

-727 SVYQGQA
+727 TVYQGQA
-734 EQVHLS
+734 EQVHLV

-770 VFNSENATFTEKAVL
+770 VFSSDDVTFTDRAVF
-785 ENNGETV
+785 ENNGTTV
-792 LGTLTGWNGA
+792 LGALHGWNGA
-802 EVHNNSKLTVNGIT
+802 EAYNNSNLTVNGLT
-816 QFGGRFINNAN
+816 EFGGRFINNAK
-827 AKLVGTADLDGT
+827 AKLIGTAYFDGT
-839 LQNSQGASLIANTV
+839 VHNAQGAQLIANTV
-853 NVNGT
+853 EVTGT
-858 LRNFGYMEA
+858 LRNYGYMEA
-867 LDNSTVFGT
+867 LDDSTVYGT

-884 LFNTAI
+884 LFNTAV
-890 GSRGD
+890 GSRGEEEF
-895 GDIGTI
+895 GTI
-901 GNTYTLKA
+901 GNTYTLIA
-909 TGKTQVSGLIA
+909 TGKTEVAGLIA
-920 NAQGA
+920 NAKGA
-925 VAEFSG
+925 VAQFTG
-931 DDAELLILDGGVVS
+931 DGSELTILDGGVVS
-945 NNGTLIADSLIV
+945 NNGTLTADSLV
-957 NDGGYFINGDNAQQT
+957 VKAGGHFINGDETQQT
-972 FTASPLRL
+972 FAVSPLRRKAL
-980 RAVARAV
+980 ARAV
-987 ARATEQL
+987 ERATEVSG
-994 KNLTVSEGGTK
+994 NLAVEEGGTK
-1005 TNNGLAYYG
+1005 TNNGIGYYG
-1014 TGTIAGEF
+1014 TGSIAGVYN
-1022 INATGAE
+1022 NAVGAE
-1029 AFGGVSDIFVDGSGL
+1029 AFGGISEHFANGAGL
-1044 GITNTGSIK
+1044 EITSTGQLH

-1062 TLNNSGSISGDGLIV
+1062 HL
-1077 FKRAGLGN
+1077 
-1085 DTFTNAGQIKT
+1085 TNAGTIDGDGTIIFAKSGLDSNSFVNSGVIT
-1096 GSLEADNIKY
+1096 VGSLQADGINY
-1106 VQTAGSLSSASGWFS
+1106 SQTAGNLTSGNGWFS
-1121 NSTVDLTGGTI
+1121 NSIVALTGGQMS
-1132 EHTVLG
+1132 HDVLG
-1138 SGNTYNLGA
+1138 EGNTYTLGA
-1147 GSGSNDAATFTVG
+1147 DSGSNDAATFTVG

-1165 SVVNINRGATL
+1165 SYIEIRRGATL

-1182 MDGHKT
+1182 MNGSKT
-1188 TNLQGGR
+1188 TNLVGGR
-1195 LSTTLDQVFAD
+1195 LSTTLDQIFTD
-1206 LDYSTLNLDAVNP
+1206 LDYSTLNLDATSP
-1219 DDKVE
+1219 EDKVE
-1224 VTSNP
+1224 ISSNP
-1229 QIVTGVGNVI
+1229 QIVTGIGDVI
-1239 DSVAEG
+1239 GSVAQG
-1245 VAFQWGTV
+1245 IAFQWGTV

-1265 GDAVNKLVAI
+1265 GDAVNKLVAL
-1275 GDVPAERR
+1275 GDVPYEKR

-1297 FDVDLAN
+1297 FNVDLAN
-1304 SIKATAAGTLAYAT
+1304 SIKATIEGNQAYAT

-1339 GVNEKG
+1339 GVNEKS
-1345 AIVVPSSGIPNVL
+1345 AIVVPTSGTPNVL

-1383 LVGQSQPNP
+1383 LVGQAMPNP
-1392 NLAPVELADGTM
+1392 NHTPVELADGKVY
-1404 WVGGNRN
+1404 VGGQKP
-1411 DNGTVTPSKLT
+1411 GAEEVTPSKLT
-1422 LGSYGSASATK
+1422 LGSYGSATATK
-1433 GHLAQ
+1433 GHLAE
-1438 LNIGISPVN
+1438 LNLGIDPATGNGGVGAQAVVKNGEFTIDVLN
-1447 NQLGGAGGQV
+1447 NGAGGLGIDRAGLIIGNENDKTAQLNV
-1457 IVKNGVFTIDTLNNG
+1457 ETYTGVDGGSMVNYGVFK
-1472 SAGYGEDREGLVIG
+1472 A
-1486 NADDTTT
+1486 TTVAT
-1493 QLIVTNYA
+1493 
-1501 AVDGSAMSNHGLFKA
+1501 
-1516 ENIASRNTNNSF
+1516 RNTNNTF
-1528 VNHGTFE
+1528 HNFGTFE
-1535 IGTADISGYL
+1535 AGTADISGYI
-1545 DNKGTASFDDLTL
+1545 DNSGNATFGELSL
-1558 REYGTVNRQD
+1558 RELGSVNQKD
-1568 AELTAGKLTVAGNA
+1568 AALTAEKLTVAGNA
-1582 LAGASGTYAIRGEL
+1582 MGGADGKTAIRGTL
-1596 DNQGKLSVTDELTVA
+1596 DNQGQLSVSDELTVA

-1625 VVQAAASDVE
+1625 VVQASASDVE

-1648 KVDSVLTE
+1648 KVDSLLTE
-1656 AGSIVSNATDA
+1656 AGSIVSNAADA
-1667 VLTIAGLN
+1667 VLTIAGVN

-1738 GGQVSNDAS
+1738 GGQVKNA
-1747 AYFKDAGVTEIAMS
+1747 AEAQFKDSGVTKIEMAEA
-1761 DTGDVA
+1761 TDVA
-1767 IQNAGLLELTELQL
+1767 IANEGHLELADLKLLKGKIEGGSVGSKELTQADVQKDASIEAESVQFNYL
-1781 TKGTISGG
+1781 NNVG
-1789 TVGVKETTIAS
+1789 TV
-1800 VKADG
+1800 KATNF
-1805 VIDAAS
+1805 AA
-1811 VGFKDLTNEGVITVS
+1811 
-1826 DMFASANTENSGTVE
+1826 ANAENSGTVE
-1841 AANIAMSEGD
+1841 AGNIVMAEND
-1851 KFVNEAGATAKADK
+1851 RFVNMLDGTTKADK
-1865 LDISG
+1865 LDIAG

-1889 ADGQFTAN
+1889 AAGQFTAN

-1908 DGIIN
+1908 GGTIN
-1913 LNKGNLNIA
+1913 LHEGNLNIA
-1922 ELDAKDSVYNQKA
+1922 ELDAKDSVYNQTA

-1980 SGTNKTPIIN
+1980 SGPNKTPVIN
-1990 NEDSAEDKA
+1990 NEDSVEVKA
-1999 HYKDN
+1999 QYKDN

-2030 KIELD
+2030 EIKLD
-2035 GKADSINLKGGV
+2035 GSKADSINLKGGV

-2066 DATDAETGTVQLPT
+2066 DAADPETGTVQLPT
-2080 TVLSATTVGAVKD
+2080 EVLSATTVGAVKD
-2093 EIKSG
+2093 EIKTG

-2111 YFSASLIVS
+2111 WFSSSLIVS

-2133 NLTINF
+2133 DLTINF
-2139 LGEMTAPFT
+2139 LGQMTAPFT
-2148 ITTANDLEKEGLD
+2148 VTTANDLEKEGLD

-2174 LHNEFADEYNKDTD
+2174 LHNEFADEYNKEND
-2188 ASQTIKGLIIG
+2188 ANQTVKGLVIG
-2199 AESNDPNTNSINI
+2199 AASNDENTNSINI

-2217 DVSHTDKVT
+2217 DITHADKVT

-2233 VLVGNTVN
+2233 ALVGNAVN
-2241 AIPEGSFGDDANK
+2241 AIPEASFGDDANK
-2254 LLKDSADGGS
+2254 LLKDAADGGS
-2264 IDVNNGTFTFGSHGG
+2264 IDVNDGKFTFGSHGG

-2319 SNAILHTNSLTGNG
+2319 SNAILHTNSMTGNG

-2347 GKGPTFDVAG
+2347 GTGPTFDVAG

-2363 ENSILDASKVEKVT
+2363 ENSVLDASKVEKVT
-2377 VSGTHVNEG
+2377 VTGTHVNEG
-2386 QADYKDMLV
+2386 KADYKDMLV

-2438 NAGKLDVGSVFDV
+2438 NSGKLDVGSMFDV
-2451 IGEFV
+2451 LGEFV

-2496 SENSGFEKG
+2496 SENAGFEKG

-2510 ATGGQHANSGTSI
+2510 ATGAEHSNSGTSI
-2523 WNNVTIQ
+2523 WNNVTVQ
-2530 TGATSTVD
+2530 DGAASTVEE
-2538 AGAKET
+2538 GAKET
-2544 ITGTYDIAGDRINKG
+2544 INDAYVVAGDRTNKG
-2559 EVDATGVADTT
+2559 EVDATGVENTEVT
-2570 VSGKLDNQ
+2570 GTLDNQ
-2578 GKSEYDD
+2578 GTSNYDD
-2585 MTIQAGGNSDNS
+2585 MTVEAGGKSDNS
-2597 GYEKGDILTIEDG
+2597 GYEKGDVLTIADG

-2624 TVEKGGSSVTEEGG
+2624 TVKEGGTSVTEEGG
-2638 KETINDKYVIEG
+2638 KETINDEYVIEG

-2671 LDNQGKSEYDD
+2671 LDNRGKSEYDD

-2695 YEKGDILTVDKGG
+2695 YEKGDILTIDKGG

-2723 AGGEVNNTGDI
+2723 AGGDVNNTGDI

-2846 PEVWPDKDNHVQI
+2846 PEVWTDKDNHVQI

-2871 TVIDSAILS
+2871 TVIDSSILT

-2916 VNGYITDGNES
+2916 VNGYITAGNES
-2927 DGMWTGGWTGDNLYA
+2927 NGMWTGGWTGENLYA

-2951 WILKLHNDPSKIWV
+2951 WILALHNDPSKIWV

-2988 MLNCKSGDAGAD
+2988 LLHCKSGDAGAD

-3014 GKTKVLNSV
+3014 GKTKILNSV

-3070 NHLWIDIIGG
+3070 NDLWIDVIGG

-3104 IMGYDRKFAD
+3104 VMGYDRKFSD

-3138 TKNKYNSFGLHA
+3138 TKNKYDSFGLHA

-3224 KSGKY
+3224 KSGNY

>member
-1 MNKIY
+1 MNKIF
-6 KKIWNRSRGCF
+6 KKVWNRKRGCF

-24 TAASQSS
+24 TAASQ
-31 KAGVIIGTV
+31 
-40 AFLTAVGNNAGATDI
+40 NAGKAAVITVGLALALASTPSYAIYKHIYAGESTAGQNLDYAEQDYSLNLHGNYTVGAGSNVSWSVRGKASFNIGPDNTVTTVNGNLLLHSWHSEDLGHFTWDRSNSILVNSTGSLYIGDYDEIGNLTRGGTDKSNNLTEFRLKDSSSI
-55 TVTQS
+55 TINGRGFSNTTFVQEGNSVLSVNGSGMVFDGPFHIDGNSRVDVHNNLQTRSNTYMTGGTINPYGNWINTGSFNLQGGNVNAGNGSLINNGTVTQTGGNFS
-60 QAVSGNYGQ
+60 SKLTGSGTYNYNGGSFNASKVSGDIVVNIASGLGASTSNFEGGNINNRGTLTVNGGWYKNLNNYGTANFNGNATIAKTTNYGTINSYGAVNFTDKLNTSGTLNTHDGVWSFGPSGVLAVSGGIVQTNNSFN
-69 VVIGGNLGTKEVTIR
+69 VFDSLGTTAQQEL
-84 TPNSIGYSSDSRQYQ
+84 
-99 GSDPSKIDYSYDPH
+99 H
-113 LRTPFSTGYYVNG
+113 YVG
-126 RRVGENE
+126 
-133 FFNYWSNSAGGS
+133 
-145 SVNADLQSTISA
+145 
-157 GSSLVANNLTL
+157 
-168 SSNTASAVTKL
+168 
-179 TYLGIG
+179 
-185 YHMSGQ
+185 
-191 GGDGGWTYAY
+191 
-201 AGTDTSDPQTKN
+201 
-213 GVSNL
+213 
-218 VNNGGSLIAGSI
+218 
-230 NLCPGCNYIQN
+230 
-241 SGSSN
+241 
-246 IDDITG
+246 
-252 DGKVIINGGEV
+252 
-263 TTNGLLTLNPAK
+263 
-275 AANLS
+275 
-280 VKDLN
+280 
-285 TLASLNAISYAAGT
+285 
-299 KASLGAFRPMSDK
+299 
-312 IQIGNATLK
+312 
-321 IEGDYTQSI
+321 
-330 RDQASSAIKNK
+330 
-341 YGSGV
+341 
-346 NVQFTG
+346 
-352 NVATDNSLDL
+352 
-362 SNGWTSTVLNSV
+362 LNSV
-374 FDENRRADYL
+374 LPQE
-384 FHTLNWNGEGQ
+384 
-395 DKVIGTGDISK
+395 
-406 NFGVKNVE
+406 VK
-414 NVGSITVNSGATF
+414 SS
-427 AILGDNASTRLAG
+427 
-440 NEFIADHGTLIF
+440 
-452 GANGLAS
+452 
-459 GGTATNV
+459 
-466 SIVNNGTLKVFAGEF
+466 
-481 SINNLNLDGLL
+481 
-492 NNSGTLRLND
+492 LND
-502 FNMGNNG
+502 FFTKYAPG
-509 RLVSSGT
+509 SIA
-516 LQADRSKLFSIEDS
+516 QKLI
-530 HIDGLNVVD
+530 
-539 LGRPQP
+539 
-545 QEVRQQLTEFFRKY
+545 
-559 VPENQK
+559 
-565 VLDEI
+565 
-570 ANHASFTGGKVIVRN
+570 NHASFTGGKVVVTGVE
-585 AHLTETQRD
+585 LTQTQAD
-594 DLIKAFKDK
+594 DLKKAFKDK

-610 EFQGTISGVSHDDK
+610 EFQGTIAGVSHDDR

-647 RNLEGENGAI
+647 RKLEGENGAI
-657 VVGNSGLR
+657 VVGDSGLR

-696 TGTRFTLAER
+696 TGNRFTLAER

-770 VFNSENATFTEKAVL
+770 VFNSENATFTDKAVL

-1062 TLNNSGSISGDGLIV
+1062 TLNNSGSITGDGLIV
-1077 FKRAGLGN
+1077 FKRAGN
-1085 DTFTNAGQIKT
+1085 DTFTNAGQINV
-1096 GSLEADNIKY
+1096 GSLEAANVKY

-1297 FDVDLAN
+1297 FNVDLAN

-1345 AIVVPSSGIPNVL
+1345 AIVVPSSGTPNVL

-1392 NLAPVELADGTM
+1392 NLAPVELADGTV

-2233 VLVGNTVN
+2233 VLVGNAVN

-2510 ATGGQHANSGTSI
+2510 ATGAEHSNSGTSI
-2523 WNNVTIQ
+2523 WNNVTVQ
-2530 TGATSTVD
+2530 DGATSTVED
-2538 AGAKET
+2538 GAKET
-2544 ITGTYDIAGDRINKG
+2544 INDAYVVAGDRTNKG
-2559 EVDATGVADTT
+2559 EVDATGVENTQVT
-2570 VSGKLDNQ
+2570 GTLDNQ
-2578 GKSEYDD
+2578 GTSNYDD
-2585 MTIQAGGNSDNS
+2585 MTVEAGGKSDNS
-2597 GYEKGDILTIEDG
+2597 GYEKGDILTIADG

-2624 TVEKGGSSVTEEGG
+2624 TVKEGGTSVTEEGG

-2650 DKTNKGEVDAK
+2650 DKTNRGEVDAK

-2695 YEKGDILTVDKGG
+2695 YEKGDILTIDKGG

-2723 AGGEVNNTGDI
+2723 AGGDVNNTGDI

-2846 PEVWPDKDNHVQI
+2846 PEVWTDKDNHVQI

-2871 TVIDSAILS
+2871 TVIDSSILT

-2902 LVLGNIEEVGDYTI
+2902 LILGNIEEVGDYTI
-2916 VNGYITDGNES
+2916 VNGYITGGNES
-2927 DGMWTGGWTGDNLYA
+2927 DGRWTGGWTGDNLYA

-2988 MLNCKSGDAGAD
+2988 MLNCKSGDPGAD

-3014 GKTKVLNSV
+3014 GKTKILNSV

-3060 YGVMREWERG
+3060 NGVMREWERG
-3070 NHLWIDIIGG
+3070 NDLWIDVIGG

-3104 IMGYDRKFAD
+3104 VMGYDRKFAD

>member
-1 MNKIY
+1 MNKIF
-6 KKIWNRSRGCF
+6 KKVWNRRRGCF

-24 TAASQSS
+24 TAASQ
-31 KAGVIIGTV
+31 
-40 AFLTAVGNNAGATDI
+40 NAGKAAVVTAGLVLGLMSTPTYAIYKHIYAGQSTAGQNLDYAEQDYSLNLHGNYTVGAGSNVSWSVRGKASFNI
-55 TVTQS
+55 GPADTVTTVNGNLLLNSWHSGDLGHFTWDRSNSILVNNTGTLYIGDYDEIGNLTRGGTNGSNNLTEFRLKDSSSITINGRGFSNTTFVQEGNSVLSINGSGMVFDGPLQVNGNSRVDVHSNLQTRSNSYMTGGTINPYGNWINTGSFNLQGGNVTAANGSLTNNGTVTQT
-60 QAVSGNYGQ
+60 
-69 VVIGGNLGTKEVTIR
+69 GGNF
-84 TPNSIGYSSDSRQYQ
+84 SS
-99 GSDPSKIDYSYDPH
+99 
-113 LRTPFSTGYYVNG
+113 
-126 RRVGENE
+126 
-133 FFNYWSNSAGGS
+133 
-145 SVNADLQSTISA
+145 
-157 GSSLVANNLTL
+157 
-168 SSNTASAVTKL
+168 KL
-179 TYLGIG
+179 TG
-185 YHMSGQ
+185 SG
-191 GGDGGWTYAY
+191 TYNY
-201 AGTDTSDPQTKN
+201 
-213 GVSNL
+213 
-218 VNNGGSLIAGSI
+218 NGGSFNAAKVSGDIVVNIASGLGASTSNFEGGNI
-230 NLCPGCNYIQN
+230 NNRGTL
-241 SGSSN
+241 
-246 IDDITG
+246 T
-252 DGKVIINGGEV
+252 VNGGWY
-263 TTNGLLTLNPAK
+263 K
-275 AANLS
+275 
-280 VKDLN
+280 
-285 TLASLNAISYAAGT
+285 SLNNYGT
-299 KASLGAFRPMSDK
+299 ANFN
-312 IQIGNATLK
+312 GNATIAK
-321 IEGDYTQSI
+321 TTNSGTINTYGDVNFSDRLNTSGTLNTHDGVWSFGSAGVLAVNGGVVQTNN
-330 RDQASSAIKNK
+330 AS
-341 YGSGV
+341 
-346 NVQFTG
+346 NVFDELGTTAQQELHYVG
-352 NVATDNSLDL
+352 
-362 SNGWTSTVLNSV
+362 LNSV
-374 FDENRRADYL
+374 
-384 FHTLNWNGEGQ
+384 
-395 DKVIGTGDISK
+395 V
-406 NFGVKNVE
+406 
-414 NVGSITVNSGATF
+414 
-427 AILGDNASTRLAG
+427 
-440 NEFIADHGTLIF
+440 
-452 GANGLAS
+452 
-459 GGTATNV
+459 
-466 SIVNNGTLKVFAGEF
+466 
-481 SINNLNLDGLL
+481 
-492 NNSGTLRLND
+492 
-502 FNMGNNG
+502 
-509 RLVSSGT
+509 
-516 LQADRSKLFSIEDS
+516 
-530 HIDGLNVVD
+530 
-539 LGRPQP
+539 P
-545 QEVRQQLTEFFRKY
+545 QEVKTSLTDFFTQY
-559 VPENQK
+559 APGSIAQK
-565 VLDEI
+565 LI
-570 ANHASFTGGKVIVRN
+570 NHTSFTGGTVVVSGVNI
-585 AHLTETQRD
+585 TQTQAD
-594 DLIKAFKDK
+594 DLTKAFKDQ
-603 FGGNTAL
+603 FGSNTKL
-610 EFQGTISGVSHDDK
+610 EFQGTIAGVSHDDK

-657 VVGNSGLR
+657 VVGDSGLR

-696 TGTRFTLAER
+696 TGTRFTLADK
-706 IISAV
+706 IISVA
-711 GDGAK
+711 GKGAK
-716 LILGSLGIKDS
+716 LILGSLGVKDS

-734 EQVHLS
+734 EEVQLS
-740 DKGEL
+740 NGGEL
-745 KVAAGDYLVKNLN
+745 RIAAGDYLVKNHT
-758 SSGGKTTVDKNA
+758 SSGGITTVNSNSTFRSDKA
-770 VFNSENATFTEKAVL
+770 TLTGATF
-785 ENNGETV
+785 ENNGTTE
-792 LGTLTGWNGA
+792 LGSLEGWNGA
-802 EVHNNSKLTVNGIT
+802 RLTNNKKLTVTGET
-816 QFGGRFINNAN
+816 QFGGIFTNNKDATL
-827 AKLVGTADLDGT
+827 KGTAHFDGT
-839 LQNSQGASLIANTV
+839 LVNTQGANLIANTV
-853 NVNGT
+853 NVIGT
-858 LRNFGYMEA
+858 LENLGYMEA
-867 LDNSTVFGT
+867 LDDSTVYGT
-876 LENPGEIR
+876 LYNPGEIH

-890 GSRGD
+890 GARVDEKG
-895 GDIGTI
+895 GHI
-901 GNTYTLKA
+901 GNTFTLIA
-909 TGKTQVSGLIA
+909 TGKTQVAGLIS
-920 NAQGA
+920 NAA
-925 VAEFSG
+925 TG
-931 DDAELLILDGGVVS
+931 DARFTGEGSELTILDGGVVS
-945 NNGTLIADSLIV
+945 NNGELRADSLVV
-957 NDGGYFINGDNAQQT
+957 NGGRFINGDENQQT
-972 FTASPLRL
+972 FAVSPLRRKAL
-980 RAVARAV
+980 ARAV
-987 ARATEQL
+987 ERAVEIVAN
-994 KNLTVSEGGTK
+994 KNVIGTQE
-1005 TNNGLAYYG
+1005 NNGIGYYG
-1014 TGTIAGEF
+1014 AGTISGTFNNYA
-1022 INATGAE
+1022 GAE
-1029 AFGGVSDIFVDGSGL
+1029 AFGGISEHFADGAGL
-1044 GITNTGSIK
+1044 EITSTGQLH

-1062 TLNNSGSISGDGLIV
+1062 HL
-1077 FKRAGLGN
+1077 
-1085 DTFTNAGQIKT
+1085 TNAGTIDGDGTIIFAKSGLDANSFT
-1096 GSLEADNIKY
+1096 NSGTITVGSLQADGINY
-1106 VQTAGSLSSASGWFS
+1106 SQTAGNLTSGNGWFS
-1121 NSTVDLTGGTI
+1121 NSVVALTGG
-1132 EHTVLG
+1132 EMSHDVLG
-1138 SGNTYNLGA
+1138 EGNTYNLGL
-1147 GSGSNDAATFTVG
+1147 GSGSNDTALFTVA

-1165 SVVNINRGATL
+1165 STVNINQGATL
-1176 RTEHIA
+1176 RAEKIA

-1195 LSTTLDQVFAD
+1195 LSTTLDQVFD
-1206 LDYSTLNLDAVNP
+1206 GLDYSTLNLDASSP

-1224 VTSNP
+1224 VSSNP
-1229 QIVTGVGNVI
+1229 QIVTGIGDVI
-1239 DSVAEG
+1239 GSVAEG
-1245 VAFQWGTV
+1245 IAFKWGTV

-1265 GDAVNKLVAI
+1265 GDAVNKLVAL
-1275 GDVPAERR
+1275 GDVPADRR
-1283 GELEVAFNG
+1283 GELEIAFNG

-1297 FDVDLAN
+1297 FNVDLAN
-1304 SIKATAAGTLAYAT
+1304 SIKATIEGNQAYAT

-1324 SNETTDNPGATSLVV
+1324 SNETTENPGATSLVV
-1339 GVNEKG
+1339 GVNDRG
-1345 AIVVPSSGIPNVL
+1345 HGVVPTSGTPNVL

-1383 LVGQSQPNP
+1383 LVGQANPNP
-1392 NLAPVELADGTM
+1392 NHAPIELADGTVY
-1404 WVGGNRN
+1404 VGGQKAGAE
-1411 DNGTVTPSKLT
+1411 DVTPAKLT
-1422 LGSYGSASATK
+1422 LGSYGSATATR
-1433 GHLAQ
+1433 GHLAA
-1438 LNIGISPVN
+1438 LNVGVDPASGHAGV
-1447 NQLGGAGGQV
+1447 GGQV
-1457 IVKNGVFTIDTLNNG
+1457 VVKNGEFIVDALNNG
-1472 SAGYGEDREGLVIG
+1472 SSGLGDDREGLVIG
-1486 NADDTTT
+1486 NANDKTA
-1493 QLIVTNYA
+1493 QLTVGTYT
-1501 AVDGSAMSNHGLFKA
+1501 AVSGGSMSNHGIFKA
-1516 ENIASRNTNNSF
+1516 TTIATTNTESSYRNF
-1528 VNHGTFE
+1528 GTFE
-1535 IGTADISGYL
+1535 VGTADISGKI
-1545 DNKGTASFDDLTL
+1545 DNMGTATFKELTL
-1558 REYGTVNRQD
+1558 REVGSVNEKD
-1568 AELTAGKLTVAGNA
+1568 ATLTAEKLIVAGNA
-1582 LAGASGTYAIRGEL
+1582 LSGADGRHPIHGEL
-1596 DNQGKLSVTDELTVA
+1596 ENKGQLTVSDELTVA

-1625 VVQAAASDVE
+1625 TVQAAASDVE
-1635 GAEAGSFINKALA
+1635 GSEAGNFINKALA
-1648 KVDSVLTE
+1648 KVDSLLTE

-1714 NALNVEGGLVN
+1714 NALNVEGGLVS

-1889 ADGQFTAN
+1889 AGGQLTAN

-1908 DGIIN
+1908 GGTIN
-1913 LNKGNLNIA
+1913 LHEGSLNIA
-1922 ELDAKDSVYNQKA
+1922 ELDAKDSVYNQTA

-1951 IMGGVFDASEVRDA
+1951 IKGGVFDASEVRDA

-2030 KIELD
+2030 EIKLD
-2035 GKADSINLKGGV
+2035 GSKADSINLKGGV

-2066 DATDAETGTVQLPT
+2066 DASDAETGTVQLPT
-2080 TVLSATTVGAVKD
+2080 TKLSATTVGAVKD
-2093 EIKSG
+2093 EIKTG

-2111 YFSASLIVS
+2111 WFSSSLIVS

-2133 NLTINF
+2133 DLTINF
-2139 LGEMTAPFT
+2139 LGQMTAPFT
-2148 ITTANDLEKEGLD
+2148 VTTANDLEKEGLD

-2174 LHNEFADEYNKDTD
+2174 LHNEFADEYNKEND
-2188 ASQTIKGLIIG
+2188 ANQTVKGLVIG
-2199 AESNDPNTNSINI
+2199 AASNDENTNSINI

-2217 DVSHTDKVT
+2217 DITHADKVT

-2233 VLVGNTVN
+2233 ALVGNAVN
-2241 AIPEGSFGDDANK
+2241 AIPEASFGDDANK
-2254 LLKDSADGGS
+2254 LLKDAADGGS
-2264 IDVNNGTFTFGSHGG
+2264 IDVNDGKFTFGSHGG

-2363 ENSILDASKVEKVT
+2363 ENSVLDASKVEKVT
-2377 VSGTHVNEG
+2377 VTGTHVNEG
-2386 QADYKDMLV
+2386 KADYKDMLV

-2451 IGEFV
+2451 LGEFV

-2496 SENSGFEKG
+2496 SENAGFEKG

-2510 ATGGQHANSGTSI
+2510 ATGAEHSNSGTSI
-2523 WNNVTIQ
+2523 WNNVTVQ
-2530 TGATSTVD
+2530 DGASSTVEE
-2538 AGAKET
+2538 GAKET
-2544 ITGTYDIAGDRINKG
+2544 INDAYVVAGDRTNKG
-2559 EVDATGVADTT
+2559 EVDATGVENTEVT
-2570 VSGKLDNQ
+2570 GTLDNQ
-2578 GKSEYDD
+2578 GTSNYDD
-2585 MTIQAGGNSDNS
+2585 MTVEAGGKSDNS
-2597 GYEKGDILTIEDG
+2597 GYEKGDVLTIADG

-2624 TVEKGGSSVTEEGG
+2624 TVKEGGTSVTEEGG
-2638 KETINDKYVIEG
+2638 KETINDEYVIEG

-2695 YEKGDILTVDKGG
+2695 YEKGDILTIDKGG

-2723 AGGEVNNTGDI
+2723 AGGDVNNTGDI

-2846 PEVWPDKDNHVQI
+2846 PEVWTDKDNHVQI

-2871 TVIDSAILS
+2871 TVIDSSILT
-2880 DGKSAFNT
+2880 DGKSAFST

-2916 VNGYITDGNES
+2916 VNGYITGGNES

-2988 MLNCKSGDAGAD
+2988 MLNCKSGDPGAD

-3014 GKTKVLNSV
+3014 GKTKILNSV

-3060 YGVMREWERG
+3060 NGVMREWERG
-3070 NHLWIDIIGG
+3070 NDLWIDVIGG

-3104 IMGYDRKFAD
+3104 VMGYDRKFAD

>member
-1 MNKIY
+1 MNKIF
-6 KKIWNRSRGCF
+6 KKVWNRKRGCF

-24 TAASQSS
+24 TAASQ
-31 KAGVIIGTV
+31 
-40 AFLTAVGNNAGATDI
+40 NAGKAAVITVGLALALASTPSYAIYKHIYAGESTAGQNLDYAEQDYSLNLHGNYTVGAGSNVSWSVRGKASFNIGPDNTVTTVNGNLLLHSWHSEDLGHFTWDRSNSILVNSTGSLYIGDYDEIGNLTRGGTDKSNNLTEFRLKDSSSI
-55 TVTQS
+55 TINGRGFSNTTFVQEGNSVLSVNGSGMVFDGPFHIDGNSRVDVHNNLQTRSNTYMTGGTINPYGNWINTGSFNLQGGNVNAGNGSLINNGTVTQTGGNFS
-60 QAVSGNYGQ
+60 SKLTGSGTYNYNGGSFNASKVSGAIVVNIASGLGASTSNFEGGNINNRGTLTVNGGWYKNLNNYGTANFNGNATIAKTTNYGTINSYGAVNFTDKLNTSGTLNTHDGVWSFGPSGVLAVSGGIVQTNNAFN
-69 VVIGGNLGTKEVTIR
+69 VFDSLGTTAQQEL
-84 TPNSIGYSSDSRQYQ
+84 
-99 GSDPSKIDYSYDPH
+99 H
-113 LRTPFSTGYYVNG
+113 YVG
-126 RRVGENE
+126 
-133 FFNYWSNSAGGS
+133 
-145 SVNADLQSTISA
+145 
-157 GSSLVANNLTL
+157 
-168 SSNTASAVTKL
+168 
-179 TYLGIG
+179 
-185 YHMSGQ
+185 
-191 GGDGGWTYAY
+191 
-201 AGTDTSDPQTKN
+201 
-213 GVSNL
+213 
-218 VNNGGSLIAGSI
+218 
-230 NLCPGCNYIQN
+230 
-241 SGSSN
+241 
-246 IDDITG
+246 
-252 DGKVIINGGEV
+252 
-263 TTNGLLTLNPAK
+263 
-275 AANLS
+275 
-280 VKDLN
+280 
-285 TLASLNAISYAAGT
+285 
-299 KASLGAFRPMSDK
+299 
-312 IQIGNATLK
+312 
-321 IEGDYTQSI
+321 
-330 RDQASSAIKNK
+330 
-341 YGSGV
+341 
-346 NVQFTG
+346 
-352 NVATDNSLDL
+352 
-362 SNGWTSTVLNSV
+362 LNSV
-374 FDENRRADYL
+374 LPQE
-384 FHTLNWNGEGQ
+384 
-395 DKVIGTGDISK
+395 
-406 NFGVKNVE
+406 VK
-414 NVGSITVNSGATF
+414 SS
-427 AILGDNASTRLAG
+427 
-440 NEFIADHGTLIF
+440 
-452 GANGLAS
+452 
-459 GGTATNV
+459 
-466 SIVNNGTLKVFAGEF
+466 
-481 SINNLNLDGLL
+481 
-492 NNSGTLRLND
+492 LND
-502 FNMGNNG
+502 FFTKYAPG
-509 RLVSSGT
+509 SIA
-516 LQADRSKLFSIEDS
+516 QKLI
-530 HIDGLNVVD
+530 
-539 LGRPQP
+539 
-545 QEVRQQLTEFFRKY
+545 
-559 VPENQK
+559 
-565 VLDEI
+565 
-570 ANHASFTGGKVIVRN
+570 NHASFTGGKVVVTGVE
-585 AHLTETQRD
+585 LTQTQAD
-594 DLIKAFKDK
+594 DLKKAFKDK

-610 EFQGTISGVSHDDK
+610 EFQGTIAGVSHDDR

-647 RNLEGENGAI
+647 RKLEGENGAI
-657 VVGNSGLR
+657 VVGDSGLR

-696 TGTRFTLAER
+696 TGNRFTLAER

-770 VFNSENATFTEKAVL
+770 VFNSENATFTDKAVL

-1062 TLNNSGSISGDGLIV
+1062 TLNNSGSITGDGLIV

-1085 DTFTNAGQIKT
+1085 DTFTNAGQINV

-1297 FDVDLAN
+1297 FNVDLAN

-1345 AIVVPSSGIPNVL
+1345 AIVVPSSGTPNVL

-1392 NLAPVELADGTM
+1392 NLAPVELADGTV

-1528 VNHGTFE
+1528 VNHRTFE

-1611 GEVTNSG
+1611 GDVSNSG
-1618 ELNAEKA
+1618 ELNAEKS

-1635 GAEAGSFINKALA
+1635 GAEAGNFINNALV
-1648 KVDSVLTE
+1648 KFDSLLTE
-1656 AGSIVSNATDA
+1656 AGSIVSNAADA

-1767 IQNAGLLELTELQL
+1767 IQNGGLLDLTDLQL

-1811 VGFKDLTNEGVITVS
+1811 VGLKDLTNEGVITVS
-1826 DMFASANTENSGTVE
+1826 DVFASANTENSGTVD
-1841 AANIAMSEGD
+1841 AANIAMSDGD
-1851 KFVNEAGATAKADK
+1851 KFVNKAGATATSDK
-1865 LDISG
+1865 LDLAG

-1876 AGDTSGIVLTQIG
+1876 AGDTSGIALTQIG
-1889 ADGQFTAN
+1889 ENGQFTAN
-1897 GDTTLQQVVSA
+1897 GDTTLQQVGSA
-1908 DGIIN
+1908 GGTIN

-1922 ELDAKDSVYNQKA
+1922 ELDAKDSVYNQTA

-1980 SGTNKTPIIN
+1980 SGPNKTPVIN

-2030 KIELD
+2030 EIKLD
-2035 GKADSINLKGGV
+2035 GTKADSINLKGGV

-2066 DATDAETGTVQLPT
+2066 DAADPETGTVQLPT
-2080 TVLSATTVGAVKD
+2080 EVLSATTVGAVKD
-2093 EIKSG
+2093 EIKTG

-2111 YFSASLIVS
+2111 WFSSSLIVS

-2139 LGEMTAPFT
+2139 LGQMTAPFT
-2148 ITTANDLEKEGLD
+2148 VTTANDLEKEGLD

-2174 LHNEFADEYNKDTD
+2174 LHNEFADEYNKGTD

-2233 VLVGNTVN
+2233 VLVGNAVN

-2279 STPTVGWILS
+2279 VTPTVGWILS
-2289 SNIGENGSLEAKN
+2289 SNIGENGALEAKN

-2313 GNVHVH
+2313 GNVYVH

-2333 AAVNEGKLS
+2333 STVNEGKLS

-2347 GKGPTFDVAG
+2347 GNAPVFDVVGSFLNKGP
-2357 SFTNKG
+2357 
-2363 ENSILDASKVEKVT
+2363 NSVLDASKVDQ
-2377 VSGTHVNEG
+2377 VSVYGTHVNEG
-2386 QADYKDMLV
+2386 NAEYHDMMI
-2395 AEGGSS
+2395 APDGSS
-2401 TNSGTEQG
+2401 NNSGTEKG

-2414 EGSHANTGTSIWNG
+2414 QGSHANSGTSIWNG
-2428 VTVAENGKGE
+2428 VTVADKGKGE

-2451 IGEFV
+2451 LGEFV

-2496 SENSGFEKG
+2496 SENAGFEKG

-2510 ATGGQHANSGTSI
+2510 ATGAEHSNSGTSI
-2523 WNNVTIQ
+2523 WNNVTVQ
-2530 TGATSTVD
+2530 DGATSTVEE
-2538 AGAKET
+2538 GAKET
-2544 ITGTYDIAGDRINKG
+2544 INDAYVVAGDRTNKG
-2559 EVDATGVADTT
+2559 EVDATGVENTEVT
-2570 VSGKLDNQ
+2570 GTLDNQ
-2578 GKSEYDD
+2578 GTSNYDD
-2585 MTIQAGGNSDNS
+2585 MTVEAGGKSDNS
-2597 GYEKGDILTIEDG
+2597 GYEKGDILTIADG

-2624 TVEKGGSSVTEEGG
+2624 TVKEGGTSVTEEGG
-2638 KETINDKYVIEG
+2638 KETINDEYVIEG

-2695 YEKGDILTVDKGG
+2695 YEKGDILTIDKGG

-2723 AGGEVNNTGDI
+2723 AGGDVNNTGDI
-2734 ETEKLTIDDGLVN
+2734 ETEKLKIDDGLVN

-2778 VTAEINPKDD
+2778 VTAEINPTDD

-2809 LDWADSIGSPTVPS
+2809 LDWADSIGSPTVPG

-2846 PEVWPDKDNHVQI
+2846 PEVWTDKDNHVQI

-2866 AKDSL
+2866 AKGSL
-2871 TVIDSAILS
+2871 TVIDSSILT

-2893 KVTVEPGAN
+2893 KVTVEPSAN

-2916 VNGYITDGNES
+2916 VNGYITGGNES

-2988 MLNCKSGDAGAD
+2988 MLNCKSGDPGAD

-3014 GKTKVLNSV
+3014 GKTKILNSV

-3070 NHLWIDIIGG
+3070 NDLWIDVIGG

-3104 IMGYDRKFAD
+3104 VMGYDRKFAD

-3200 RAEATIPAGKA
+3200 RAEATIPAGTA

>member
-570 ANHASFTGGKVIVRN
+570 ANHASFTGGKVIVTN

-1085 DTFTNAGQIKT
+1085 DTFTNAGQINV
-1096 GSLEADNIKY
+1096 GSLEAANVKY

-1165 SVVNINRGATL
+1165 SVVDINRGATL

-1297 FDVDLAN
+1297 FNVDLAN

-1392 NLAPVELADGTM
+1392 NLAPVELADGTV

-1582 LAGASGTYAIRGEL
+1582 LAGASGTYAIRGKL

-2199 AESNDPNTNSINI
+2199 AESNGPNTNSINI

-2510 ATGGQHANSGTSI
+2510 ATGAEHSNSGTSI
-2523 WNNVTIQ
+2523 WNNVTVQ
-2530 TGATSTVD
+2530 DGATSTVED
-2538 AGAKET
+2538 GAKET
-2544 ITGTYDIAGDRINKG
+2544 INDAYVVAGDRTNKG
-2559 EVDATGVADTT
+2559 EVDATGVENTQVT
-2570 VSGKLDNQ
+2570 GTLDNQ
-2578 GKSEYDD
+2578 GTSNYDD
-2585 MTIQAGGNSDNS
+2585 MTVEAGGKSDNS
-2597 GYEKGDILTIEDG
+2597 GYEKGDILTIADG

-2624 TVEKGGSSVTEEGG
+2624 TVKEGG
-2638 KETINDKYVIEG
+2638 
-2650 DKTNKGEVDAK
+2650 
-2661 GVENTEVKGN
+2661 
-2671 LDNQGKSEYDD
+2671 
-2682 MTIGD
+2682 
-2687 GGKSDNSG
+2687 
-2695 YEKGDILTVDKGG
+2695 
-2708 EHDNSGTSIWNNVVV
+2708 TS
-2723 AGGEVNNTGDI
+2723 NTGDI

-2846 PEVWPDKDNHVQI
+2846 PEVWTDKDNHVQI

-2871 TVIDSAILS
+2871 TVIDSSILT

-2902 LVLGNIEEVGDYTI
+2902 LILGNIEEVGDYTI
-2916 VNGYITDGNES
+2916 VNGYITGGNES
-2927 DGMWTGGWTGDNLYA
+2927 DGRWTGGWTGDNLYA

-2988 MLNCKSGDAGAD
+2988 MLNCKSGDPGAD

-3014 GKTKVLNSV
+3014 GKTKILNSV

-3049 RVSMK
+3049 RVSLK

-3060 YGVMREWERG
+3060 NGVMREWERG
-3070 NHLWIDIIGG
+3070 NDLWIDVIGG

-3104 IMGYDRKFAD
+3104 VMGYDRKFAD

>member
-1 MNKIY
+1 MNKIF
-6 KKIWNRSRGCF
+6 KKVFNRSRGVF
-17 VAVSEAM
+17 VAVSEAVSS
-24 TAASQSS
+24 ASQQNKKSVLVAAAVLSVIASPAVALTTIDGDVVGKDARFHFQGRGPSLADSHTINGNLTWNLGREGDFRRSFLCVSIGAGYFSS
-31 KAGVIIGTV
+31 LSNTLIVN
-40 AFLTAVGNNAGATDI
+40 GNFNINNNSWVHIAHNGDE
-55 TVTQS
+55 
-60 QAVSGNYGQ
+60 
-69 VVIGGNLGTKEVTIR
+69 GGNIYSALNISKDLNI
-84 TPNSIGYSSDSRQYQ
+84 SSDSEL
-99 GSDPSKIDYSYDPH
+99 SLI
-113 LRTPFSTGYYVNG
+113 
-126 RRVGENE
+126 
-133 FFNYWSNSAGGS
+133 SNGGS
-145 SVNADLQSTISA
+145 GNDPTIHASLNVGGTVYNSGRLISYGGTQA
-157 GSSLVANNLTL
+157 GR
-168 SSNTASAVTKL
+168 
-179 TYLGIG
+179 TYGSFSI
-185 YHMSGQ
+185 
-191 GGDGGWTYAY
+191 
-201 AGTDTSDPQTKN
+201 N
-213 GVSNL
+213 NL
-218 VNNGGSLIAGSI
+218 VNNGTFVFDSPNALNGTFNNITQAGGYFQQGGT
-230 NLCPGCNYIQN
+230 N
-241 SGSSN
+241 
-246 IDDITG
+246 DFH
-252 DGKVIINGGEV
+252 INGTLTVSGGTV
-263 TTNGLLTLNPAK
+263 GNNDAIVVGADQGKFSVGQGLNLAGG
-275 AANLS
+275 AVGNLS
-280 VKDLN
+280 VLTHVGGSVMVSAGSYGIGTLN
-285 TLASLNAISYAAGT
+285 KSNGTLTNKSTLTVSNFNQSNGT
-299 KASLGAFRPMSDK
+299 TTNSGNLT
-312 IQIGNATLK
+312 IGNANLGGTLNST
-321 IEGDYTQSI
+321 GTL
-330 RDQASSAIKNK
+330 NL
-341 YGSGV
+341 
-346 NVQFTG
+346 TG
-352 NVATDNSLDL
+352 NVVTRGNL
-362 SNGWTSTVLNSV
+362 TST
-374 FDENRRADYL
+374 
-384 FHTLNWNGEGQ
+384 G
-395 DKVIGTGDISK
+395 
-406 NFGVKNVE
+406 
-414 NVGSITVNSGATF
+414 
-427 AILGDNASTRLAG
+427 
-440 NEFIADHGTLIF
+440 
-452 GANGLAS
+452 
-459 GGTATNV
+459 
-466 SIVNNGTLKVFAGEF
+466 
-481 SINNLNLDGLL
+481 NLNNRGNWTETNRYTIAANL
-492 NNSGTLRLND
+492 NNSGSVN
-502 FNMGNNG
+502 FQNGFEFSNG
-509 RLVSSGT
+509 RLTSSGT
-516 LQADRSKLFSIEDS
+516 VQTNNVFDVFDSIGETGQQDLNYV
-530 HIDGLNVVD
+530 GLGSSV
-539 LGRPQP
+539 P
-545 QEVRQQLTEFFRKY
+545 QEVKTSLTDFFLKY
-559 VPENQK
+559 LPGKLAQN
-565 VLDEI
+565 LI
-570 ANHASFTGGKVIVRN
+570 SHASFTGGKVVVTGVE
-585 AHLTETQRD
+585 LTQTQAD
-594 DLIKAFKDK
+594 DLKKAFKDK

-610 EFQGTISGVSHDDK
+610 EFQGTIAGVSHDDR

-647 RNLEGENGAI
+647 RKLEGENGAI
-657 VVGNSGLR
+657 VVGDSGLR

-696 TGTRFTLAER
+696 TGNRFTLAER

-716 LILGSLGIKDS
+716 LILGSLGIKDF

-770 VFNSENATFTEKAVL
+770 VFNSENATFTDKAVL

-890 GSRGD
+890 GSRGE

-1029 AFGGVSDIFVDGSGL
+1029 AFGGVSDIFVDGNGL

-1062 TLNNSGSISGDGLIV
+1062 TLNNSGSITGDGLIV
-1077 FKRAGLGN
+1077 FKRAGGN
-1085 DTFTNAGQIKT
+1085 DTFTNAGQINV
-1096 GSLEADNIKY
+1096 GSLEAANVKY

-1297 FDVDLAN
+1297 FNVDLAN
-1304 SIKATAAGTLAYAT
+1304 SIRATADGTLAYAT

-1324 SNETTDNPGATSLVV
+1324 SNESAANPGATSLVI
-1339 GVNEKG
+1339 GVNDRT
-1345 AIVVPSSGIPNVL
+1345 AVVVPTSGTPNVL
-1358 SQNMGFMNVT
+1358 NQSMGFMNVT
-1368 GVTDGLYINNGSHFV
+1368 GVSDGLYINSGSHFV
-1383 LVGQSQPNP
+1383 LVGQAQPNP
-1392 NLAPVELADGTM
+1392 NLAPVELADGAV
-1404 WVGGNRN
+1404 WVGGNKN
-1411 DNGTVTPSKLT
+1411 IDGSVTPSKLT
-1422 LGSYGSASATK
+1422 LGSYGSASETK
-1433 GHLAQ
+1433 GHLGE
-1438 LNIGISPVN
+1438 LNIGVSPAN
-1447 NQLGGAGGQV
+1447 PALGGAGGQV
-1457 IVKNGVFTIDTLNNG
+1457 IVKNGEFTVDVLNNG
-1472 SAGYGEDREGLVIG
+1472 SAGYGNDKEGLVIG
-1486 NADDTTT
+1486 NADDTATL
-1493 QLIVTNYA
+1493 LIVGTYT
-1501 AVDGSAMSNHGLFKA
+1501 AVDGSAMSNHGIFKA
-1516 ENIASRNTNNSF
+1516 QNIASRNTNNSF
-1528 VNHGTFE
+1528 VNYGTFE
-1535 IGTADISGYL
+1535 IGTADISGYVE
-1545 DNKGTASFDDLTL
+1545 NNGQAAFNELTL
-1558 REYGTVNRQD
+1558 REYGSVNKQG
-1568 AELTAGKLTVAGNA
+1568 AELTAGKLTVSGNA
-1582 LAGASGTYAIRGEL
+1582 LAGASGTYGIRGSLE
-1596 DNQGKLSVTDELTVA
+1596 NQGKLSVTDELTVA
-1611 GEVTNSG
+1611 GDMTNSG
-1618 ELNAEKA
+1618 EVDIAKLT
-1625 VVQAAASDVE
+1625 VQAATPVQDAT
-1635 GAEAGSFINKALA
+1635 AGSFINNALA
-1648 KVDSVLTE
+1648 KVDSMLTE
-1656 AGSIVSNATDA
+1656 AGSFVTNAADA
-1667 VLTIAGLN
+1667 VLTIAGLKG
-1675 NASELQGTV
+1675 ASELNGTV
-1684 NNDGTIKVEGT
+1684 TNDGTLKVDGT
-1695 QSVTVAD
+1695 ASVTVAS
-1702 GELNNNGSMENT
+1702 GELNNNGTMENT
-1714 NALNVEGGLVN
+1714 NALNVTGGTVGN
-1725 NKGNLALT
+1725 NGSLALN

-1738 GGQVSNDAS
+1738 GGQVQNSAQADQFKDSGTTQIEMADAS
-1747 AYFKDAGVTEIAMS
+1747 DVGIANEGHLELSNLMLLKGMIQGGSVGSKDVTLA
-1761 DTGDVA
+1761 DVRQDA
-1767 IQNAGLLELTELQL
+1767 SIEAEKVQLKELNNAGTVKVIEFAATKTEN
-1781 TKGTISGG
+1781 TG
-1789 TVGVKETTIAS
+1789 TVEAGHLVLAENDRFLNQAAGS
-1800 VKADG
+1800 VKADQL
-1805 VIDAAS
+1805 V
-1811 VGFKDLTNEGVITVS
+1811 LN
-1826 DMFASANTENSGTVE
+1826 
-1841 AANIAMSEGD
+1841 
-1851 KFVNEAGATAKADK
+1851 
-1865 LDISG
+1865 G
-1870 GEFVNE
+1870 GEFVN
-1876 AGDTSGIVLTQIG
+1876 AGGNTSDIALTQIATG
-1889 ADGQFTAN
+1889 GQFTSD
-1897 GDTTLQQVVSA
+1897 GDSNLQKVVSNE
-1908 DGIIN
+1908 GTIN

-1922 ELDAKDSVYNQKA
+1922 ELDAKNSVYNQL
-1935 GNFKADKG
+1935 GGHFKADKG
-1943 FFENSTLN
+1943 FFADSTLN
-1951 IMGGVFDASEVRDA
+1951 IKGGIFDASEVRDS

-1974 NNVVNI
+1974 NNTVNI
-1980 SGTNKTPIIN
+1980 SGGNKTPVID
-1990 NEDSAEDKA
+1990 NEDSAEDKS

-2004 LTQVLAGVVNS
+2004 LTQVIAGLVNS
-2015 DTTVNIMEGGVLDVA
+2015 DTTVNIMAGGVLDVA

-2066 DATDAETGTVQLPT
+2066 DAADAETGSVQLPT

-2120 VTDKIANAFENAA
+2120 VTDKIANAFENAT

-2139 LGEMTAPFT
+2139 LGQMTAPFT

-2233 VLVGNTVN
+2233 VLVGNAVN

-2279 STPTVGWILS
+2279 VAPTVGWILS
-2289 SNIGENGSLEAKN
+2289 SNIGENGALEAKN

-2319 SNAILHTNSLTGNG
+2319 SNAILHTNSLTGSG
-2333 AAVNEGKLS
+2333 STVNEGKVS

-2347 GKGPTFDVAG
+2347 GSLPVFDVTG
-2357 SFTNKG
+2357 NFLNKG
-2363 ENSILDASKVEKVT
+2363 QNSVLDASKVDKVT
-2377 VSGTHVNEG
+2377 VSGTHANEG
-2386 QADYKDMLV
+2386 KANYNDMLI

-2401 TNSGTEQG
+2401 NNSGTEKG

-2414 EGSHANTGTSIWNG
+2414 EGTHTNSGTSTWNG
-2428 VTVAENGKGE
+2428 VTVADKGKGE
-2438 NAGKLDVGSVFDV
+2438 NAGKLDVGTVFDV

-2456 NKGAEAVLD
+2456 NKGKDAVLD

-2471 TNVAGI
+2471 TTVAGL

-2486 DDMTIADGGK
+2486 DDMTVASGGT
-2496 SENSGFEKG
+2496 SNNSGYEKG

-2510 ATGGQHANSGTSI
+2510 ANGGQHTNSGTSI
-2523 WNNVTIQ
+2523 WNNVTVQ

-2538 AGAKET
+2538 VGGKET
-2544 ITGTYDIAGDRINKG
+2544 INDTYDIAGKRTNKG
-2559 EVDATGVADTT
+2559 EVDATKVANTQ
-2570 VSGKLDNQ
+2570 VSGSLDNQGTSNYDDMTVASGGTSNNSGYEKGDILIIEDGGEHINSGTSIWNNQTVQVGGSATTEEGGKETINDKYVIDGEKTNKGEIDATKVTDTLISGTLDNQ

-2585 MTIQAGGNSDNS
+2585 MTIQGGGTSNNS
-2597 GYEKGDILTIEDG
+2597 GYEKGDILTIDPD
-2610 GEHTNSGTSIWNNQ
+2610 GEHN
-2624 TVEKGGSSVTEEGG
+2624 
-2638 KETINDKYVIEG
+2638 
-2650 DKTNKGEVDAK
+2650 
-2661 GVENTEVKGN
+2661 
-2671 LDNQGKSEYDD
+2671 
-2682 MTIGD
+2682 
-2687 GGKSDNSG
+2687 
-2695 YEKGDILTVDKGG
+2695 
-2708 EHDNSGTSIWNNVVV
+2708 NSGTSIWNNVVV
-2723 AGGEVNNTGDI
+2723 AGGDVNNTGDI
-2734 ETEKLTIDDGLVN
+2734 ETGKLTIDDGLVK
-2747 IGEGSLNAGETDL
+2747 IDGGSLKAEETDL

-2766 IGNDKDRTPENR
+2766 IGNDREPIEENH
-2778 VTAEINPKDD
+2778 VKAEINPKND

-2803 LGPKGG
+2803 LGPTGG
-2809 LDWADSIGSPTVPS
+2809 LDWADSIGSPTVPG
-2823 GTPSRLVITTNVT
+2823 GTPSRLVITNNVT

-2846 PEVWPDKDNHVQI
+2846 PNVWTDKDNHVQI

-2866 AKDSL
+2866 ATDSL
-2871 TVIDSAILS
+2871 TVIDSSILT

-2888 TSDVA
+2888 TSDIA

-2916 VNGYITDGNES
+2916 VNGYITGGNETN
-2927 DGMWTGGWTGDNLYA
+2927 GMWTGGWTGDNLYA

-2951 WILKLHNDPSKIWV
+2951 WILTLHNDPSKIWV

-2988 MLNCKSGDAGAD
+2988 LLHCKSGDAGAE

-3014 GKTKVLNSV
+3014 GKTKVINSV
-3023 ANIAFAGGAMSVAMN
+3023 ANIAFAGGAMSVSIN
-3038 DLNSATDSIEG
+3038 DLNTAADSIEG
-3049 RVSMK
+3049 RVSMR

-3060 YGVMREWERG
+3060 YGVMREWDRG
-3070 NHLWIDIIGG
+3070 NDLWVDVIGG

-3095 GYDTNSYGF
+3095 GFDTNAYGLV
-3104 IMGYDRKFAD
+3104 MGYDRKFAG
-3114 KPIILGAAFSYN
+3114 KSVILGGAFSYN

-3138 TKNKYNSFGLHA
+3138 TKNKYDSFGLHA
-3150 YGAYAPVE
+3150 YGAYAPVDR
-3158 KVNLIGTLSWMHNSS
+3158 VNLIGTLSWMHNSS

-3188 ADVKTNMFSLGA
+3188 ADVKTNLFSLGA
-3200 RAEATIPAGKA
+3200 RAEANLPVGKA
-3211 NIVPHAGL
+3211 NVIPHAGL

-3224 KSGKY
+3224 KSGSY

-3235 KKVWSNKADA
+3235 KKVWGNTPDA

-3257 RTDIATASGW
+3257 RGDIMTVSGW
-3267 NVRPQADV
+3267 NVRPQADL
-3275 TVIPQFGDTKQ
+3275 TFIPQFGDTEQ

-3307 FGTNVNLGVQAD
+3307 FGTSVNLGVQAD
-3319 KGPATIGVRY
+3319 KGPTTFGVRY
-3329 GFTGGTKGKADHMFK
+3329 GFTAGTKGKADHAFK
-3344 LEARYRF
+3344 FEYRYRF

>member
-1 MNKIY
+1 MNKIF
-6 KKIWNRSRGCF
+6 KKVWNRKRGCF

-24 TAASQSS
+24 TAASQ
-31 KAGVIIGTV
+31 
-40 AFLTAVGNNAGATDI
+40 NAGKAAVITVGLALALASTPSYAIYKHIYAGESTAGQNLDYAEQDYSLNLHGNYTVGAGSNVSWSVRGRAAFNIGPDNTVTTVNGNLLLHSWNSGDLGHFTWDRSNSILVNNTGSLYIGDYDEIGNLTRGGTDKSNNLTEFRLKDSSSI
-55 TVTQS
+55 TINGRGFSNTTFVQEGNSVLSVNGSGMIFDGPFHINGNSRVDVHNNLQTRSNTYMTGGTINPYGNWINTGSFNLQGGNVNAGNGNLINNGTVTQTGGNFS
-60 QAVSGNYGQ
+60 SKLTGSGTYNYNGGSFNASKVSGDIVVNIASGLGASTSNFEGGNINNRGTLTVNGGWYKNLNNYGTANFNGNATIAKTTNYGTINSYGAVNFTDKLNTSGTLNTHDGVWSFGPSGVLAVSGGIVQTNNSFN
-69 VVIGGNLGTKEVTIR
+69 VFDSLGTTAQQEL
-84 TPNSIGYSSDSRQYQ
+84 
-99 GSDPSKIDYSYDPH
+99 H
-113 LRTPFSTGYYVNG
+113 YVG
-126 RRVGENE
+126 
-133 FFNYWSNSAGGS
+133 
-145 SVNADLQSTISA
+145 
-157 GSSLVANNLTL
+157 
-168 SSNTASAVTKL
+168 
-179 TYLGIG
+179 
-185 YHMSGQ
+185 
-191 GGDGGWTYAY
+191 
-201 AGTDTSDPQTKN
+201 
-213 GVSNL
+213 
-218 VNNGGSLIAGSI
+218 
-230 NLCPGCNYIQN
+230 
-241 SGSSN
+241 
-246 IDDITG
+246 
-252 DGKVIINGGEV
+252 
-263 TTNGLLTLNPAK
+263 
-275 AANLS
+275 
-280 VKDLN
+280 
-285 TLASLNAISYAAGT
+285 
-299 KASLGAFRPMSDK
+299 
-312 IQIGNATLK
+312 
-321 IEGDYTQSI
+321 
-330 RDQASSAIKNK
+330 
-341 YGSGV
+341 
-346 NVQFTG
+346 
-352 NVATDNSLDL
+352 
-362 SNGWTSTVLNSV
+362 LNSV
-374 FDENRRADYL
+374 LPQE
-384 FHTLNWNGEGQ
+384 
-395 DKVIGTGDISK
+395 
-406 NFGVKNVE
+406 VK
-414 NVGSITVNSGATF
+414 SS
-427 AILGDNASTRLAG
+427 
-440 NEFIADHGTLIF
+440 
-452 GANGLAS
+452 
-459 GGTATNV
+459 
-466 SIVNNGTLKVFAGEF
+466 
-481 SINNLNLDGLL
+481 
-492 NNSGTLRLND
+492 LND
-502 FNMGNNG
+502 FFTKYAPG
-509 RLVSSGT
+509 SIA
-516 LQADRSKLFSIEDS
+516 QKLI
-530 HIDGLNVVD
+530 
-539 LGRPQP
+539 
-545 QEVRQQLTEFFRKY
+545 
-559 VPENQK
+559 
-565 VLDEI
+565 
-570 ANHASFTGGKVIVRN
+570 NHASFTGGKVVVTGVE
-585 AHLTETQRD
+585 LTQTQAD
-594 DLIKAFKDK
+594 DLKKAFKDK

-610 EFQGTISGVSHDDK
+610 EFQGTIAGVSHDDR
-624 LTVAKTNELYDNV
+624 LTVAKTNELYGNV

-647 RNLEGENGAI
+647 RKLEGENGAI
-657 VVGNSGLR
+657 VVGDSGLR

-696 TGTRFTLAER
+696 TGNRFTLAER

-770 VFNSENATFTEKAVL
+770 VFNSENAIFTDKAVL

-1029 AFGGVSDIFVDGSGL
+1029 AFGGVSDIFVDGNGL

-1062 TLNNSGSISGDGLIV
+1062 TLNNSGSITGDGLIV
-1077 FKRAGLGN
+1077 FKRAGGN
-1085 DTFTNAGQIKT
+1085 DTFTNAGQINV
-1096 GSLEADNIKY
+1096 GSLEAANVKY

-1297 FDVDLAN
+1297 FNVDLAN

-1345 AIVVPSSGIPNVL
+1345 AIVVPSSGTPNVL

-1392 NLAPVELADGTM
+1392 NLAPVELADGTV

-2233 VLVGNTVN
+2233 VLVGNAVN

-2342 LDEKD
+2342 LDEED

-2510 ATGGQHANSGTSI
+2510 ATGAEHSNSGTSI
-2523 WNNVTIQ
+2523 WNNVTVQ
-2530 TGATSTVD
+2530 DGATSTVED
-2538 AGAKET
+2538 GAKET
-2544 ITGTYDIAGDRINKG
+2544 INDAYVVAGDRTNKG
-2559 EVDATGVADTT
+2559 EVDATGVENTQVT
-2570 VSGKLDNQ
+2570 GTLDNQ
-2578 GKSEYDD
+2578 GTSNYDD
-2585 MTIQAGGNSDNS
+2585 MTVEAGGKSDNS
-2597 GYEKGDILTIEDG
+2597 GYEKGDILTIADG

-2624 TVEKGGSSVTEEGG
+2624 TVKEGGTSVTEEGG

-2650 DKTNKGEVDAK
+2650 DKTNRGEVDAK

-2695 YEKGDILTVDKGG
+2695 YEKGDILTIDKGG

-2723 AGGEVNNTGDI
+2723 AGGDVNNTGDI

-2846 PEVWPDKDNHVQI
+2846 PEVWTDKDNHVQI

-2871 TVIDSAILS
+2871 TVIDSSILT

-2902 LVLGNIEEVGDYTI
+2902 LILGNIEEVGDYTI
-2916 VNGYITDGNES
+2916 VNGYITGGNES
-2927 DGMWTGGWTGDNLYA
+2927 DGRWTGGWTGDNLYA

-2951 WILKLHNDPSKIWV
+2951 WILKLHNDPSTIWV

-2988 MLNCKSGDAGAD
+2988 MLNCKSGDPGAD

-3014 GKTKVLNSV
+3014 GKTKILNSV

-3060 YGVMREWERG
+3060 NGVMREWERG
-3070 NHLWIDIIGG
+3070 NDLWIDVIGG

-3104 IMGYDRKFAD
+3104 VMGYDRKFAD

>member
-1 MNKIY
+1 MNKIF
-6 KKIWNRSRGCF
+6 KKVWNRRRGCF

-24 TAASQSS
+24 TAASQ
-31 KAGVIIGTV
+31 
-40 AFLTAVGNNAGATDI
+40 NAGKATVITAGLLLGFVSTPSYAIYKHIYAGESSAGQNLDYAEQDYSLNLHGNYTVGAGSNVSWSVRGRASFNI
-55 TVTQS
+55 GPDNTVTTVKGNLLLHSWHSEDLGHFTWDRSNSILVNSTGSLYIGDYDEIGNLTRGGTDKSNNLTEFRLKDSSSITINGRGFSNTTFVQEGNSVLSVNGSGMVFDGPFHIDGNSRVDVHNNLQTRSNTYMTGGTINPYGNWINTGSFNLQGGNVNAGNGSLINNGTVTQTGGNFS
-60 QAVSGNYGQ
+60 SKLTGSGTYNYNGGSFNASKVSGDIVVNIASGLGASTSNFEGGNINNRGTLTVNGGWYKNLNNYGTANFNGNATIAQTTNYGTINSYGAVNFTDKLNTSGTLNTHDGVWSFGPSGVLAVSGGIVQTNNAFN
-69 VVIGGNLGTKEVTIR
+69 VFDSLGTTAQQEL
-84 TPNSIGYSSDSRQYQ
+84 
-99 GSDPSKIDYSYDPH
+99 H
-113 LRTPFSTGYYVNG
+113 YVG
-126 RRVGENE
+126 
-133 FFNYWSNSAGGS
+133 
-145 SVNADLQSTISA
+145 
-157 GSSLVANNLTL
+157 
-168 SSNTASAVTKL
+168 
-179 TYLGIG
+179 
-185 YHMSGQ
+185 
-191 GGDGGWTYAY
+191 
-201 AGTDTSDPQTKN
+201 
-213 GVSNL
+213 
-218 VNNGGSLIAGSI
+218 
-230 NLCPGCNYIQN
+230 
-241 SGSSN
+241 
-246 IDDITG
+246 
-252 DGKVIINGGEV
+252 
-263 TTNGLLTLNPAK
+263 
-275 AANLS
+275 
-280 VKDLN
+280 
-285 TLASLNAISYAAGT
+285 
-299 KASLGAFRPMSDK
+299 
-312 IQIGNATLK
+312 
-321 IEGDYTQSI
+321 
-330 RDQASSAIKNK
+330 
-341 YGSGV
+341 
-346 NVQFTG
+346 
-352 NVATDNSLDL
+352 
-362 SNGWTSTVLNSV
+362 LNSV
-374 FDENRRADYL
+374 LPQE
-384 FHTLNWNGEGQ
+384 
-395 DKVIGTGDISK
+395 
-406 NFGVKNVE
+406 VK
-414 NVGSITVNSGATF
+414 SS
-427 AILGDNASTRLAG
+427 
-440 NEFIADHGTLIF
+440 
-452 GANGLAS
+452 
-459 GGTATNV
+459 
-466 SIVNNGTLKVFAGEF
+466 
-481 SINNLNLDGLL
+481 
-492 NNSGTLRLND
+492 LND
-502 FNMGNNG
+502 FFTKYAPG
-509 RLVSSGT
+509 SIA
-516 LQADRSKLFSIEDS
+516 QKLI
-530 HIDGLNVVD
+530 
-539 LGRPQP
+539 
-545 QEVRQQLTEFFRKY
+545 
-559 VPENQK
+559 
-565 VLDEI
+565 
-570 ANHASFTGGKVIVRN
+570 NHASFTGGKVVVTGVE
-585 AHLTETQRD
+585 LTQTQAD
-594 DLIKAFKDK
+594 DLKKAFKDK

-610 EFQGTISGVSHDDK
+610 EFQGTIAGVSHDDR

-647 RNLEGENGAI
+647 RKLEGENGAI
-657 VVGNSGLR
+657 VVGDSGLR

-696 TGTRFTLAER
+696 TGNRFTLAER

-770 VFNSENATFTEKAVL
+770 VFNSENATFTDKAVL

-945 NNGTLIADSLIV
+945 NNGTLLADSLIV
-957 NDGGYFINGDNAQQT
+957 NDGGYFINGDDAQQT

-980 RAVARAV
+980 RVVARAV

-1014 TGTIAGEF
+1014 TGSIAGEF
-1022 INATGAE
+1022 INAAGAE
-1029 AFGGVSDIFVDGSGL
+1029 AYGGVSYIFVDGSGL

-1062 TLNNSGSISGDGLIV
+1062 TLNNSGSITGDGLIV

-1085 DTFTNAGQIKT
+1085 DTFTNAGQINV
-1096 GSLEADNIKY
+1096 GSLEAANVKY

-1297 FDVDLAN
+1297 FNVDLAN

-1345 AIVVPSSGIPNVL
+1345 AIVVPSSGTPNVL

-1392 NLAPVELADGTM
+1392 NLAPVELADGTV

-1545 DNKGTASFDDLTL
+1545 DNKGTASFDELTL

-1625 VVQAAASDVE
+1625 VVQATASDDE
-1635 GAEAGSFINKALA
+1635 DAEAGSFINKALA

-1767 IQNAGLLELTELQL
+1767 IQNAGLLELSELQL

-1789 TVGVKETTIAS
+1789 TVGVKETTTAS
-1800 VKADG
+1800 VRADG

-1826 DMFASANTENSGTVE
+1826 DVFASANTENSGTVD

-1851 KFVNEAGATAKADK
+1851 KFVNEAGATVKADK
-1865 LDISG
+1865 LDIAG
-1870 GEFVNE
+1870 GEFANE

-1889 ADGQFTAN
+1889 AAGQLTAN

-1908 DGIIN
+1908 GGTIN
-1913 LNKGNLNIA
+1913 LHEGNLNIA

-1980 SGTNKTPIIN
+1980 SGPNKTPVIN
-1990 NEDSAEDKA
+1990 NEDSVEDKA

-2030 KIELD
+2030 EIKLD
-2035 GKADSINLKGGV
+2035 GSKADSINLKGGV

-2066 DATDAETGTVQLPT
+2066 DAADPETGTVQLPT
-2080 TVLSATTVGAVKD
+2080 TVLTATTVGAVKD
-2093 EIKSG
+2093 EIKTG

-2111 YFSASLIVS
+2111 WFSSSLIVS

-2133 NLTINF
+2133 DLTINF
-2139 LGEMTAPFT
+2139 LGKMTAPFT
-2148 ITTANDLEKEGLD
+2148 VTTANDLETEGLD
-2161 VVLNPGIVLNTTT
+2161 VVKNPGIVLNTTT
-2174 LHNEFADEYNKDTD
+2174 LHNEFADEYNKEND
-2188 ASQTIKGLIIG
+2188 ANQTVRGLVIG
-2199 AESNDPNTNSINI
+2199 AASNDENTNSINI

-2217 DVSHTDKVT
+2217 DITHADKVT

-2233 VLVGNTVN
+2233 VLVGNAVN
-2241 AIPEGSFGDDANK
+2241 AIPEASFGDDANK
-2254 LLKDSADGGS
+2254 LLKDAADGGS
-2264 IDVNNGTFTFGSHGG
+2264 IDVNDGKFTFGSHGG

-2302 GEFADWTIANN
+2302 GEFADWTIANK

-2347 GKGPTFDVAG
+2347 GTGPTFDVAG

-2363 ENSILDASKVEKVT
+2363 ENSVLDASKVEKVT

-2386 QADYKDMLV
+2386 KADYKDMLV

-2428 VTVAENGKGE
+2428 VTVADKGKGE

-2451 IGEFV
+2451 LGEFL

-2471 TNVAGI
+2471 TNVAGS

-2496 SENSGFEKG
+2496 SENAGFEKG

-2510 ATGGQHANSGTSI
+2510 ATGAEHSNSGTSI
-2523 WNNVTIQ
+2523 WNNVTVQ
-2530 TGATSTVD
+2530 DGATSTVED
-2538 AGAKET
+2538 GAKET
-2544 ITGTYDIAGDRINKG
+2544 INDAYVVAGDRTNKG
-2559 EVDATGVADTT
+2559 EVDATGVENTQVT
-2570 VSGKLDNQ
+2570 GTLDNQ
-2578 GKSEYDD
+2578 GTSNYDD
-2585 MTIQAGGNSDNS
+2585 MTVEAGGKSDNS
-2597 GYEKGDILTIEDG
+2597 GYEKGDILTIADG

-2624 TVEKGGSSVTEEGG
+2624 TVKEGGTSVTEEGG

-2650 DKTNKGEVDAK
+2650 DKTNRGEVDAK

-2695 YEKGDILTVDKGG
+2695 YEKGDILTIDKGG

-2723 AGGEVNNTGDI
+2723 AGGDVNNTGDI

-2846 PEVWPDKDNHVQI
+2846 PEVWTDKDNHVQI

-2871 TVIDSAILS
+2871 TVIDSSILT

-2902 LVLGNIEEVGDYTI
+2902 LILGNIEEVGDYTI
-2916 VNGYITDGNES
+2916 VNGYITGGNES

-2988 MLNCKSGDAGAD
+2988 MLNCKSGDPGAD

-3014 GKTKVLNSV
+3014 GKTKILNSV

-3070 NHLWIDIIGG
+3070 NDLWIDVIGG

-3104 IMGYDRKFAD
+3104 VMGYDRKFAD

-3200 RAEATIPAGKA
+3200 RAEATIPAGTA

>member
-1 MNKIY
+1 MNKIF
-6 KKIWNRSRGCF
+6 KKVWNKRRGCF

-31 KAGVIIGTV
+31 KAAVIISTV

-84 TPNSIGYSSDSRQYQ
+84 TPNSIGYSSDSREYH

-126 RRVGENE
+126 QRVGENE

-185 YHMSGQ
+185 YHMSGH

-241 SGSSN
+241 SGSSD
-246 IDDITG
+246 IDDISG

-321 IEGDYTQSI
+321 IEGEYTQSI
-330 RDQASSAIKNK
+330 RDQATTAIRNK

-352 NVATDNSLDL
+352 RVATDNSLDL
-362 SNGWTSTVLNSV
+362 SNGWTSAVLNSV
-374 FDENRRADYL
+374 FDENNRADYL
-384 FHTLNWNGEGQ
+384 FHTLNWNAEGQ
-395 DKVIGTGDISK
+395 DKIIGSGDIQK
-406 NFGVKNVE
+406 NFGVKNVD
-414 NVGSITVNSGATF
+414 NVGSITVNNGATF
-427 AILGDNASTRLAG
+427 AILGETNGTRLAG
-440 NEFIADHGTLIF
+440 SNFTADGGTLVF
-452 GANGLAS
+452 GANGVAS
-459 GGTATNV
+459 GGIASVV
-466 SIVNNGTLKVFAGEF
+466 SVLDRGTLKVAAGDF
-481 SINNLNLDGLL
+481 SINNLGIEGRV
-492 NNSGTLRLND
+492 NNSGTLRLSD
-502 FNMGNNG
+502 FHFGDKGHLN
-509 RLVSSGT
+509 SSGT
-516 LQADRSKLFSIEDS
+516 LHADREKLFSIEDS

-539 LGRPQP
+539 LGHSAP
-545 QEVRQQLTEFFRKY
+545 QEVRTQLTELFRKY

-570 ANHASFTGGKVIVRN
+570 VNHAQFTGGKVIVTN

-594 DLIKAFKDK
+594 DLTKAFKDK
-603 FGGNTAL
+603 FGGNTTL
-610 EFQGTISGVSHDDK
+610 EFQGTIAGVSHDDK

-647 RNLEGENGAI
+647 RKLEGENGAI
-657 VVGNSGLR
+657 VVGDSGLR

-696 TGTRFTLAER
+696 TGNRFTLAER

-770 VFNSENATFTEKAVL
+770 VFNSENATFTDKAVL

-987 ARATEQL
+987 AGATEQL

-1062 TLNNSGSISGDGLIV
+1062 TLNNSGSITGDGLIV

-1085 DTFTNAGQIKT
+1085 DTFTNAGQINV
-1096 GSLEADNIKY
+1096 GSLEAANVKY

-1121 NSTVDLTGGTI
+1121 NSIVDLTGGTI

-1297 FDVDLAN
+1297 FNVDLAN

-1345 AIVVPSSGIPNVL
+1345 AIVVPSSGTPNVL

-1392 NLAPVELADGTM
+1392 NLAPVELADGTV

-1611 GEVTNSG
+1611 GDVSNSG
-1618 ELNAEKA
+1618 ELNAEKS

-1635 GAEAGSFINKALA
+1635 GAEAGNFINNALV
-1648 KVDSVLTE
+1648 KFDSLLTE
-1656 AGSIVSNATDA
+1656 AGSIVSNAADA

-1767 IQNAGLLELTELQL
+1767 IQNGGLLDLTDLQL

-1826 DMFASANTENSGTVE
+1826 DVFASANTENSGTVD
-1841 AANIAMSEGD
+1841 AANIAMSDGD
-1851 KFVNEAGATAKADK
+1851 KFVNKTGATATSDK
-1865 LDISG
+1865 LDLAG

-1876 AGDTSGIVLTQIG
+1876 AGDTSGIALTQIG
-1889 ADGQFTAN
+1889 ENGQFTAN
-1897 GDTTLQQVVSA
+1897 GDTTLQQVGSA
-1908 DGIIN
+1908 GGTIN

-1922 ELDAKDSVYNQKA
+1922 ELDAKDSVYNQTA
-1935 GNFKADKG
+1935 GNFKADRG

-1980 SGTNKTPIIN
+1980 SGLNKTPVIN

-2030 KIELD
+2030 EIRLD
-2035 GKADSINLKGGV
+2035 GSKADSINLKGGV
-2047 LQTSAD
+2047 IQTSAD

-2066 DATDAETGTVQLPT
+2066 DAVDPETGTVQLPT
-2080 TVLSATTVGAVKD
+2080 EVLSATTVGAVKD
-2093 EIKSG
+2093 EIKTG

-2111 YFSASLIVS
+2111 WFSSSLIVS

-2133 NLTINF
+2133 DLTINF
-2139 LGEMTAPFT
+2139 LGQMTAPFT
-2148 ITTANDLEKEGLD
+2148 VTTANDLEKEGLD

-2174 LHNEFADEYNKDTD
+2174 LHNEFAKEYDKEND
-2188 ASQTIKGLIIG
+2188 ANQTVRALVIG
-2199 AESNDPNTNSINI
+2199 ATSNDENTNSINI

-2217 DVSHTDKVT
+2217 DVTHADKVT

-2233 VLVGNTVN
+2233 ALVGNAVN
-2241 AIPEGSFGDDANK
+2241 AIPEASFGDEANK
-2254 LLKDSADGGS
+2254 LLKDAADGGS
-2264 IDVNNGTFTFGSHGG
+2264 IDVNNGKFTFGSHGG

-2289 SNIGENGSLEAKN
+2289 SNIGENGFLEAKN
-2302 GEFADWTIANN
+2302 GEFADWTIANS

-2319 SNAILHTNSLTGNG
+2319 SNAILHTNSLTGSG
-2333 AAVNEGKLS
+2333 STVNEGKVS

-2347 GKGPTFDVAG
+2347 GNLPVFDVTG
-2357 SFTNKG
+2357 NFLNQG
-2363 ENSILDASKVEKVT
+2363 QNSVLDASNVDKVT
-2377 VSGTHVNEG
+2377 VSGTHANEG
-2386 QADYKDMLV
+2386 KASYNDMLI

-2401 TNSGTEQG
+2401 NNSGTEKG

-2414 EGSHANTGTSIWNG
+2414 EGTHTNSGTSIWNG
-2428 VTVAENGKGE
+2428 VTVADKGKGE
-2438 NAGKLDVGSVFDV
+2438 NAGKLDVGTVFDV

-2456 NKGAEAVLD
+2456 NKGKDAVLD

-2471 TNVAGI
+2471 TTVAGL

-2486 DDMTIADGGK
+2486 DDMTVASGGK
-2496 SENSGFEKG
+2496 SENTGFEQG

-2510 ATGGQHANSGTSI
+2510 ANGGQHTNSGTSI

-2530 TGATSTVD
+2530 SGASSTVEV
-2538 AGAKET
+2538 GGKET
-2544 ITGTYDIAGDRINKG
+2544 INDTYDIAGNRTNKG
-2559 EVDATGVADTT
+2559 EVDATKVANTQ
-2570 VSGKLDNQ
+2570 VSGTLDNQ
-2578 GKSEYDD
+2578 GTSNYDD
-2585 MTIQAGGNSDNS
+2585 MTVASGGTSNNS

-2610 GEHTNSGTSIWNNQ
+2610 GEHINSGTSIWNNQ
-2624 TVEKGGSSVTEEGG
+2624 TVQVGGSATTEEGG
-2638 KETINDKYVIEG
+2638 KETISDKYVIEG
-2650 DKTNKGEVDAK
+2650 DKTNKGEIDATK
-2661 GVENTEVKGN
+2661 VTDTLVSGT
-2671 LDNQGKSEYDD
+2671 LDNQGKTEYDD
-2682 MTIGD
+2682 MTGT
-2687 GGKSDNSG
+2687 SNNSG
-2695 YEKGDILTVDKGG
+2695 YEKGDILTIDPEG
-2708 EHDNSGTSIWNNVVV
+2708 EHNNSGTSIWNNVVV
-2723 AGGEVNNTGDI
+2723 AGGDVNNTGDI
-2734 ETEKLTIDDGLVN
+2734 ETGKLTIDDGLVK
-2747 IGEGSLNAGETDL
+2747 IDGGSLKAEETDL

-2766 IGNDKDRTPENR
+2766 IGNDREPTEENH
-2778 VTAEINPKDD
+2778 VKAEINPKDD

-2803 LGPKGG
+2803 LGPQGG
-2809 LDWADSIGSPTVPS
+2809 LDWADSIGSPTVPG
-2823 GTPSRLVITTNVT
+2823 GTPSRLVITNNVT

-2846 PEVWPDKDNHVQI
+2846 PNVWTDKDTHVQI
-2859 GNGDLYF
+2859 GNGDLFF

-2871 TVIDSAILS
+2871 TVIDSSILT

-2888 TSDVA
+2888 TSDIA

-2927 DGMWTGGWTGDNLYA
+2927 GGMWTGGWTGDNLYA

-2951 WILKLHNDPSKIWV
+2951 WILTLHNDPSKIWV

-2988 MLNCKSGDAGAD
+2988 LLHCKSGDAGAD

-3014 GKTKVLNSV
+3014 GKTKVINSA
-3023 ANIAFAGGAMSVAMN
+3023 ANIAFAGGAMSVSMN
-3038 DLNSATDSIEG
+3038 DLSTAADSIEG
-3049 RVSMK
+3049 RVSMR

-3060 YGVMREWERG
+3060 YGVMREWDRG
-3070 NHLWIDIIGG
+3070 NDLWVDVIGG

-3095 GYDTNSYGF
+3095 RFDTNAYGLV
-3104 IMGYDRKFAD
+3104 MGYDRKFAG
-3114 KPIILGAAFSYN
+3114 KSVILGAAFSYN

-3150 YGAYAPVE
+3150 YGAYAPVDR
-3158 KVNLIGTLSWMHNSS
+3158 VNLIGTLSWMHNSS

-3188 ADVKTNMFSLGA
+3188 ADVKTNLFSLGA
-3200 RAEATIPAGKA
+3200 RAEATLPVGKA
-3211 NIVPHAGL
+3211 NVIPHAGL

-3224 KSGKY
+3224 KSGSY

-3235 KKVWSNKADA
+3235 KKVWGNTPDA

-3257 RTDIATASGW
+3257 RGDIMTASGW
-3267 NVRPQADV
+3267 NVRPQADL
-3275 TVIPQFGDTKQ
+3275 TLIPQFGDTKQ

-3319 KGPATIGVRY
+3319 KGPATFGVRY

>member
-1 MNKIY
+1 MNKIF
-6 KKIWNRSRGCF
+6 KKVWNRKRGCF

-24 TAASQSS
+24 TAASQ
-31 KAGVIIGTV
+31 
-40 AFLTAVGNNAGATDI
+40 NAGKAAVITVGLALALASTPSYAIYKHIYAGESTAGQNLDYAEQDYSLNLHGNYTVGAGSNVSWSVRGKASFNIGPDNTVTTVNGNLLLHSWHSEDLGHFTWDRSNSILVNSTGSLYIGDYDEIGNLTRGGTDKSNNLTEFRLKDSSSI
-55 TVTQS
+55 TINGRGFSNTTFVQEGNSVLSVNGSGMVFDGPFHINGNSRVDVHNNLQTRSNTYMTGGTINPYGNWINTGSFNLQGGNVNAGNGSLINNGTVTQT
-60 QAVSGNYGQ
+60 
-69 VVIGGNLGTKEVTIR
+69 GGNF
-84 TPNSIGYSSDSRQYQ
+84 SS
-99 GSDPSKIDYSYDPH
+99 
-113 LRTPFSTGYYVNG
+113 
-126 RRVGENE
+126 
-133 FFNYWSNSAGGS
+133 
-145 SVNADLQSTISA
+145 
-157 GSSLVANNLTL
+157 
-168 SSNTASAVTKL
+168 KL
-179 TYLGIG
+179 TG
-185 YHMSGQ
+185 SG
-191 GGDGGWTYAY
+191 TYNY
-201 AGTDTSDPQTKN
+201 
-213 GVSNL
+213 
-218 VNNGGSLIAGSI
+218 NGGSFNASKVSGDIVVNIASGLGASTSNFEGGNI
-230 NLCPGCNYIQN
+230 NNRGTL
-241 SGSSN
+241 
-246 IDDITG
+246 T
-252 DGKVIINGGEV
+252 VNGGWYK
-263 TTNGLLTLNPAK
+263 NLNNYGT
-275 AANLS
+275 ANF
-280 VKDLN
+280 N
-285 TLASLNAISYAAGT
+285 
-299 KASLGAFRPMSDK
+299 
-312 IQIGNATLK
+312 GNATIAK
-321 IEGDYTQSI
+321 TT
-330 RDQASSAIKNK
+330 N
-341 YGSGV
+341 YGTINSYGAVNFTDKLNTSGTLNTHDGVWSFGPSGV
-346 NVQFTG
+346 LAVNGGIVQTNNSFNVF
-352 NVATDNSLDL
+352 DSLGTTAQQEL
-362 SNGWTSTVLNSV
+362 HYVGLNSV
-374 FDENRRADYL
+374 LPQE
-384 FHTLNWNGEGQ
+384 
-395 DKVIGTGDISK
+395 
-406 NFGVKNVE
+406 VK
-414 NVGSITVNSGATF
+414 SS
-427 AILGDNASTRLAG
+427 
-440 NEFIADHGTLIF
+440 
-452 GANGLAS
+452 
-459 GGTATNV
+459 
-466 SIVNNGTLKVFAGEF
+466 
-481 SINNLNLDGLL
+481 
-492 NNSGTLRLND
+492 LND
-502 FNMGNNG
+502 FFTKYAPG
-509 RLVSSGT
+509 SIA
-516 LQADRSKLFSIEDS
+516 QKLI
-530 HIDGLNVVD
+530 
-539 LGRPQP
+539 
-545 QEVRQQLTEFFRKY
+545 
-559 VPENQK
+559 
-565 VLDEI
+565 
-570 ANHASFTGGKVIVRN
+570 NHASFTGGKVVVTGVE
-585 AHLTETQRD
+585 LTQTQAD
-594 DLIKAFKDK
+594 DLKKAFKDK

-610 EFQGTISGVSHDDK
+610 EFQGTIAGVSHDDR

-647 RNLEGENGAI
+647 RKLEGENGAI
-657 VVGNSGLR
+657 VVGDSGLR

-696 TGTRFTLAER
+696 TGNRFTLAER

-770 VFNSENATFTEKAVL
+770 VFNSENATFTDKAVL

-957 NDGGYFINGDNAQQT
+957 NDGGYFINGDNARQT

-1022 INATGAE
+1022 INASGAE

-1062 TLNNSGSISGDGLIV
+1062 TLNNSGSITGDGLIV

-1132 EHTVLG
+1132 EHAVLG

-1245 VAFQWGTV
+1245 IVFQWGTV

-1297 FDVDLAN
+1297 FNVDLAN

-1345 AIVVPSSGIPNVL
+1345 AIVVPSSGTPNVL
-1358 SQNMGFMNVT
+1358 SQNMGFMNAT

-1392 NLAPVELADGTM
+1392 NLAPVELADGAV

-1457 IVKNGVFTIDTLNNG
+1457 IVKNGVFTIDSLNNG

-2120 VTDKIANAFENAA
+2120 VADKIANAFENAA

-2233 VLVGNTVN
+2233 VLVGNAVN

-2510 ATGGQHANSGTSI
+2510 ATGAEHSNSGTSI
-2523 WNNVTIQ
+2523 WNNVTVQ
-2530 TGATSTVD
+2530 DGATSTVED
-2538 AGAKET
+2538 GAKET
-2544 ITGTYDIAGDRINKG
+2544 INDAYVVAGDRTNKG
-2559 EVDATGVADTT
+2559 EVDATGVENTQVT
-2570 VSGKLDNQ
+2570 GTLDNQ
-2578 GKSEYDD
+2578 GTSNYDD
-2585 MTIQAGGNSDNS
+2585 MTVEAGGKSDNS
-2597 GYEKGDILTIEDG
+2597 GYEKGDILTIADG

-2624 TVEKGGSSVTEEGG
+2624 TVKEGGTSVTEEGG

-2650 DKTNKGEVDAK
+2650 DKTNRGEVDAK

-2695 YEKGDILTVDKGG
+2695 YEKGDILTIDKGG

-2723 AGGEVNNTGDI
+2723 AGGDVNNTGDI

-2846 PEVWPDKDNHVQI
+2846 PEVWTDKDNHVQI

-2871 TVIDSAILS
+2871 TVIDSSILT

-2902 LVLGNIEEVGDYTI
+2902 LILGNIEEVGDYTI
-2916 VNGYITDGNES
+2916 VNGYITGGNES
-2927 DGMWTGGWTGDNLYA
+2927 DGRWTGGWTGDNLYA

-2988 MLNCKSGDAGAD
+2988 MLNCKSGDPGAD

-3014 GKTKVLNSV
+3014 GKTKILNSV

-3060 YGVMREWERG
+3060 NGVMREWERG
-3070 NHLWIDIIGG
+3070 NDLWIDVIGG

-3104 IMGYDRKFAD
+3104 VMGYDRKFAD

>member
-1 MNKIY
+1 MTLDNQTIFILAGHGSGRGGSNGTLSVGGDLNVNGSLFFAGDRGGETGSVQVNGILRVGQSGTLGDSIYGNASPKI
-6 KKIWNRSRGCF
+6 S
-17 VAVSEAM
+17 
-24 TAASQSS
+24 
-31 KAGVIIGTV
+31 
-40 AFLTAVGNNAGATDI
+40 LNANVLDT
-55 TVTQS
+55 
-60 QAVSGNYGQ
+60 SGN
-69 VVIGGNLGTKEVTIR
+69 VDFKTGT
-84 TPNSIGYSSDSRQYQ
+84 
-99 GSDPSKIDYSYDPH
+99 
-113 LRTPFSTGYYVNG
+113 
-126 RRVGENE
+126 
-133 FFNYWSNSAGGS
+133 
-145 SVNADLQSTISA
+145 
-157 GSSLVANNLTL
+157 
-168 SSNTASAVTKL
+168 
-179 TYLGIG
+179 
-185 YHMSGQ
+185 
-191 GGDGGWTYAY
+191 
-201 AGTDTSDPQTKN
+201 
-213 GVSNL
+213 
-218 VNNGGSLIAGSI
+218 GSI
-230 NLCPGCNYIQN
+230 N
-241 SGSSN
+241 
-246 IDDITG
+246 
-252 DGKVIINGGEV
+252 
-263 TTNGLLTLNPAK
+263 
-275 AANLS
+275 
-280 VKDLN
+280 
-285 TLASLNAISYAAGT
+285 
-299 KASLGAFRPMSDK
+299 F
-312 IQIGNATLK
+312 
-321 IEGDYTQSI
+321 
-330 RDQASSAIKNK
+330 
-341 YGSGV
+341 
-346 NVQFTG
+346 
-352 NVATDNSLDL
+352 
-362 SNGWTSTVLNSV
+362 
-374 FDENRRADYL
+374 
-384 FHTLNWNGEGQ
+384 
-395 DKVIGTGDISK
+395 
-406 NFGVKNVE
+406 
-414 NVGSITVNSGATF
+414 
-427 AILGDNASTRLAG
+427 
-440 NEFIADHGTLIF
+440 
-452 GANGLAS
+452 
-459 GGTATNV
+459 
-466 SIVNNGTLKVFAGEF
+466 
-481 SINNLNLDGLL
+481 
-492 NNSGTLRLND
+492 
-502 FNMGNNG
+502 
-509 RLVSSGT
+509 
-516 LQADRSKLFSIEDS
+516 
-530 HIDGLNVVD
+530 
-539 LGRPQP
+539 
-545 QEVRQQLTEFFRKY
+545 
-559 VPENQK
+559 
-565 VLDEI
+565 
-570 ANHASFTGGKVIVRN
+570 GKVIVRGGNYVESSAVPMTISQGLELLGGTFVNRNPIVVGQNVGNYLILGGGHFSN
-585 AHLTETQRD
+585 AQTLGIKNNGKVSVTGGNYNFATLSKENGTLTNFGTLSVTNFNQSGGSTKNSGTLTIGNSNLGGTLENVARLTLTGNVTTRGNLTSTGTLTNNGNWTEANRYTITSNLHNTGSINFQNGFHIQNGFMTSSGTIQTNDAFNIFDSLGTTGQQDLHYVALGSTVPQDVKTSLTDFFQKYLPGTLAKSLVGHASFTAGKVIVSGVTLTQTQHD
-594 DLIKAFKDK
+594 DLVKVFKDK

-657 VVGNSGLR
+657 VVGDSGLR

-696 TGTRFTLAER
+696 TGNRFTLAER

-770 VFNSENATFTEKAVL
+770 VFNSENTTFTDKAVL

-994 KNLTVSEGGTK
+994 KNLTVSEGGTT

-1062 TLNNSGSISGDGLIV
+1062 TLNNSGSITGDGLIV

-1085 DTFTNAGQIKT
+1085 DTVTNAGQINV
-1096 GSLEADNIKY
+1096 GSLEAANVKY

-1297 FDVDLAN
+1297 FNVDLAN

-1345 AIVVPSSGIPNVL
+1345 AIVVPSSGTPNVL

-1392 NLAPVELADGTM
+1392 NLAPVELADGTV

-2233 VLVGNTVN
+2233 VLVGNAVN

-2302 GEFADWTIANN
+2302 GEFADWTITNN

-2409 NILTV
+2409 NIMTV

-2510 ATGGQHANSGTSI
+2510 ATGAEHSNSGTSI
-2523 WNNVTIQ
+2523 WNNVTVQ
-2530 TGATSTVD
+2530 DGATSTVED
-2538 AGAKET
+2538 GAKET
-2544 ITGTYDIAGDRINKG
+2544 INDAYVVAGDRTNKG
-2559 EVDATGVADTT
+2559 EVDATGVENTQVT
-2570 VSGKLDNQ
+2570 GTLDNQ
-2578 GKSEYDD
+2578 GTSNYDD
-2585 MTIQAGGNSDNS
+2585 MTVEADGKSDNS
-2597 GYEKGDILTIEDG
+2597 GYEKGDILTIADG

-2624 TVEKGGSSVTEEGG
+2624 TVKEGGTSVTEEGG

-2650 DKTNKGEVDAK
+2650 DKTNRGEVDAK

-2695 YEKGDILTVDKGG
+2695 YEKGDILTIDKGG

-2723 AGGEVNNTGDI
+2723 AGGDVNNTGDI

-2846 PEVWPDKDNHVQI
+2846 PEVWTDKDNHVQI

-2871 TVIDSAILS
+2871 TVIDSSILT

-2902 LVLGNIEEVGDYTI
+2902 LILGNIEEVGDYTI
-2916 VNGYITDGNES
+2916 VNGYITGGNES
-2927 DGMWTGGWTGDNLYA
+2927 DGRWTGGWTGDNLYA

-2988 MLNCKSGDAGAD
+2988 MLNCKSGDPGAD

-3014 GKTKVLNSV
+3014 GKTKILNSV

-3060 YGVMREWERG
+3060 NGVMREWERG
-3070 NHLWIDIIGG
+3070 NDLWIDVIGG

-3104 IMGYDRKFAD
+3104 VMGYDRKFAD

-3158 KVNLIGTLSWMHNSS
+3158 KVNPSVH
-3173 DITQSINAAGFNKAD
+3173 
-3188 ADVKTNMFSLGA
+3188 
-3200 RAEATIPAGKA
+3200 
-3211 NIVPHAGL
+3211 
-3219 RYVWA
+3219 
-3224 KSGKY
+3224 
-3229 DTKVDG
+3229 
-3235 KKVWSNKADA
+3235 
-3245 TNTFQLPIGVAV
+3245 
-3257 RTDIATASGW
+3257 
-3267 NVRPQADV
+3267 
-3275 TVIPQFGDTKQ
+3275 
-3286 KTKLSNFNG
+3286 
-3295 VSDKLSGEFAGK
+3295 
-3307 FGTNVNLGVQAD
+3307 
-3319 KGPATIGVRY
+3319 
-3329 GFTGGTKGKADHMFK
+3329 
-3344 LEARYRF
+3344 

>member
-1 MNKIY
+1 M
-6 KKIWNRSRGCF
+6 
-17 VAVSEAM
+17 
-24 TAASQSS
+24 
-31 KAGVIIGTV
+31 
-40 AFLTAVGNNAGATDI
+40 
-55 TVTQS
+55 
-60 QAVSGNYGQ
+60 
-69 VVIGGNLGTKEVTIR
+69 
-84 TPNSIGYSSDSRQYQ
+84 
-99 GSDPSKIDYSYDPH
+99 
-113 LRTPFSTGYYVNG
+113 
-126 RRVGENE
+126 
-133 FFNYWSNSAGGS
+133 
-145 SVNADLQSTISA
+145 
-157 GSSLVANNLTL
+157 
-168 SSNTASAVTKL
+168 
-179 TYLGIG
+179 
-185 YHMSGQ
+185 
-191 GGDGGWTYAY
+191 
-201 AGTDTSDPQTKN
+201 
-213 GVSNL
+213 
-218 VNNGGSLIAGSI
+218 
-230 NLCPGCNYIQN
+230 
-241 SGSSN
+241 
-246 IDDITG
+246 
-252 DGKVIINGGEV
+252 
-263 TTNGLLTLNPAK
+263 
-275 AANLS
+275 
-280 VKDLN
+280 
-285 TLASLNAISYAAGT
+285 
-299 KASLGAFRPMSDK
+299 
-312 IQIGNATLK
+312 
-321 IEGDYTQSI
+321 
-330 RDQASSAIKNK
+330 
-341 YGSGV
+341 
-346 NVQFTG
+346 
-352 NVATDNSLDL
+352 
-362 SNGWTSTVLNSV
+362 
-374 FDENRRADYL
+374 
-384 FHTLNWNGEGQ
+384 
-395 DKVIGTGDISK
+395 
-406 NFGVKNVE
+406 
-414 NVGSITVNSGATF
+414 
-427 AILGDNASTRLAG
+427 
-440 NEFIADHGTLIF
+440 F
-452 GANGLAS
+452 GANGVSSGGEAWNVSVINCGSLRIAS
-459 GGTATNV
+459 GDFTIRNLRLEGTA
-466 SIVNNGTLKVFAGEF
+466 
-481 SINNLNLDGLL
+481 NNL
-492 NNSGTLRLND
+492 GTLRLSE
-502 FNMGNNG
+502 FQFGNNG
-509 RLVSSGT
+509 HLISSGT
-516 LQADRSKLFSIEDS
+516 LQTDRSKLFSIEDS

-539 LGRPQP
+539 LGQTHP
-545 QEVRQQLTEFFRKY
+545 QEVREQLTEFFRKY
-559 VPENQK
+559 VPENQR

-570 ANHASFTGGKVIVRN
+570 VNHAQFTGGKVIVTN

-603 FGGNTAL
+603 FGSATSL
-610 EFQGTISGVSHDDK
+610 EFQGTIPGVSHDDK

-657 VVGNSGLR
+657 VVGDSGLR

-687 TLIGGKSDG
+687 TLIGAKSDG
-696 TGTRFTLAER
+696 TGNRFTLAER

-770 VFNSENATFTEKAVL
+770 VFNSENATFTDKAVL

-1029 AFGGVSDIFVDGSGL
+1029 TFGGVSDIFVDGSGL

-1062 TLNNSGSISGDGLIV
+1062 TLNNSGSITGDGLIV
-1077 FKRAGLGN
+1077 FKRGLGN

-1138 SGNTYNLGA
+1138 SCNTYNLGV

-1165 SVVNINRGATL
+1165 SVVNITRGATL

-1245 VAFQWGTV
+1245 IAFQWGTV

-1297 FDVDLAN
+1297 FNVDLAN

-1345 AIVVPSSGIPNVL
+1345 AIVVPSSGTPNVL

-1392 NLAPVELADGTM
+1392 NLAPVELADGAV

-1545 DNKGTASFDDLTL
+1545 DNKGTASFDELTL

-1625 VVQAAASDVE
+1625 VVQATASDDE
-1635 GAEAGSFINKALA
+1635 DAEAGSFINKALA

-1767 IQNAGLLELTELQL
+1767 IQNAGLLELSELQL

-1789 TVGVKETTIAS
+1789 TVGVKETTTAS
-1800 VKADG
+1800 VRADG

-1826 DMFASANTENSGTVE
+1826 DVFASANTENSGTVD

-1851 KFVNEAGATAKADK
+1851 KFVNEAGATVKADK
-1865 LDISG
+1865 LDIAG
-1870 GEFVNE
+1870 GEFANE

-1889 ADGQFTAN
+1889 AAGQLTAN

-1908 DGIIN
+1908 GGTIN
-1913 LNKGNLNIA
+1913 LHEGNLNIA

-1980 SGTNKTPIIN
+1980 SGPNKTPVIN
-1990 NEDSAEDKA
+1990 NEDSVEDKA

-2030 KIELD
+2030 EIKLD
-2035 GKADSINLKGGV
+2035 GSKADSINLKGGV

-2066 DATDAETGTVQLPT
+2066 DAADPETGTVQLPT
-2080 TVLSATTVGAVKD
+2080 TVLTATTVGAVKD
-2093 EIKSG
+2093 EIKTG

-2111 YFSASLIVS
+2111 WFSSSLIVS

-2133 NLTINF
+2133 DLTINF
-2139 LGEMTAPFT
+2139 LGKMTAPFT
-2148 ITTANDLEKEGLD
+2148 VTTANDLETEGLD
-2161 VVLNPGIVLNTTT
+2161 VVKNPGIVLNTTT
-2174 LHNEFADEYNKDTD
+2174 LHNEFADEYNKEND
-2188 ASQTIKGLIIG
+2188 ANQTVRGLVIG
-2199 AESNDPNTNSINI
+2199 AASNDENTNSINI

-2217 DVSHTDKVT
+2217 DITHADKVT

-2233 VLVGNTVN
+2233 VLVGNAVN
-2241 AIPEGSFGDDANK
+2241 AIPEASFGDDANK
-2254 LLKDSADGGS
+2254 LLKDAADGGS
-2264 IDVNNGTFTFGSHGG
+2264 IDVNDGKFTFGSHGG

-2302 GEFADWTIANN
+2302 GEFADWTIANK

-2347 GKGPTFDVAG
+2347 GTGPTFDVAG

-2363 ENSILDASKVEKVT
+2363 ENSVLDASKVEKVT

-2386 QADYKDMLV
+2386 KADYKDMLV

-2428 VTVAENGKGE
+2428 VTVADKGKGE

-2451 IGEFV
+2451 LGEFL

-2471 TNVAGI
+2471 TNVAGS

-2496 SENSGFEKG
+2496 SENAGFEKG

-2510 ATGGQHANSGTSI
+2510 ATGAEHSNSGTSI
-2523 WNNVTIQ
+2523 WNNVTVQ
-2530 TGATSTVD
+2530 DGATSTVEE
-2538 AGAKET
+2538 GAKET
-2544 ITGTYDIAGDRINKG
+2544 INDAYVVAGDRTNKG
-2559 EVDATGVADTT
+2559 EVDATGVENTEVT
-2570 VSGKLDNQ
+2570 GTLDNQ
-2578 GKSEYDD
+2578 GTSNYDD
-2585 MTIQAGGNSDNS
+2585 MTVEAGGKSDNS
-2597 GYEKGDILTIEDG
+2597 GYEKGDILTIADG

-2624 TVEKGGSSVTEEGG
+2624 TVKEGGTSVTEEGG
-2638 KETINDKYVIEG
+2638 KETINDEYVIEG

-2695 YEKGDILTVDKGG
+2695 YEKGDILTIDKDG

-2723 AGGEVNNTGDI
+2723 AGGDVNNTGDI
-2734 ETEKLTIDDGLVN
+2734 ETEKLKIDDGLVN

-2778 VTAEINPKDD
+2778 VTAEINPTDD

-2809 LDWADSIGSPTVPS
+2809 LDWADSIGSPTVPG

-2846 PEVWPDKDNHVQI
+2846 PEVWTDKDNHVQI

-2866 AKDSL
+2866 AKGSL
-2871 TVIDSAILS
+2871 TVIDSSILT

-2916 VNGYITDGNES
+2916 VNGYITGGNES

-2988 MLNCKSGDAGAD
+2988 MLNCKSGDPGAD

-3014 GKTKVLNSV
+3014 GKTKILNSV

-3070 NHLWIDIIGG
+3070 NDLWIDVIGG

-3104 IMGYDRKFAD
+3104 VMGYDRKFAD

-3200 RAEATIPAGKA
+3200 RAEATIPAGTA